1 MGKMTADELR
11 RAGEAYR
18 SENNGAQKSPVTVS
32 ANTEGSGNKMT
43 ASELRQA
50 GEAYRKANGLSDPI
64 YMKSPATVVDKYSTP
79 STQPTQAAPST
90 QPTQAAPAGA
100 SSRKQS
106 EVMQEQVGALKKQR
120 DDAAIKAGAYMR
132 AGNMQ
137 QQAKEQQKIANKA
150 AIEYENAYTQW
161 KNQRNAEAVED
172 YNPDENKFKAG
183 DAALSGV
190 QNAFQSMG
198 QYAAAASSYLSGNQE
213 AQAWEAKRLMDS
225 GVSGT
230 EAVKRAGL
238 ADKREIPITDYKTQA
253 ELRHE
258 KNVASVGAVEGGALQ
273 LVNTISNMVPSLV
286 ANAVLPGSGLPVMA
300 ASVAGNKYADS
311 YEKYGNTDTAFV
323 LGSAAGG
330 ASMLTEQFGGL
341 YGSLGKSAAGQAV
354 AKKLMAEAPGLYN
367 LANSVGGKW
376 LRDALSEGI
385 EEGAEDVINYAIEK
399 SLTGDS
405 DEMDNFGYDMLLGAL
420 AGGVFGGGN
429 AAMRSV
435 TYSRVGKALNAS
447 PSAVAQQV
455 QEGLEKGAGTAPAIY
470 AAEVQKNPSN
480 QMVGRLYEANRTFD
494 RESGL
499 SKIQGDITQIS
510 AKEIKA
516 MVSDAQ
522 ALAQAAQKLNVEAT
536 PQAVATAIT
545 EAQRTESIKT
555 AEDSVGRAFAPT
567 VDNPVNEGEKA
578 YNSAL
583 AGVAANQGVAAR
595 INNDPAARQA
605 FSQLTGVQFSGNTA
619 QDIAAIEVATQNI
632 AKSGKQAV
640 SQAEYAQRVAAAGEQ
655 AAAQFDADMQA
666 QAEQMQRE
674 SEERWLSVE
683 QNTIT
688 DVDGKRRIK
697 EITNTDVRGNTEI
710 GYKKA
715 EIPGSKKKAV
725 ADVNNA
731 AKYLGKT
738 IVWYEGALQVNG
750 QYRLAN
756 GFRAPDGTIYVNINS
771 RDPLMVT
778 FGHEMFHDLVAD
790 GKYSGMIDTLVE
802 NPDYADMVK
811 GMMNAKTEL
820 YERNGIEL
828 DPNAAAEE
836 VAADISGDL
845 LGSRDMLEYIG
856 ARNTEAATGIKG
868 FLNRILKKLK
878 GKPSAQEAYNRLSES
893 QKALLDGMEGR
904 TESTNSAEDASVKHS
919 LMDIPAM
926 DSTGRELSAE
936 QREYF
941 FGSKVVDAE
950 GRLKPVYHGSPAVF
964 TEFSPDF
971 MSQHGSSE
979 GQGFYFT
986 DYKPMAEG
994 YQKDGGQLLE
1004 GYLDIKK
1011 PLSDSEITLT
1021 RAEVKKL
1028 LQAVDPTGDEVIL
1041 NYDPSG
1047 GIGYP
1052 SKTWYNRALD
1062 ATVKAAMEY
1071 SDSDS
1076 EILAEI
1082 ANGGAGAGAVLE
1094 AARNTLGYDGYIV
1107 EGKYDNATV
1116 YVAFDSSQFKNIDN
1130 TAPTESKDIRYSLMD
1145 IPAMD
1150 SEYSAA
1156 VESGNMQE
1164 AQRLVDEAA
1173 KAAGAILDA
1182 SGRRPLHLYHGT
1194 NTFGYTKF
1202 RDGVI
1207 YATPNQSVAAGYGRT
1222 GYAKPRLVS
1231 DMYVPDDG
1239 TMETLIKN
1247 AKNVLDWELQETTV
1261 NDRQEAMDAV
1271 KKDADSIA
1279 ALVDKVW
1286 TSDAVDAMELT
1297 EEQENALYNVLSLP
1311 SYISEVIDDIGTYTT
1326 VDEVAYWISRF
1337 NDGLPIIRSYIDE
1350 NRDSLKSSPAW
1361 DMARLILGYDLGDF
1375 AIDAEYRLLKSYE
1388 EDLLTNTNGSFVSA
1402 DVVREEVEKAK
1413 DIGSYTLYGF
1423 AGDRPLVIDGGG
1435 AFWANVPVD
1444 VWGGTYTTDDIV
1456 KRAKDEGYTSVLIKN
1471 INDVAMNNYSANIK
1485 ADIYAF
1491 FSPEQ
1496 VKSADPVTYD
1506 DKGNVI
1512 PLSERFNPDNPDI
1525 RYSLMD
1531 DVYLDAVKRGDMTTV
1546 QQMVDE
1552 AAKAAGYETRLLHGT
1567 SKKFTKFEATGSK
1580 TESPSAKLGIWLSDS
1595 KRTAE
1600 SYSTPQSTDY
1610 NDSNRSEWTRIFNAA
1625 EEVDKKIPNAV
1636 LGDNNDERFFAA
1648 SEGYWNL
1655 AELGKLFKEYL
1666 PNDYKELKERGV
1678 FKDGEKHIR
1687 LTRETFDKG
1696 DNYAVYKDVIDRQG
1710 ELLEWV
1716 NDLGRVRIYPSQL
1729 FSIIRNQIYDG
1740 VLRTLAKGDIEPR
1753 IVDAYVD
1760 TRNFAKASP
1769 PYHEDTQ
1776 KVKKIRAARSSGKD
1790 GIVFEGMFDGG
1801 ERSNHYVVFD
1811 PARIKSA
1818 APVTYDD
1825 NGNVIPLS
1833 ERFNRKNEDIRYSLM
1848 EDAKY
1853 MADIDKAVAD
1863 AAQKANDE
1871 LKAAQAQVKDLR
1883 KQLLEMRNRAEYA
1896 ELQTKVTERLTVD
1909 PIKAKRDIGR
1919 FLRKNGITNDEA
1931 IKTLTAEIEDAFNS
1945 VYRGEKT
1952 DIDSVAKK
1960 VADTILKEA
1969 TIADPLKAEKADIRK
1984 SLSQR
1989 TFVIGEQLRGDIVHK
2004 YGSLTNFRKK
2014 YGNIIRIKTREN
2026 ANVGDGVAFD
2036 VAYSELQSEF
2046 PGIFRDAE
2054 TEWET
2059 FENTVEVADYAK
2071 DSERIP
2077 LSYAVDE
2084 EEFARSITNQLTDL
2098 FWIQKGLVTEADK
2111 AKAKADAA
2119 TENAVAAAVEAERQ
2133 RGQKE
2138 IAANDRWRDAETKLL
2153 TEIAAAKER
2162 EKAAKARAEFMAK
2175 YDALAKQYRA
2185 DLRANNQQAQEKYNE
2200 KLTEAKDEFNRRRTQ
2215 DRIDRVVREDQAK
2228 SKARLRAAEQKST
2241 TTDDVAKVLTEMP
2254 KKDKETFKAKIAES
2268 WRTFKRQWINTKDE
2282 LERFGNEVGD
2292 SRIMYAAN
2300 NVGQA
2305 SAAAQYSIGGAGQYD
2320 LNGKKIGN
2328 KNLMQVFDPAEKAG
2342 LTKEFYTYLLHEHN
2356 VDRMSV
2362 REKAQKVLSAFR
2374 EELNK
2379 KVKGFVEMTDENIA
2393 TAAGK
2398 DASLTKTY
2406 TMEQIDAAKRY
2417 KQLQAWAEKQF
2428 DKPVFGSSVTA
2439 SDSRAAADKLLKEHP
2454 EFEKWAKDVY
2464 AYLDGLMEVRK
2475 QGGLVSADMAQRMK
2489 ELYPHY
2495 VPTYRDM
2502 PSTSGGYSNP
2512 NSVAVNSTIKSA
2524 KGGNQDIMPLIDS
2537 IARQTLQTFSAAKK
2551 NILGNMLYEDA
2562 MDTTRDISEYIQS
2575 VTEEGDLVDLDADS
2589 AENLKNTLRIWVDG
2603 KPVTLHMSEAMA
2615 DGFRPIEQSNSF
2627 GMKALRSINSTFKKL
2642 VTQWNPV
2649 FIVRNFVRDAQSALY
2664 FTHYSNATF
2673 IKNYGKA
2680 VKEIATNGKYW
2691 QLYQAM
2697 GGKGTTY
2704 YDPKTG
2710 LSDRHHFKNGAV
2722 DKVAGGLN
2730 RVIDILS
2737 FANEAV
2743 EQYPRL
2749 AEFISTMEDTGDVQK
2764 ALYNAADI
2772 TTNFG
2777 RGGFAARKLNASL
2790 VPFFNPGMQGLSK
2803 NIRNVIDRRGWK
2815 EIGQLISRLLI
2826 NGVAPGIIMGLLYD
2840 GLKEDDDYKE
2850 LSNYIKDSNILI
2862 KIGDDKFIKVP
2873 MGREPSVIT
2882 AFTNR
2887 MWRWLK
2893 GEPASSAFADY
2904 PSFAIE
2910 QLAPNNP
2917 LTNNIFAGITAMSTN
2932 KNWYGGDIV
2941 SSYMEEKPDYLQ
2953 YDEST
2958 DAFSIWLGEITRHG
2972 KNGIEGL
2979 SPKKVNYLIDQ
2990 YSGFIGDWVLP
3001 ALSKKAD
3008 VPTVV
3013 KAFVVDS
3020 VRQNRLGSD
3029 FYDALDEAKQVKET
3043 EFATAADDATYSY
3056 LYKQSKAASE
3066 ITKQIKEI
3074 YNSGEKTRKEKM
3086 SEARDLLELRNE
3098 IYRNALLTVGTYE
3111 ETAKSIDSADSDVVK
3126 REANRKAF
3134 GAEYALKTY
3143 NKDVGE
3149 KAAEYVAQGVTYDQY
3164 YAAYFAT
3171 RGITG
3176 DKDEN
3181 GKTITNSASRKK
3193 KEAIDKAVPNATTK
3207 QKHLLYEAI
3216 CVSEKVW

>member
-1 MGKMTADELR
+1 MDRKTLEQN
-11 RAGEAYR
+11 Y
-18 SENNGAQKSPVTVS
+18 QKSFG
-32 ANTEGSGNKMT
+32 A
-43 ASELRQA
+43 
-50 GEAYRKANGLSDPI
+50 
-64 YMKSPATVVDKYSTP
+64 SPAAELEQNYQRSGIDSLVQSVKKATQYNP
-79 STQPTQAAPST
+79 SAPST

-106 EVMQEQVGALKKQR
+106 DAMKEQLDAIKKQR

-132 AGNMQ
+132 AGNMP

-183 DAALSGV
+183 DAVLSGV
-190 QNAFQSMG
+190 QNAFQSMR
-198 QYAAAASSYLSGNQE
+198 QYAAAASSYLSGNPE
-213 AQAWEAKRLMDS
+213 AQAWEAKRLMES

-286 ANAVLPGSGLPVMA
+286 ANAALPGSGLLVMA
-300 ASVAGNKYADS
+300 ASVAGNKYADA

-354 AKKLMAEAPGLYN
+354 AKKLMTEAPGLYN

-376 LRDALSEGI
+376 LRDAISEGV

-399 SLTGDS
+399 ALTGDS

-447 PSAVAQQV
+447 PAAVAQQV
-455 QEGLEKGAGTAPAIY
+455 QEGMEKGAGTAPAIY

-480 QMVGRLYEANRTFD
+480 QMVGRLYEANLTYD
-494 RESGL
+494 AESGL
-499 SKIQGDITQIS
+499 SKIQNDITQVSIN
-510 AKEIKA
+510 EIKA
-516 MVSDAQ
+516 MVSKAD

-545 EAQRTESIKT
+545 DAQRTQSIKT
-555 AEDSVGRAFAPT
+555 AEDSVGQAFAPT
-567 VDNPVNEGEKA
+567 VDNPANAGEKA

-632 AKSGKQAV
+632 AKSGKQAI

-674 SEERWLSVE
+674 SDERWLSVE

-715 EIPGSKKKAV
+715 EIPGSKKKTV
-725 ADVNNA
+725 AEVNNA

-738 IVWYEGALQVNG
+738 IVWFEGAVQVNG
-750 QYRLAN
+750 QYRLTN
-756 GFRAPDGTIYVNINS
+756 GYRAPDGTIYVNINS

-790 GKYSGMIDTLVE
+790 SKYSGMIDTLVE

-811 GMMNAKTEL
+811 GMMDAKTEL

-845 LGSRDMLEYIG
+845 LDSRDMLEYIG

-878 GKPSAQEAYNRLSES
+878 GKPSAQEAYNRLSEA
-893 QKALLDGMEGR
+893 QKALLDGMEARSDAEEAGKISYSVMDAAVKGNNRPFAEQFADYKAGKMRPTDLFYLNNTSEYLQAAGLANEPIVMAQSVVTKAQRKATVDTHGHELSDDVILKLPEMIEKPVLLLKSDTVPASVVVVTSVSDSSGNPVVVALHLSRNNGFDVVTRIASLYGR
-904 TESTNSAEDASVKHS
+904 KNSRNFIADQLLRGNLIGYSKKEANRLLHRDGLQLPRRNPAVDFDIISVAQDTDAVNTHSMQNSAEDASGKYS

-1028 LQAVDPTGDEVIL
+1028 LQAVDPTGDEVL
-1041 NYDPSG
+1041 VNYDPAG

-1082 ANGGAGAGAVLE
+1082 ANGGAGSGTVLE

-1130 TAPTESKDIRYSLMD
+1130 TAPTESKDIRYSLM
-1145 IPAMD
+1145 
-1150 SEYSAA
+1150 
-1156 VESGNMQE
+1156 
-1164 AQRLVDEAA
+1164 
-1173 KAAGAILDA
+1173 
-1182 SGRRPLHLYHGT
+1182 
-1194 NTFGYTKF
+1194 
-1202 RDGVI
+1202 
-1207 YATPNQSVAAGYGRT
+1207 
-1222 GYAKPRLVS
+1222 
-1231 DMYVPDDG
+1231 
-1239 TMETLIKN
+1239 
-1247 AKNVLDWELQETTV
+1247 
-1261 NDRQEAMDAV
+1261 
-1271 KKDADSIA
+1271 
-1279 ALVDKVW
+1279 
-1286 TSDAVDAMELT
+1286 
-1297 EEQENALYNVLSLP
+1297 
-1311 SYISEVIDDIGTYTT
+1311 
-1326 VDEVAYWISRF
+1326 
-1337 NDGLPIIRSYIDE
+1337 
-1350 NRDSLKSSPAW
+1350 
-1361 DMARLILGYDLGDF
+1361 
-1375 AIDAEYRLLKSYE
+1375 
-1388 EDLLTNTNGSFVSA
+1388 
-1402 DVVREEVEKAK
+1402 
-1413 DIGSYTLYGF
+1413 
-1423 AGDRPLVIDGGG
+1423 
-1435 AFWANVPVD
+1435 
-1444 VWGGTYTTDDIV
+1444 
-1456 KRAKDEGYTSVLIKN
+1456 
-1471 INDVAMNNYSANIK
+1471 
-1485 ADIYAF
+1485 
-1491 FSPEQ
+1491 
-1496 VKSADPVTYD
+1496 
-1506 DKGNVI
+1506 
-1512 PLSERFNPDNPDI
+1512 
-1525 RYSLMD
+1525 
-1531 DVYLDAVKRGDMTTV
+1531 
-1546 QQMVDE
+1546 
-1552 AAKAAGYETRLLHGT
+1552 
-1567 SKKFTKFEATGSK
+1567 
-1580 TESPSAKLGIWLSDS
+1580 
-1595 KRTAE
+1595 
-1600 SYSTPQSTDY
+1600 
-1610 NDSNRSEWTRIFNAA
+1610 
-1625 EEVDKKIPNAV
+1625 
-1636 LGDNNDERFFAA
+1636 
-1648 SEGYWNL
+1648 
-1655 AELGKLFKEYL
+1655 
-1666 PNDYKELKERGV
+1666 
-1678 FKDGEKHIR
+1678 
-1687 LTRETFDKG
+1687 
-1696 DNYAVYKDVIDRQG
+1696 
-1710 ELLEWV
+1710 
-1716 NDLGRVRIYPSQL
+1716 
-1729 FSIIRNQIYDG
+1729 
-1740 VLRTLAKGDIEPR
+1740 
-1753 IVDAYVD
+1753 
-1760 TRNFAKASP
+1760 
-1769 PYHEDTQ
+1769 
-1776 KVKKIRAARSSGKD
+1776 
-1790 GIVFEGMFDGG
+1790 
-1801 ERSNHYVVFD
+1801 
-1811 PARIKSA
+1811 
-1818 APVTYDD
+1818 
-1825 NGNVIPLS
+1825 
-1833 ERFNRKNEDIRYSLM
+1833 
-1848 EDAKY
+1848 EDAQY
-1853 MADIDKAVAD
+1853 MADIDRAVSEATAKA
-1863 AAQKANDE
+1863 DE
-1871 LKAAQAQVKDLR
+1871 ALKAAQSEVKNLR
-1883 KQLLEMRNRAEYA
+1883 QQLAGYRQQA
-1896 ELQTKVTERLTVD
+1896 
-1909 PIKAKRDIGR
+1909 
-1919 FLRKNGITNDEA
+1919 
-1931 IKTLTAEIEDAFNS
+1931 TAE
-1945 VYRGEKT
+1945 
-1952 DIDSVAKK
+1952 AKM
-1960 VADTILKEA
+1960 
-1969 TIADPLKAEKADIRK
+1969 
-1984 SLSQR
+1984 
-1989 TFVIGEQLRGDIVHK
+1989 
-2004 YGSLTNFRKK
+2004 
-2014 YGNIIRIKTREN
+2014 
-2026 ANVGDGVAFD
+2026 
-2036 VAYSELQSEF
+2036 
-2046 PGIFRDAE
+2046 
-2054 TEWET
+2054 
-2059 FENTVEVADYAK
+2059 
-2071 DSERIP
+2071 
-2077 LSYAVDE
+2077 
-2084 EEFARSITNQLTDL
+2084 
-2098 FWIQKGLVTEADK
+2098 
-2111 AKAKADAA
+2111 
-2119 TENAVAAAVEAERQ
+2119 
-2133 RGQKE
+2133 
-2138 IAANDRWRDAETKLL
+2138 NDRWREAETKLL
-2153 TEIAAAKER
+2153 ADMAAAKER
-2162 EKAAKARAEFMAK
+2162 EKAAKARAEFMQK
-2175 YDALAKQYRA
+2175 YDSLSKQYRA

-2200 KLTEAKDEFNRRRTQ
+2200 KLTEAKDEFNRRRAQ
-2215 DRIDRVVREDQAK
+2215 DRIDRVVREDRAK
-2228 SKARLRAAEQKST
+2228 SKARLRTAEQKST
-2241 TTDDVAKVLTEMP
+2241 TTEDVAKVLTEMP
-2254 KKDKETFKAKIAES
+2254 KKDKETFKAKAAKDL
-2268 WRTFKRQWINTKDE
+2268 RTFKRQWINTKDE

-2320 LNGKKIGN
+2320 LNGVKISD
-2328 KNLMQVFDPAEKAG
+2328 KNLMQVFEPAKKAG
-2342 LTKEFYTYLLHEHN
+2342 LTDEFYTYLLHEHN

-2362 REKAQKVLSAFR
+2362 RENAQRQLAELRAK
-2374 EELNK
+2374 LNK
-2379 KVKGFVEMTDENIA
+2379 EVNGFAEMTDENIA

-2398 DASLTKTY
+2398 DTTLTKAY
-2406 TMEQIDAAKRY
+2406 TEAQIAAAKQY
-2417 KQLQAWAEKQF
+2417 KQFQAWAEKQF

-2439 SDSRAAADKLLKEHP
+2439 DDSRAAAADLLDAHP

-2475 QGGLVSADMAQRMK
+2475 QGGLVSADMAQYMK

-2749 AEFISTMEDTGDVQK
+2749 AEFISTTEDTGDVQQ

-2862 KIGDDKFIKVP
+2862 KIGDNKFIKVP

-2893 GEPASSAFADY
+2893 GEPASSAFAGY

-2910 QLAPNNP
+2910 QIAPNNP

-2932 KNWYGGDIV
+2932 KTWYGGDIV

-2990 YSGFIGDWVLP
+2990 YSGFIGDWLLP

-3008 VPTVV
+3008 VPAVV

-3066 ITKQIKEI
+3066 ITKQLKEI

-3086 SEARDLLELRNE
+3086 SEARDLLGLRNE
-3098 IYRNALLTVGTYE
+3098 IYRKALLTVGTYE
-3111 ETAKSIDSADSDVVK
+3111 ETAKSIGSADSDVVK

-3134 GAEYALKTY
+3134 GAEYALKNY

-3149 KAAEYVAQGVTYDQY
+3149 KAAEYVAHGVTYDQY
-3164 YAAYFAT
+3164 YAAYFAA

-3193 KEAIDKAVPNATTK
+3193 KDAIDKAVPNATTK

-3216 CVSEKVW
+3216 GISEKVW

>member
-1 MGKMTADELR
+1 MDRKTLEQN
-11 RAGEAYR
+11 Y
-18 SENNGAQKSPVTVS
+18 QKSFG
-32 ANTEGSGNKMT
+32 A
-43 ASELRQA
+43 
-50 GEAYRKANGLSDPI
+50 
-64 YMKSPATVVDKYSTP
+64 SPAAELEQNYQRSGIDSLVQSVKKATQYNP
-79 STQPTQAAPST
+79 SAPST

-100 SSRKQS
+100 SSSKQS
-106 EVMQEQVGALKKQR
+106 DVMKEQLDAIKKQR

-132 AGNMQ
+132 AGNMP

-183 DAALSGV
+183 DAVLSGV
-190 QNAFQSMG
+190 QNAFQSMR
-198 QYAAAASSYLSGNQE
+198 QYAAAASSYLSGNPE
-213 AQAWEAKRLMDS
+213 AQAWEAKRLMES

-286 ANAVLPGSGLPVMA
+286 ANAILPGSGLPVMA
-300 ASVAGNKYADS
+300 ASVAGNKYADA

-354 AKKLMAEAPGLYN
+354 AKKLMAETPGLYN

-399 SLTGDS
+399 ALTGDS

-420 AGGVFGGGN
+420 AGGVLGGGN

-447 PSAVAQQV
+447 PAAVAQQV
-455 QEGLEKGAGTAPAIY
+455 QEGMEKGAGTAPAIY

-480 QMVGRLYEANRTFD
+480 QMVGRLYEANLTYD
-494 RESGL
+494 AESGL
-499 SKIQGDITQIS
+499 SKIQNDITQVSIN
-510 AKEIKA
+510 EIKA
-516 MVSDAQ
+516 MVSKAD
-522 ALAQAAQKLNVEAT
+522 ALAQAAQKLNAEAT

-545 EAQRTESIKT
+545 DAQRTQSIKT
-555 AEDSVGRAFAPT
+555 AEDSVGQAFAPT
-567 VDNPVNEGEKA
+567 VDNPANAGEKA

-632 AKSGKQAV
+632 AKSGKQAI
-640 SQAEYAQRVAAAGEQ
+640 SQAEYAQCVAAAGEQ
-655 AAAQFDADMQA
+655 AAAQFDVDMQA

-715 EIPGSKKKAV
+715 EIPGSKKKTV
-725 ADVNNA
+725 AEVNNA

-738 IVWYEGALQVNG
+738 IVWFEGAVQVNG
-750 QYRLAN
+750 QYRLTN
-756 GFRAPDGTIYVNINS
+756 GYRAPDGTIYVNINS

-790 GKYSGMIDTLVE
+790 SKYSGMIDTLVE

-811 GMMNAKTEL
+811 GMMDAKTEL

-893 QKALLDGMEGR
+893 QKALLDGMEGKAE
-904 TESTNSAEDASVKHS
+904 TGVNGSESFSLIDVAPNGMEIYETSLATQQLSESQKKKQYLDLIKNQYRGKTARLERDSHVVYVRPDIQEAGKPIYGDRRSTANGAKALRNSLADGDVFDLLENAEYDRSSRDTKNHKNADYFDYYVKTVQIDGKVYDLVADVKRAYGNSDGLYYTLYLVDNATKKAVVSQRPQTLGSSEPITASEMGSNSFSSDMVPQSDAAVNNYSMQNSAEDASGKHS

-941 FGSKVVDAE
+941 FGSKVVDSE

-1028 LQAVDPTGDEVIL
+1028 LQAVDPTGDEVL
-1041 NYDPSG
+1041 VNYDPAG

-1052 SKTWYNRALD
+1052 SKTWYNRAMD

-1082 ANGGAGAGAVLE
+1082 ANGGAGTGAVLK

-1130 TAPTESKDIRYSLMD
+1130 TAPTESKDIRYSLM
-1145 IPAMD
+1145 
-1150 SEYSAA
+1150 
-1156 VESGNMQE
+1156 
-1164 AQRLVDEAA
+1164 
-1173 KAAGAILDA
+1173 
-1182 SGRRPLHLYHGT
+1182 
-1194 NTFGYTKF
+1194 
-1202 RDGVI
+1202 
-1207 YATPNQSVAAGYGRT
+1207 
-1222 GYAKPRLVS
+1222 
-1231 DMYVPDDG
+1231 
-1239 TMETLIKN
+1239 
-1247 AKNVLDWELQETTV
+1247 
-1261 NDRQEAMDAV
+1261 
-1271 KKDADSIA
+1271 
-1279 ALVDKVW
+1279 
-1286 TSDAVDAMELT
+1286 
-1297 EEQENALYNVLSLP
+1297 
-1311 SYISEVIDDIGTYTT
+1311 
-1326 VDEVAYWISRF
+1326 
-1337 NDGLPIIRSYIDE
+1337 
-1350 NRDSLKSSPAW
+1350 
-1361 DMARLILGYDLGDF
+1361 
-1375 AIDAEYRLLKSYE
+1375 
-1388 EDLLTNTNGSFVSA
+1388 
-1402 DVVREEVEKAK
+1402 
-1413 DIGSYTLYGF
+1413 
-1423 AGDRPLVIDGGG
+1423 
-1435 AFWANVPVD
+1435 
-1444 VWGGTYTTDDIV
+1444 
-1456 KRAKDEGYTSVLIKN
+1456 
-1471 INDVAMNNYSANIK
+1471 
-1485 ADIYAF
+1485 
-1491 FSPEQ
+1491 
-1496 VKSADPVTYD
+1496 
-1506 DKGNVI
+1506 
-1512 PLSERFNPDNPDI
+1512 
-1525 RYSLMD
+1525 
-1531 DVYLDAVKRGDMTTV
+1531 
-1546 QQMVDE
+1546 
-1552 AAKAAGYETRLLHGT
+1552 
-1567 SKKFTKFEATGSK
+1567 
-1580 TESPSAKLGIWLSDS
+1580 
-1595 KRTAE
+1595 
-1600 SYSTPQSTDY
+1600 
-1610 NDSNRSEWTRIFNAA
+1610 
-1625 EEVDKKIPNAV
+1625 
-1636 LGDNNDERFFAA
+1636 
-1648 SEGYWNL
+1648 
-1655 AELGKLFKEYL
+1655 
-1666 PNDYKELKERGV
+1666 
-1678 FKDGEKHIR
+1678 
-1687 LTRETFDKG
+1687 
-1696 DNYAVYKDVIDRQG
+1696 
-1710 ELLEWV
+1710 
-1716 NDLGRVRIYPSQL
+1716 
-1729 FSIIRNQIYDG
+1729 
-1740 VLRTLAKGDIEPR
+1740 
-1753 IVDAYVD
+1753 
-1760 TRNFAKASP
+1760 
-1769 PYHEDTQ
+1769 
-1776 KVKKIRAARSSGKD
+1776 
-1790 GIVFEGMFDGG
+1790 
-1801 ERSNHYVVFD
+1801 
-1811 PARIKSA
+1811 
-1818 APVTYDD
+1818 
-1825 NGNVIPLS
+1825 
-1833 ERFNRKNEDIRYSLM
+1833 
-1848 EDAKY
+1848 EDAQY
-1853 MADIDKAVAD
+1853 MADIDRVVSEATE
-1863 AAQKANDE
+1863 KANDE
-1871 LKAAQAQVKDLR
+1871 LKAAQAEVKDIR
-1883 KQLLEMRNRAEYA
+1883 QQLADYRQQA
-1896 ELQTKVTERLTVD
+1896 
-1909 PIKAKRDIGR
+1909 
-1919 FLRKNGITNDEA
+1919 
-1931 IKTLTAEIEDAFNS
+1931 TAE
-1945 VYRGEKT
+1945 
-1952 DIDSVAKK
+1952 AKM
-1960 VADTILKEA
+1960 
-1969 TIADPLKAEKADIRK
+1969 
-1984 SLSQR
+1984 
-1989 TFVIGEQLRGDIVHK
+1989 
-2004 YGSLTNFRKK
+2004 
-2014 YGNIIRIKTREN
+2014 
-2026 ANVGDGVAFD
+2026 
-2036 VAYSELQSEF
+2036 
-2046 PGIFRDAE
+2046 
-2054 TEWET
+2054 
-2059 FENTVEVADYAK
+2059 
-2071 DSERIP
+2071 
-2077 LSYAVDE
+2077 
-2084 EEFARSITNQLTDL
+2084 
-2098 FWIQKGLVTEADK
+2098 
-2111 AKAKADAA
+2111 
-2119 TENAVAAAVEAERQ
+2119 
-2133 RGQKE
+2133 
-2138 IAANDRWRDAETKLL
+2138 NDRWRDAETKLL

-2175 YDALAKQYRA
+2175 YDALSKQYRA
-2185 DLRANNQQAQEKYNE
+2185 DLRANNRQVRDKYNE
-2200 KLTEAKDEFNRRRTQ
+2200 KLSEAKDELNRRRTQ
-2215 DRIDRVVREDQAK
+2215 DRIDRVVREDRAK
-2228 SKARLRAAEQKST
+2228 SKARLRTAEQKST
-2241 TTDDVAKVLTEMP
+2241 TTEDVAKVLTEMP
-2254 KKDKETFKAKIAES
+2254 KKDKETFKAKAAKD

-2320 LNGKKIGN
+2320 LNGKKIGD
-2328 KNLMQVFDPAEKAG
+2328 KNLMQVFEPAKKAG
-2342 LTKEFYTYLLHEHN
+2342 LTDEFYTYLLHEHN

-2362 REKAQKVLSAFR
+2362 RENAQRQLAELRAKLNR
-2374 EELNK
+2374 EVN
-2379 KVKGFVEMTDENIA
+2379 GFAEMTDENIA

-2398 DASLTKTY
+2398 DTTLTKAY
-2406 TMEQIDAAKRY
+2406 TEAQIAAAKQY
-2417 KQLQAWAEKQF
+2417 KQFQAWAEKQF

-2439 SDSRAAADKLLKEHP
+2439 DDSRAAAADLLDAHP

-2475 QGGLVSADMAQRMK
+2475 QGGLVSADMAQYMK

-2749 AEFISTMEDTGDVQK
+2749 AEFISTMEDTGDVQQ

-2840 GLKEDDDYKE
+2840 GLKGDDDYKE

-2862 KIGDDKFIKVP
+2862 KIGDSKFIKVP

-2893 GEPASSAFADY
+2893 GEPASSAFAGY

-2910 QLAPNNP
+2910 QIAPNNP

-2932 KNWYGGDIV
+2932 KTWYGGDIV

-2990 YSGFIGDWVLP
+2990 YSGFIGDWLLP
-3001 ALSKKAD
+3001 TLSKKAD
-3008 VPTVV
+3008 VPAVV

-3043 EFATAADDATYSY
+3043 ELATAADDATYSY

-3066 ITKQIKEI
+3066 ITKQLKEI
-3074 YNSGEKTRKEKM
+3074 YNSGEKTRKEKRE
-3086 SEARDLLELRNE
+3086 EARDLLELRNE
-3098 IYRNALLTVGTYE
+3098 IYRKAMLTVGAYE
-3111 ETAKSIDSADSDVVK
+3111 ETAKSIGSADSDVVK

-3164 YAAYFAT
+3164 YAAYFAA

-3176 DKDEN
+3176 EKDEN

-3193 KEAIDKAVPNATTK
+3193 KEAIDKAVPGASTK
-3207 QKHLLYEAI
+3207 QKHLLYEALG
-3216 CVSEKVW
+3216 VSEKVW

>member
-1 MGKMTADELR
+1 MGKVTAEEMQGLMYGNSNNTAR
-11 RAGEAYR
+11 IGGSSPEKVSASEMENLMAPYR
-18 SENNGAQKSPVTVS
+18 SQEIKHTVIS
-32 ANTEGSGNKMT
+32 
-43 ASELRQA
+43 
-50 GEAYRKANGLSDPI
+50 
-64 YMKSPATVVDKYSTP
+64 
-79 STQPTQAAPST
+79 PST

-106 EVMQEQVGALKKQR
+106 DAMKQNVDTLKKQR

-150 AIEYENAYTQW
+150 AIDYENAYTQW

-198 QYAAAASSYLSGNQE
+198 QYAAAASSYLSGNPE

-273 LVNTISNMVPSLV
+273 LVNTISNMVTSIV
-286 ANAVLPGSGLPVMA
+286 ANKLLPGSGLPMMA
-300 ASVAGNKYADS
+300 ASAAGNKYADA
-311 YEKYGNTDTAFV
+311 YEKYGNTDKAFV

-330 ASMLTEQFGGL
+330 AAMLTEQFGGL

-399 SLTGDS
+399 ALTGDS
-405 DEMDNFGYDMLLGAL
+405 DEMDNFGYDILLGAL
-420 AGGVFGGGN
+420 AGGVLGGGN
-429 AAMRSV
+429 AATRSV

-447 PSAVAQQV
+447 PVSVAQQV

-480 QMVGRLYEANRTFD
+480 QMVGRLFEANRTFD
-494 RESGL
+494 LESGL

-545 EAQRTESIKT
+545 EEQRTESIKT
-555 AEDSVGRAFAPT
+555 AEDSVGQAFAPT

-583 AGVAANQGVAAR
+583 AGVEANQGVAAR
-595 INNDPAARQA
+595 INNDPAARQS
-605 FSQLTGVQFSGNTA
+605 FSRLTGVQFTGNTA
-619 QDIAAIEVATQNI
+619 QDIAAIEVATRNI

-715 EIPGSKKKAV
+715 EITKQKKKAV
-725 ADVNNA
+725 DAVNNA
-731 AKYLGKT
+731 AKYLRKT

-790 GKYSGMIDTLVE
+790 SKYSGLIDTLVE
-802 NPDYADMVK
+802 NPDYADMVN

-828 DPNAAAEE
+828 DPNEAVEE

-845 LGSRDMLEYIG
+845 LDSRDMLEYIG

-868 FLNRILKKLK
+868 FLNRILKKLE
-878 GKPSAQEAYNRLSES
+878 GKPSAQESYNRLSEA

-904 TESTNSAEDASVKHS
+904 TGSSSSGTKYSIIDIVGENGKNYGKGVRLDSELLTGLTDSERIQMVKEYVKELGGSTFTAYDQNGKAVPVSIAEGGQKFRNSGGKNVPVNHDLVTKYRKNKTKQEAVALIDELVTTSQQSGKAPAKHPHGWLDDNGKNDWEAWTTYLKDKNNTIWEATLHVATTANGDKYLYDISPIKMVEQSGNSDTSTTTDMVPQSDPAVNTNSMQNSAEDASGKH
-919 LMDIPAM
+919 
-926 DSTGRELSAE
+926 
-936 QREYF
+936 
-941 FGSKVVDAE
+941 
-950 GRLKPVYHGSPAVF
+950 
-964 TEFSPDF
+964 
-971 MSQHGSSE
+971 
-979 GQGFYFT
+979 
-986 DYKPMAEG
+986 
-994 YQKDGGQLLE
+994 
-1004 GYLDIKK
+1004 
-1011 PLSDSEITLT
+1011 
-1021 RAEVKKL
+1021 
-1028 LQAVDPTGDEVIL
+1028 
-1041 NYDPSG
+1041 
-1047 GIGYP
+1047 
-1052 SKTWYNRALD
+1052 
-1062 ATVKAAMEY
+1062 
-1071 SDSDS
+1071 
-1076 EILAEI
+1076 
-1082 ANGGAGAGAVLE
+1082 
-1094 AARNTLGYDGYIV
+1094 
-1107 EGKYDNATV
+1107 
-1116 YVAFDSSQFKNIDN
+1116 
-1130 TAPTESKDIRYSLMD
+1130 
-1145 IPAMD
+1145 
-1150 SEYSAA
+1150 
-1156 VESGNMQE
+1156 
-1164 AQRLVDEAA
+1164 
-1173 KAAGAILDA
+1173 
-1182 SGRRPLHLYHGT
+1182 
-1194 NTFGYTKF
+1194 
-1202 RDGVI
+1202 
-1207 YATPNQSVAAGYGRT
+1207 
-1222 GYAKPRLVS
+1222 
-1231 DMYVPDDG
+1231 
-1239 TMETLIKN
+1239 
-1247 AKNVLDWELQETTV
+1247 
-1261 NDRQEAMDAV
+1261 
-1271 KKDADSIA
+1271 
-1279 ALVDKVW
+1279 
-1286 TSDAVDAMELT
+1286 
-1297 EEQENALYNVLSLP
+1297 
-1311 SYISEVIDDIGTYTT
+1311 
-1326 VDEVAYWISRF
+1326 
-1337 NDGLPIIRSYIDE
+1337 
-1350 NRDSLKSSPAW
+1350 
-1361 DMARLILGYDLGDF
+1361 
-1375 AIDAEYRLLKSYE
+1375 
-1388 EDLLTNTNGSFVSA
+1388 
-1402 DVVREEVEKAK
+1402 
-1413 DIGSYTLYGF
+1413 
-1423 AGDRPLVIDGGG
+1423 
-1435 AFWANVPVD
+1435 
-1444 VWGGTYTTDDIV
+1444 
-1456 KRAKDEGYTSVLIKN
+1456 
-1471 INDVAMNNYSANIK
+1471 
-1485 ADIYAF
+1485 
-1491 FSPEQ
+1491 
-1496 VKSADPVTYD
+1496 
-1506 DKGNVI
+1506 
-1512 PLSERFNPDNPDI
+1512 
-1525 RYSLMD
+1525 
-1531 DVYLDAVKRGDMTTV
+1531 
-1546 QQMVDE
+1546 
-1552 AAKAAGYETRLLHGT
+1552 
-1567 SKKFTKFEATGSK
+1567 
-1580 TESPSAKLGIWLSDS
+1580 
-1595 KRTAE
+1595 
-1600 SYSTPQSTDY
+1600 
-1610 NDSNRSEWTRIFNAA
+1610 
-1625 EEVDKKIPNAV
+1625 
-1636 LGDNNDERFFAA
+1636 
-1648 SEGYWNL
+1648 
-1655 AELGKLFKEYL
+1655 
-1666 PNDYKELKERGV
+1666 
-1678 FKDGEKHIR
+1678 
-1687 LTRETFDKG
+1687 
-1696 DNYAVYKDVIDRQG
+1696 
-1710 ELLEWV
+1710 
-1716 NDLGRVRIYPSQL
+1716 
-1729 FSIIRNQIYDG
+1729 
-1740 VLRTLAKGDIEPR
+1740 
-1753 IVDAYVD
+1753 
-1760 TRNFAKASP
+1760 
-1769 PYHEDTQ
+1769 
-1776 KVKKIRAARSSGKD
+1776 
-1790 GIVFEGMFDGG
+1790 
-1801 ERSNHYVVFD
+1801 
-1811 PARIKSA
+1811 
-1818 APVTYDD
+1818 
-1825 NGNVIPLS
+1825 
-1833 ERFNRKNEDIRYSLM
+1833 SLM
-1848 EDAKY
+1848 EDAQY
-1853 MADIDKAVAD
+1853 MADIDKAVSEAT
-1863 AAQKANDE
+1863 QKANDE
-1871 LKAAQAQVKDLR
+1871 LKAAQAEVKELR
-1883 KQLLEMRNRAEYA
+1883 QQLL
-1896 ELQTKVTERLTVD
+1896 D
-1909 PIKAKRDIGR
+1909 
-1919 FLRKNGITNDEA
+1919 
-1931 IKTLTAEIEDAFNS
+1931 
-1945 VYRGEKT
+1945 YR
-1952 DIDSVAKK
+1952 
-1960 VADTILKEA
+1960 
-1969 TIADPLKAEKADIRK
+1969 
-1984 SLSQR
+1984 Q
-1989 TFVIGEQLRGDIVHK
+1989 
-2004 YGSLTNFRKK
+2004 
-2014 YGNIIRIKTREN
+2014 
-2026 ANVGDGVAFD
+2026 
-2036 VAYSELQSEF
+2036 
-2046 PGIFRDAE
+2046 
-2054 TEWET
+2054 
-2059 FENTVEVADYAK
+2059 
-2071 DSERIP
+2071 
-2077 LSYAVDE
+2077 
-2084 EEFARSITNQLTDL
+2084 
-2098 FWIQKGLVTEADK
+2098 
-2111 AKAKADAA
+2111 KADA
-2119 TENAVAAAVEAERQ
+2119 EAKMNEL
-2133 RGQKE
+2133 
-2138 IAANDRWRDAETKLL
+2138 WRDAETKLVADL
-2153 TEIAAAKER
+2153 AAAKER

-2200 KLTEAKDEFNRRRTQ
+2200 KLAEAKDEFNRRRTQ

-2254 KKDKETFKAKIAES
+2254 KKDKETFKEKAAKD
-2268 WRTFKRQWINTKDE
+2268 WHTFKRQWINTKDE

-2292 SRIMYAAN
+2292 NRIMYAAN

-2320 LNGKKIGN
+2320 LNGKKIGD
-2328 KNLMQVFDPAEKAG
+2328 KNLMQVFEPAKKAG
-2342 LTKEFYTYLLHEHN
+2342 LTDEFYTYLLHEHN

-2362 REKAQKVLSAFR
+2362 REKAQRQLAELR
-2374 EELNK
+2374 EKLNRE
-2379 KVKGFVEMTDENIA
+2379 VKGFAEMTDENIA

-2398 DASLTKTY
+2398 DTTLTKSY
-2406 TMEQIDAAKRY
+2406 TEEQIAAAKQY
-2417 KQLQAWAEKQF
+2417 KQFQAWAEKQF

-2454 EFEKWAKDVY
+2454 EFEEWAKDVY

-2475 QGGLVSADMAQRMK
+2475 QGGLVSDDMVQRMK

-2512 NSVAVNSTIKSA
+2512 NSVAVNSTIKAA

-2589 AENLKNTLRIWVDG
+2589 AENLNNTLRIWVDG

-2710 LSDRHHFKNGAV
+2710 LSDRHHFKNGEV

-2749 AEFISTMEDTGDVQK
+2749 AEFISTMEDTGDVQQ

-2840 GLKEDDDYKE
+2840 GLKEDEDYKE

-3008 VPTVV
+3008 VPAVV

-3066 ITKQIKEI
+3066 ITKQLKEI
-3074 YNSGEKTRKEKM
+3074 YNSGEKTRKEKLE
-3086 SEARDLLELRNE
+3086 EARDLLELRNE
-3098 IYRNALLTVGTYE
+3098 IYRNALMTVGTYE

-3216 CVSEKVW
+3216 GVSEKVW

>member
-1 MGKMTADELR
+1 MDRKTLEQN
-11 RAGEAYR
+11 Y
-18 SENNGAQKSPVTVS
+18 QKSFG
-32 ANTEGSGNKMT
+32 A
-43 ASELRQA
+43 
-50 GEAYRKANGLSDPI
+50 
-64 YMKSPATVVDKYSTP
+64 SPAAELEQNYQRSGIDSLVQSVKKATQYNP
-79 STQPTQAAPST
+79 SAPST

-106 EVMQEQVGALKKQR
+106 DAMKEQLDTIKKQR

-172 YNPDENKFKAG
+172 YNPDENNFKAG
-183 DAALSGV
+183 DAALAGV
-190 QNAFQSMG
+190 QNAFQNMR
-198 QYAAAASSYLSGNQE
+198 QYAAAASSYLSGNPE
-213 AQAWEAKRLMDS
+213 AQAWEAKRLMES

-300 ASVAGNKYADS
+300 ASAAGNKYADA

-354 AKKLMAEAPGLYN
+354 AKKLMAEALGLYN

-399 SLTGDS
+399 ALTGDS
-405 DEMDNFGYDMLLGAL
+405 DEMDNFGYDILLGAL
-420 AGGVFGGGN
+420 AGGVLGGGN

-447 PSAVAQQV
+447 PAAVAQQV
-455 QEGLEKGAGTAPAIY
+455 QEGMEKGAGTAPAIY
-470 AAEVQKNPSN
+470 AAEVQKNPSS
-480 QMVGRLYEANRTFD
+480 QMVGRLYEANLTYD
-494 RESGL
+494 AESGL
-499 SKIQGDITQIS
+499 SKIQNDITQVSIN
-510 AKEIKA
+510 EIKA
-516 MVSDAQ
+516 MVSKAD

-545 EAQRTESIKT
+545 DAQRTQSIKT
-555 AEDSVGRAFAPT
+555 AEGSVGQAFAPT
-567 VDNPVNEGEKA
+567 VDNPANAGEKA

-632 AKSGKQAV
+632 AKSGKQAI

-674 SEERWLSVE
+674 SDERWLSVE

-715 EIPGSKKKAV
+715 EILGSKKKAV
-725 ADVNNA
+725 AEVNNA

-738 IVWYEGALQVNG
+738 IVWFEGAVQVNG
-750 QYRLAN
+750 QYRLTN
-756 GFRAPDGTIYVNINS
+756 GYRAPDGTIYVNINS

-790 GKYSGMIDTLVE
+790 SKYSGLIDTLVE

-820 YERNGIEL
+820 YERNGIDL
-828 DPNAAAEE
+828 DPDAAAEE

-878 GKPSAQEAYNRLSES
+878 GKPSAQEAYNRLSEA
-893 QKALLDGMEGR
+893 QRALIDGIEGR
-904 TESTNSAEDASVKHS
+904 TEAEEAGKISYSLMREAVEKNNRPFAEQFADYKAGKMKPTELFALGNTSQYLQAAGIGNEPIVMAQSVVAKAQRKAKVDTHGHNLSDNVLLKLPEMLDKPVLLLKSDTVPNAAVIVTSTADSDGNPIVVALHLSRSEGFDIVTRVASLYGKENSRDFLAEQMLRGNLLGYSKKEANRLLHRDGLQLPRRNTAVDFDTISVAQDTDAVNNYSMQNSAEDVSGKHS

-926 DSTGRELSAE
+926 DSTGRELTAE

-1028 LQAVDPTGDEVIL
+1028 LQAVDPTGDEVL
-1041 NYDPSG
+1041 VNYDPAG

-1062 ATVKAAMEY
+1062 STVKAAMDY
-1071 SDSDS
+1071 SSSDS

-1082 ANGGAGAGAVLE
+1082 ANGGAGSGTVLE

-1145 IPAMD
+1145 TD
-1150 SEYSAA
+1150 STGRKLSTEQKKFFAGSK
-1156 VESGNMQE
+1156 VIDGNGNL
-1164 AQRLVDEAA
+1164 LVM
-1173 KAAGAILDA
+1173 
-1182 SGRRPLHLYHGT
+1182 YHGT
-1194 NTFGYTKF
+1194 TAFGYITEFKRGKKGWLGPGIYLTSKRSDAQRYADAMGEGNGRLYEMYANITKPLVVT
-1202 RDGVI
+1202 DGNPVPGI
-1207 YATPNQSVAAGYGRT
+1207 LKAAYGRDSVYKSRSEKQANDPSIVT
-1222 GYAKPRLVS
+1222 QADINKLRAK
-1231 DMYVPDDG
+1231 
-1239 TMETLIKN
+1239 
-1247 AKNVLDWELQETTV
+1247 
-1261 NDRQEAMDAV
+1261 
-1271 KKDADSIA
+1271 
-1279 ALVDKVW
+1279 
-1286 TSDAVDAMELT
+1286 
-1297 EEQENALYNVLSLP
+1297 
-1311 SYISEVIDDIGTYTT
+1311 
-1326 VDEVAYWISRF
+1326 
-1337 NDGLPIIRSYIDE
+1337 
-1350 NRDSLKSSPAW
+1350 
-1361 DMARLILGYDLGDF
+1361 GYDGIMWDF
-1375 AIDAEYRLLKSYE
+1375 G
-1388 EDLLTNTNGSFVSA
+1388 GSKEVS
-1402 DVVREEVEKAK
+1402 V
-1413 DIGSYTLYGF
+1413 
-1423 AGDRPLVIDGGG
+1423 
-1435 AFWANVPVD
+1435 
-1444 VWGGTYTTDDIV
+1444 
-1456 KRAKDEGYTSVLIKN
+1456 
-1471 INDVAMNNYSANIK
+1471 
-1485 ADIYAF
+1485 

-1496 VKSADPVTYD
+1496 VKLAD
-1506 DKGNVI
+1506 NVD
-1512 PLSERFNPDNPDI
+1512 P
-1525 RYSLMD
+1525 
-1531 DVYLDAVKRGDMTTV
+1531 
-1546 QQMVDE
+1546 
-1552 AAKAAGYETRLLHGT
+1552 T
-1567 SKKFTKFEATGSK
+1567 SSK
-1580 TESPSAKLGIWLSDS
+1580 
-1595 KRTAE
+1595 
-1600 SYSTPQSTDY
+1600 
-1610 NDSNRSEWTRIFNAA
+1610 
-1625 EEVDKKIPNAV
+1625 
-1636 LGDNNDERFFAA
+1636 
-1648 SEGYWNL
+1648 
-1655 AELGKLFKEYL
+1655 
-1666 PNDYKELKERGV
+1666 
-1678 FKDGEKHIR
+1678 
-1687 LTRETFDKG
+1687 
-1696 DNYAVYKDVIDRQG
+1696 
-1710 ELLEWV
+1710 
-1716 NDLGRVRIYPSQL
+1716 
-1729 FSIIRNQIYDG
+1729 
-1740 VLRTLAKGDIEPR
+1740 
-1753 IVDAYVD
+1753 
-1760 TRNFAKASP
+1760 
-1769 PYHEDTQ
+1769 
-1776 KVKKIRAARSSGKD
+1776 
-1790 GIVFEGMFDGG
+1790 
-1801 ERSNHYVVFD
+1801 
-1811 PARIKSA
+1811 
-1818 APVTYDD
+1818 
-1825 NGNVIPLS
+1825 
-1833 ERFNRKNEDIRYSLM
+1833 DIRYSLM
-1848 EDAKY
+1848 EDAQY

-1871 LKAAQAQVKDLR
+1871 LKAAQAEVKNIR
-1883 KQLLEMRNRAEYA
+1883 QQLADYRQQA
-1896 ELQTKVTERLTVD
+1896 
-1909 PIKAKRDIGR
+1909 
-1919 FLRKNGITNDEA
+1919 
-1931 IKTLTAEIEDAFNS
+1931 TAE
-1945 VYRGEKT
+1945 
-1952 DIDSVAKK
+1952 AKM
-1960 VADTILKEA
+1960 
-1969 TIADPLKAEKADIRK
+1969 
-1984 SLSQR
+1984 
-1989 TFVIGEQLRGDIVHK
+1989 
-2004 YGSLTNFRKK
+2004 
-2014 YGNIIRIKTREN
+2014 
-2026 ANVGDGVAFD
+2026 
-2036 VAYSELQSEF
+2036 
-2046 PGIFRDAE
+2046 
-2054 TEWET
+2054 
-2059 FENTVEVADYAK
+2059 
-2071 DSERIP
+2071 
-2077 LSYAVDE
+2077 
-2084 EEFARSITNQLTDL
+2084 
-2098 FWIQKGLVTEADK
+2098 
-2111 AKAKADAA
+2111 
-2119 TENAVAAAVEAERQ
+2119 
-2133 RGQKE
+2133 
-2138 IAANDRWRDAETKLL
+2138 NDRWRDAETKLL

-2175 YDALAKQYRA
+2175 YDALSKQYRA
-2185 DLRANNQQAQEKYNE
+2185 DLRANNRQVRDKYNE
-2200 KLTEAKDEFNRRRTQ
+2200 KLSEAKDEFNRRRTQ
-2215 DRIDRVVREDQAK
+2215 DRIDRVVREDRAK
-2228 SKARLRAAEQKST
+2228 SKARLRTAEQKST
-2241 TTDDVAKVLTEMP
+2241 TTEDVAKVLTEMP
-2254 KKDKETFKAKIAES
+2254 KKDKETFKAKAAKD

-2320 LNGKKIGN
+2320 LNGKKIGD
-2328 KNLMQVFDPAEKAG
+2328 KNLMQVFEPAKKAG
-2342 LTKEFYTYLLHEHN
+2342 LTDEFYTYLLHEHN

-2362 REKAQKVLSAFR
+2362 RENAQRQLAELRAKLNR
-2374 EELNK
+2374 EVN
-2379 KVKGFVEMTDENIA
+2379 GFAEMTDENIA

-2398 DASLTKTY
+2398 DTTLTKAY
-2406 TMEQIDAAKRY
+2406 TEAQISAAKQY
-2417 KQLQAWAEKQF
+2417 KQFQAWAEKQF

-2439 SDSRAAADKLLKEHP
+2439 DDSRAAAADLLDAHP

-2475 QGGLVSADMAQRMK
+2475 QGGLVSADMAQYMK

-2704 YDPKTG
+2704 YDPKSG
-2710 LSDRHHFKNGAV
+2710 LSDRYHFKNGAV

-2749 AEFISTMEDTGDVQK
+2749 AEFISTMEDTGDVQQ

-2862 KIGDDKFIKVP
+2862 KIGDNKFIKVP

-2893 GEPASSAFADY
+2893 GEPASSAFAGY

-2910 QLAPNNP
+2910 QIAPNNP

-2932 KNWYGGDIV
+2932 KTWYGGDIV

-2990 YSGFIGDWVLP
+2990 YSGFIGDWLLP

-3008 VPTVV
+3008 VPAVV

-3043 EFATAADDATYSY
+3043 ELATAADDATYSY

-3066 ITKQIKEI
+3066 ITKQLKEI

-3098 IYRNALLTVGTYE
+3098 IYRKALLTVGTYE
-3111 ETAKSIDSADSDVVK
+3111 ETAKSIGSADSDVVK

-3134 GAEYALKTY
+3134 GAEYALKNY

-3149 KAAEYVAQGVTYDQY
+3149 KAAEYVAHGVTYDQY
-3164 YAAYFAT
+3164 YAAYFAA

-3193 KEAIDKAVPNATTK
+3193 KDAIDKAVPNATTK

-3216 CVSEKVW
+3216 GVSEKVW

>member
-1 MGKMTADELR
+1 MDRKTLEQN
-11 RAGEAYR
+11 Y
-18 SENNGAQKSPVTVS
+18 QKSFG
-32 ANTEGSGNKMT
+32 A
-43 ASELRQA
+43 
-50 GEAYRKANGLSDPI
+50 
-64 YMKSPATVVDKYSTP
+64 SPAAELEQNYQRSGIDSLVQSVKKATQYNP
-79 STQPTQAAPST
+79 SAPST

-100 SSRKQS
+100 SSSKQS
-106 EVMQEQVGALKKQR
+106 DVMKEQLDAIKKQR

-132 AGNMQ
+132 AGNMP

-183 DAALSGV
+183 DAVLSGV
-190 QNAFQSMG
+190 QNAFQSMR
-198 QYAAAASSYLSGNQE
+198 QYAAAASSYLSGNPE
-213 AQAWEAKRLMDS
+213 AQAWEAKRLMES

-300 ASVAGNKYADS
+300 ASAAGNKYADA

-399 SLTGDS
+399 ALTGDS
-405 DEMDNFGYDMLLGAL
+405 DEMDNFGYDILLGAL

-447 PSAVAQQV
+447 PAAVAQQV
-455 QEGLEKGAGTAPAIY
+455 QEGMEKGAGTAPAIY

-480 QMVGRLYEANRTFD
+480 QMVGRLYEANLTYD
-494 RESGL
+494 AESGL
-499 SKIQGDITQIS
+499 SKIQNDITQVSIN
-510 AKEIKA
+510 EIKA
-516 MVSDAQ
+516 MASKAD

-545 EAQRTESIKT
+545 DAQRTQSIKT
-555 AEDSVGRAFAPT
+555 AEDSVGQAFAPT
-567 VDNPVNEGEKA
+567 VDNPANAGEKA

-632 AKSGKQAV
+632 AKSGKQAI

-715 EIPGSKKKAV
+715 EIPGSKKKTV
-725 ADVNNA
+725 AEVNNA

-738 IVWYEGALQVNG
+738 IVWFEGAVQVNG
-750 QYRLAN
+750 QYRLTN
-756 GFRAPDGTIYVNINS
+756 GYRAPDGTIYVNINS

-790 GKYSGMIDTLVE
+790 SKYSGMIDTLVE

-811 GMMNAKTEL
+811 GMMDAKTEL

-828 DPNAAAEE
+828 DQNAAAEE

-893 QKALLDGMEGR
+893 QRALIDGMEARSDAEEAGKISYSVMDAAVKGNNR
-904 TESTNSAEDASVKHS
+904 PFAEQFADYKAGKMRPTDLFYLNNTSEYLQAAGLANEPIVMAQSVVTKAQRKATVDIHGHELSDDVILKLPEMIEKPVLLLKSDTVPNSSVVVTAVSDSSGNPVVVALHLSRNNGFDVVTRIASLYGKENSRNFIADQLIRGNLIGYSKKEANRLLHRDGLQLPRRNTAVDFDIISVAQDTDAVNNYSMQNSAEDANGKHS

-1028 LQAVDPTGDEVIL
+1028 LQAVDPTGDEVL
-1041 NYDPSG
+1041 VNYDPAG

-1052 SKTWYNRALD
+1052 SKTWYNRAMD

-1082 ANGGAGAGAVLE
+1082 ANGGAGTGAVLK

-1130 TAPTESKDIRYSLMD
+1130 TAPTESKDIRYSLM
-1145 IPAMD
+1145 
-1150 SEYSAA
+1150 
-1156 VESGNMQE
+1156 
-1164 AQRLVDEAA
+1164 
-1173 KAAGAILDA
+1173 
-1182 SGRRPLHLYHGT
+1182 
-1194 NTFGYTKF
+1194 
-1202 RDGVI
+1202 
-1207 YATPNQSVAAGYGRT
+1207 
-1222 GYAKPRLVS
+1222 
-1231 DMYVPDDG
+1231 
-1239 TMETLIKN
+1239 
-1247 AKNVLDWELQETTV
+1247 
-1261 NDRQEAMDAV
+1261 
-1271 KKDADSIA
+1271 
-1279 ALVDKVW
+1279 
-1286 TSDAVDAMELT
+1286 
-1297 EEQENALYNVLSLP
+1297 
-1311 SYISEVIDDIGTYTT
+1311 
-1326 VDEVAYWISRF
+1326 
-1337 NDGLPIIRSYIDE
+1337 
-1350 NRDSLKSSPAW
+1350 
-1361 DMARLILGYDLGDF
+1361 
-1375 AIDAEYRLLKSYE
+1375 
-1388 EDLLTNTNGSFVSA
+1388 
-1402 DVVREEVEKAK
+1402 
-1413 DIGSYTLYGF
+1413 
-1423 AGDRPLVIDGGG
+1423 
-1435 AFWANVPVD
+1435 
-1444 VWGGTYTTDDIV
+1444 
-1456 KRAKDEGYTSVLIKN
+1456 
-1471 INDVAMNNYSANIK
+1471 
-1485 ADIYAF
+1485 
-1491 FSPEQ
+1491 
-1496 VKSADPVTYD
+1496 
-1506 DKGNVI
+1506 
-1512 PLSERFNPDNPDI
+1512 
-1525 RYSLMD
+1525 
-1531 DVYLDAVKRGDMTTV
+1531 
-1546 QQMVDE
+1546 
-1552 AAKAAGYETRLLHGT
+1552 
-1567 SKKFTKFEATGSK
+1567 
-1580 TESPSAKLGIWLSDS
+1580 
-1595 KRTAE
+1595 
-1600 SYSTPQSTDY
+1600 
-1610 NDSNRSEWTRIFNAA
+1610 
-1625 EEVDKKIPNAV
+1625 
-1636 LGDNNDERFFAA
+1636 
-1648 SEGYWNL
+1648 
-1655 AELGKLFKEYL
+1655 
-1666 PNDYKELKERGV
+1666 
-1678 FKDGEKHIR
+1678 
-1687 LTRETFDKG
+1687 
-1696 DNYAVYKDVIDRQG
+1696 
-1710 ELLEWV
+1710 
-1716 NDLGRVRIYPSQL
+1716 
-1729 FSIIRNQIYDG
+1729 
-1740 VLRTLAKGDIEPR
+1740 
-1753 IVDAYVD
+1753 
-1760 TRNFAKASP
+1760 
-1769 PYHEDTQ
+1769 
-1776 KVKKIRAARSSGKD
+1776 
-1790 GIVFEGMFDGG
+1790 
-1801 ERSNHYVVFD
+1801 
-1811 PARIKSA
+1811 
-1818 APVTYDD
+1818 
-1825 NGNVIPLS
+1825 
-1833 ERFNRKNEDIRYSLM
+1833 
-1848 EDAKY
+1848 EDAQY
-1853 MADIDKAVAD
+1853 MADIDRVVSEATE
-1863 AAQKANDE
+1863 KANDE
-1871 LKAAQAQVKDLR
+1871 LKAAQAEVKDIR
-1883 KQLLEMRNRAEYA
+1883 QQLADYRQQA
-1896 ELQTKVTERLTVD
+1896 
-1909 PIKAKRDIGR
+1909 
-1919 FLRKNGITNDEA
+1919 
-1931 IKTLTAEIEDAFNS
+1931 TAE
-1945 VYRGEKT
+1945 
-1952 DIDSVAKK
+1952 AKM
-1960 VADTILKEA
+1960 
-1969 TIADPLKAEKADIRK
+1969 
-1984 SLSQR
+1984 
-1989 TFVIGEQLRGDIVHK
+1989 
-2004 YGSLTNFRKK
+2004 
-2014 YGNIIRIKTREN
+2014 
-2026 ANVGDGVAFD
+2026 
-2036 VAYSELQSEF
+2036 
-2046 PGIFRDAE
+2046 
-2054 TEWET
+2054 
-2059 FENTVEVADYAK
+2059 
-2071 DSERIP
+2071 
-2077 LSYAVDE
+2077 
-2084 EEFARSITNQLTDL
+2084 
-2098 FWIQKGLVTEADK
+2098 
-2111 AKAKADAA
+2111 
-2119 TENAVAAAVEAERQ
+2119 
-2133 RGQKE
+2133 
-2138 IAANDRWRDAETKLL
+2138 NDRWRDAETKLL

-2175 YDALAKQYRA
+2175 YDALSKQYRA
-2185 DLRANNQQAQEKYNE
+2185 DLRANNRQVRDKYNE
-2200 KLTEAKDEFNRRRTQ
+2200 KLSEAKDEFNRRRTQ
-2215 DRIDRVVREDQAK
+2215 DRIDRVVREDRAK
-2228 SKARLRAAEQKST
+2228 SKARLRTAEQKST
-2241 TTDDVAKVLTEMP
+2241 TTEDVAKVLTEMP
-2254 KKDKETFKAKIAES
+2254 KKDKETFKAKAAKD

-2320 LNGKKIGN
+2320 LNGKKIGD
-2328 KNLMQVFDPAEKAG
+2328 KNLMQVFEPAKKAG
-2342 LTKEFYTYLLHEHN
+2342 LTDEFYTYLLHEHN

-2362 REKAQKVLSAFR
+2362 RENAQRQLAELRAKLNR
-2374 EELNK
+2374 EVN
-2379 KVKGFVEMTDENIA
+2379 GFAEMTDENIA

-2398 DASLTKTY
+2398 DTTLTKAY
-2406 TMEQIDAAKRY
+2406 TEAQIAAAKQY
-2417 KQLQAWAEKQF
+2417 KQFQAWAEKQF

-2439 SDSRAAADKLLKEHP
+2439 DDSRAAAADLLDAHP

-2475 QGGLVSADMAQRMK
+2475 QGGLVSADMAQYMK

-2524 KGGNQDIMPLIDS
+2524 KGGNQNIMPLIDS

-2615 DGFRPIEQSNSF
+2615 DGFRPIEQSKSF
-2627 GMKALRSINSTFKKL
+2627 GMRALRSINSTFKKL

-2749 AEFISTMEDTGDVQK
+2749 AEFISTMEDTGDVQQ

-2862 KIGDDKFIKVP
+2862 KIGDNKFIKVP

-2893 GEPASSAFADY
+2893 GEPASSAFAGY

-2910 QLAPNNP
+2910 QIAPNNP

-2932 KNWYGGDIV
+2932 KTWYGGDIV

-2990 YSGFIGDWVLP
+2990 YSGFIGDWLLP
-3001 ALSKKAD
+3001 TLSKKAD
-3008 VPTVV
+3008 VPAVV

-3043 EFATAADDATYSY
+3043 ELATAADDATYSY

-3066 ITKQIKEI
+3066 ITKQLKEI

-3098 IYRNALLTVGTYE
+3098 IYRKALLTVGTYE
-3111 ETAKSIDSADSDVVK
+3111 ETAKSIGSADSDVVK

-3164 YAAYFAT
+3164 YAAYFAA
-3171 RGITG
+3171 RGIVG
-3176 DKDEN
+3176 DKGDN
-3181 GKTITNSASRKK
+3181 GKTISGSASRKK
-3193 KEAIDKAVPNATTK
+3193 KAAIDKAVPGASTK
-3207 QKHLLYEAI
+3207 QKHLLYEALG
-3216 CVSEKVW
+3216 VSEKVW

>member
-1 MGKMTADELR
+1 MDRKTLEQNYQNSIAKSAELEQNYR
-11 RAGEAYR
+11 RGVGDLAR
-18 SENNGAQKSPVTVS
+18 SVK
-32 ANTEGSGNKMT
+32 
-43 ASELRQA
+43 QA
-50 GEAYRKANGLSDPI
+50 TQYN
-64 YMKSPATVVDKYSTP
+64 P
-79 STQPTQAAPST
+79 SAPST

-106 EVMQEQVGALKKQR
+106 DTMKPEIDALVKQR
-120 DDAAIKAGAYMR
+120 NDALIKAGAYHR
-132 AGNMQ
+132 AGMK
-137 QQAKEQQKIANKA
+137 KEEAEQLGIASRVYA
-150 AIEYENAYTQW
+150 DSV
-161 KNQRNAEAVED
+161 NAETEYKTQKNIEATED
-172 YNPDENKFKAG
+172 YDPSKNKFKAG
-183 DAALSGV
+183 TAALAAVQDFGQSFMQGAGV
-190 QNAFQSMG
+190 LSHYLG
-198 QYAAAASSYLSGNQE
+198 GGEAAYRQAASNAKNLIDKGASPEE
-213 AQAWEAKRLMDS
+213 ALKTA
-225 GVSGT
+225 GV
-230 EAVKRAGL
+230 VKTGA
-238 ADKREIPITDYKTQA
+238 APITDYKTIT
-253 ELRHE
+253 ELKHE
-258 KNVASVGAVEGGALQ
+258 KNRASVGAIEGLGLDS
-273 LVNTISNMVPSLV
+273 VNT
-286 ANAVLPGSGLPVMA
+286 
-300 ASVAGNKYADS
+300 VAGMGIPGAVSALDPSHTAGLVMMGVSSLGHKYADA
-311 YEKYGNTDTAFV
+311 YEKYGNADLAFI
-323 LGSAAGG
+323 LGLGAGAATITTEQIGGVYGKLGETAAG
-330 ASMLTEQFGGL
+330 
-341 YGSLGKSAAGQAV
+341 KAV
-354 AKKLMAEAPGLYN
+354 AKKLVTEAPGLYS

-376 LRDALSEGI
+376 LWDALSEGI

-399 SLTGDS
+399 TLTGDS
-405 DEMDNFGYDMLLGAL
+405 DEMDNFGYDILLGAL
-420 AGGVFGGGN
+420 AGGVLGGGN
-429 AAMRSV
+429 AAMRSI
-435 TYSRVGKALNAS
+435 TYNRVGKALNAS
-447 PSAVAQQV
+447 PTAVAQQV
-455 QEGLEKGAGTAPAIY
+455 QEGMEKGAGTAPAIY

-480 QMVGRLYEANRTFD
+480 QMVGRLYEANLTYD
-494 RESGL
+494 AESGL
-499 SKIQGDITQIS
+499 SKIQNDITQVS
-510 AKEIKA
+510 VKEIKA
-516 MVSDAQ
+516 MASKAD
-522 ALAQAAQKLNVEAT
+522 ALAQAAQRLNVEAT

-545 EAQRTESIKT
+545 DAQRTQSIKT
-555 AEDSVGRAFAPT
+555 AEDSVGQTFAAAI
-567 VDNPVNEGEKA
+567 DNPANAGEKA

-605 FSQLTGVQFSGNTA
+605 FSQLTGVQFTGNTA

-632 AKSGKQAV
+632 AKSGKQAI

-666 QAEQMQRE
+666 QAEQMRQE
-674 SEERWLSVE
+674 SQDRWLSVE

-688 DVDGKRRIK
+688 DVDGKRHIK

-710 GYKKA
+710 VYKKA
-715 EIPGSKKKAV
+715 EIPSSKKKAV
-725 ADVNNA
+725 AEVDNA

-750 QYRLAN
+750 QYRLSN
-756 GFRAPDGTIYVNINS
+756 GFRAPDGTIYVNINAQN
-771 RDPLMVT
+771 PLMVT

-802 NPDYADMVK
+802 NPDYANMVK

-828 DPNAAAEE
+828 DQSAAAEE
-836 VAADISGDL
+836 VAADISGDIL
-845 LGSRDMLEYIG
+845 NSRDMLEYIG

-878 GKPSAQEAYNRLSES
+878 GKPSAQEAYNRLSEA
-893 QKALLDGMEGR
+893 QRALIDGMEGR
-904 TESTNSAEDASVKHS
+904 VQDATAEANARYSIYESYADDISQWVRDGKPNGMVFVLGNTGPVLQGLGAVESDIYLTSDKLNVIQKDHQEVSDSTIKRIPQILEDPVLVLRSKGHGKSGSNSRMVVIGAVKADNGQPLLTILDLRPYEKGFLVDDMQKVNSAYTKKNPENFIRGSEIVYADKNRTVPLLRRIGLTIASRELQQSGSIGRITYNGNGVNISGVPFSDIVSTNNYSMQNSAEDAGGKHS
-919 LMDIPAM
+919 LMDIPAT
-926 DSTGRELSAE
+926 DSSGRELSAE
-936 QREYF
+936 QQEYF
-941 FGSKVVDAE
+941 SGSKVVDAE

-1028 LQAVDPTGDEVIL
+1028 LRAVDPTGDEVL
-1041 NYDPSG
+1041 VNYDPAG
-1047 GIGYP
+1047 GMGYP
-1052 SKTWYNRALD
+1052 SKAWYNRALD
-1062 ATVKAAMEY
+1062 AAVKAAMDY

-1116 YVAFDSSQFKNIDN
+1116 YVAFDSSQFKNLDN
-1130 TAPTESKDIRYSLMD
+1130 TTPTESKDIRYSLM
-1145 IPAMD
+1145 
-1150 SEYSAA
+1150 
-1156 VESGNMQE
+1156 
-1164 AQRLVDEAA
+1164 
-1173 KAAGAILDA
+1173 
-1182 SGRRPLHLYHGT
+1182 
-1194 NTFGYTKF
+1194 
-1202 RDGVI
+1202 
-1207 YATPNQSVAAGYGRT
+1207 
-1222 GYAKPRLVS
+1222 
-1231 DMYVPDDG
+1231 
-1239 TMETLIKN
+1239 
-1247 AKNVLDWELQETTV
+1247 
-1261 NDRQEAMDAV
+1261 
-1271 KKDADSIA
+1271 
-1279 ALVDKVW
+1279 
-1286 TSDAVDAMELT
+1286 
-1297 EEQENALYNVLSLP
+1297 
-1311 SYISEVIDDIGTYTT
+1311 
-1326 VDEVAYWISRF
+1326 
-1337 NDGLPIIRSYIDE
+1337 
-1350 NRDSLKSSPAW
+1350 
-1361 DMARLILGYDLGDF
+1361 
-1375 AIDAEYRLLKSYE
+1375 
-1388 EDLLTNTNGSFVSA
+1388 
-1402 DVVREEVEKAK
+1402 
-1413 DIGSYTLYGF
+1413 
-1423 AGDRPLVIDGGG
+1423 
-1435 AFWANVPVD
+1435 
-1444 VWGGTYTTDDIV
+1444 
-1456 KRAKDEGYTSVLIKN
+1456 
-1471 INDVAMNNYSANIK
+1471 
-1485 ADIYAF
+1485 
-1491 FSPEQ
+1491 
-1496 VKSADPVTYD
+1496 
-1506 DKGNVI
+1506 
-1512 PLSERFNPDNPDI
+1512 
-1525 RYSLMD
+1525 
-1531 DVYLDAVKRGDMTTV
+1531 
-1546 QQMVDE
+1546 
-1552 AAKAAGYETRLLHGT
+1552 
-1567 SKKFTKFEATGSK
+1567 
-1580 TESPSAKLGIWLSDS
+1580 
-1595 KRTAE
+1595 
-1600 SYSTPQSTDY
+1600 
-1610 NDSNRSEWTRIFNAA
+1610 
-1625 EEVDKKIPNAV
+1625 
-1636 LGDNNDERFFAA
+1636 
-1648 SEGYWNL
+1648 
-1655 AELGKLFKEYL
+1655 
-1666 PNDYKELKERGV
+1666 
-1678 FKDGEKHIR
+1678 
-1687 LTRETFDKG
+1687 
-1696 DNYAVYKDVIDRQG
+1696 
-1710 ELLEWV
+1710 
-1716 NDLGRVRIYPSQL
+1716 
-1729 FSIIRNQIYDG
+1729 
-1740 VLRTLAKGDIEPR
+1740 
-1753 IVDAYVD
+1753 
-1760 TRNFAKASP
+1760 
-1769 PYHEDTQ
+1769 
-1776 KVKKIRAARSSGKD
+1776 
-1790 GIVFEGMFDGG
+1790 
-1801 ERSNHYVVFD
+1801 
-1811 PARIKSA
+1811 
-1818 APVTYDD
+1818 
-1825 NGNVIPLS
+1825 
-1833 ERFNRKNEDIRYSLM
+1833 
-1848 EDAKY
+1848 EDAQY
-1853 MADIDKAVAD
+1853 MADIDKAVSEATAKAD
-1863 AAQKANDE
+1863 EE

-1896 ELQTKVTERLTVD
+1896 ELQTKVTEKPTID
-1909 PIKAKRDIGR
+1909 PIKAKKDISQ
-1919 FLRKNGITNDEA
+1919 FLRKNGITNEDT
-1931 IKTLTAEIEDAFNS
+1931 INTLTAEIEGAFNS
-1945 VYRGEKT
+1945 VYRWEKT
-1952 DIDSVAKK
+1952 DIDAAAKK
-1960 VADTILKEA
+1960 TADAILKEA
-1969 TIADPLKAEKADIRK
+1969 TVADPLKAEKADIRK

-1989 TFVIGEQLRGDIVHK
+1989 TFVIGEQLRGDIVRK
-2004 YGSLTNFRKK
+2004 YGSLSNFRKK

-2026 ANVGDGVAFD
+2026 AKAGEGVAFD
-2036 VAYSELQSEF
+2036 VTYSELQSEF
-2046 PGIFRDAE
+2046 PGIFREAA

-2059 FENTVEVADYAK
+2059 FANTVAAADYAMRSEPVPLADMV
-2071 DSERIP
+2071 DSE
-2077 LSYAVDE
+2077 
-2084 EEFARSITNQLTDL
+2084 EFTDSVSNQLAEML
-2098 FWIQKGLVTEADK
+2098 WNQKNLVTEADK

-2119 TENAVAAAVEAERQ
+2119 TEKAVNAAVEAERQ
-2133 RGQKE
+2133 RAQKE
-2138 IAANDRWRDAETKLL
+2138 TAANDRWREAETKLL
-2153 TEIAAAKER
+2153 ADMAAAKER
-2162 EKAAKARAEFMAK
+2162 EKAAKARAEFMQK
-2175 YDALAKQYRA
+2175 YDTLSKQYRA
-2185 DLRANNQQAQEKYNE
+2185 DLRASNQQARAQYDE
-2200 KLTEAKDEFNRRRTQ
+2200 KLAEAKDEFNRRRTQ

-2228 SKARLRAAEQKST
+2228 SKARLRAADQKST
-2241 TTDDVAKVLTEMP
+2241 TTEDVAKVLTEMP
-2254 KKDKETFKAKIAES
+2254 KKDKEAFKTKAAES

-2282 LERFGNEVGD
+2282 LERFGNAVGD
-2292 SRIMYAAN
+2292 NRITYAAN

-2320 LNGKKIGN
+2320 LNGKKISD
-2328 KNLMQVFDPAEKAG
+2328 KNLTQVFEPAKKAG
-2342 LTKEFYTYLLHEHN
+2342 LTEEFYTYLLHEHN

-2362 REKAQKVLSAFR
+2362 REKARQQLAELRSK
-2374 EELNK
+2374 LNK
-2379 KVKGFVEMTDENIA
+2379 EVKGFAEMTDENIFA
-2393 TAAGK
+2393 AAGK
-2398 DASLTKTY
+2398 DAAIAKAYTK
-2406 TMEQIDAAKRY
+2406 EQIAAAKQY
-2417 KQLQAWAEKQF
+2417 KQFQAWAEKQF

-2439 SDSRAAADKLLKEHP
+2439 DDSRAAAADLLDAHP

-2475 QGGLVSADMAQRMK
+2475 QGDLVSEEMAQRMK

-2524 KGGNQDIMPLIDS
+2524 KGGNQNIMPLIDS

-2562 MDTTRDISEYIQS
+2562 MDTTRDVSEYIQN
-2575 VTEEGDLVDLDADS
+2575 VTEDGDLVDLDADS

-2627 GMKALRSINSTFKKL
+2627 GMKALRSVNSTFKKL

-2649 FIVRNFVRDAQSALY
+2649 FIVRNFIRDAQSALY

-2673 IKNYGKA
+2673 VKNYGKA

-2710 LSDRHHFKNGAV
+2710 LADRRHFKNATA
-2722 DKVAGGLN
+2722 DKLLGGLN
-2730 RVIDILS
+2730 KAIDILS

-2749 AEFISTMEDTGDVQK
+2749 AEFISTMEATGDVQQ

-2815 EIGQLISRLLI
+2815 EIGQLVSRLLI

-2850 LSNYIKDSNILI
+2850 LSDYIKDSNILI
-2862 KIGDDKFIKVP
+2862 KIGDNKFIKVP

-2893 GEPASSAFADY
+2893 GEPASSAFAGY

-2910 QLAPNNP
+2910 QIAPNNP

-2932 KNWYGGDIV
+2932 KTWYGGDIV

-3008 VPTVV
+3008 VPAVV

-3029 FYDALDEAKQVKET
+3029 FYDALDEAKQVKDT
-3043 EFATAADDATYSY
+3043 EMATAADDATYSY

-3066 ITKQIKEI
+3066 ITKQLKEI

-3098 IYRNALLTVGTYE
+3098 IYRKALLTVGTYE
-3111 ETAKSIDSADSDVVK
+3111 ETAKSIGSADSDVVK

-3134 GAEYALKTY
+3134 GAEYALKNY

-3164 YAAYFAT
+3164 YAAYFAA

-3193 KEAIDKAVPNATTK
+3193 KDAIDKAVPNATTK

-3216 CVSEKVW
+3216 GVSEKVW

>member
-1 MGKMTADELR
+1 MDRKTLEQN
-11 RAGEAYR
+11 Y
-18 SENNGAQKSPVTVS
+18 QKSFG
-32 ANTEGSGNKMT
+32 A
-43 ASELRQA
+43 
-50 GEAYRKANGLSDPI
+50 
-64 YMKSPATVVDKYSTP
+64 SPAAELEQNYQRSGIDSLVQSVKKATQYNP
-79 STQPTQAAPST
+79 SAPST

-100 SSRKQS
+100 SSSKQS
-106 EVMQEQVGALKKQR
+106 DVMKEQLDAIKKQR

-132 AGNMQ
+132 AGNMP

-183 DAALSGV
+183 DAVLSGV
-190 QNAFQSMG
+190 QNAFQSMR
-198 QYAAAASSYLSGNQE
+198 QYAAAASSYLSGNPE
-213 AQAWEAKRLMDS
+213 AQAWEAKRLMES

-286 ANAVLPGSGLPVMA
+286 ANAALPGSGLPVMA
-300 ASVAGNKYADS
+300 ASVAGNKYADA

-354 AKKLMAEAPGLYN
+354 AKKLMTEAPGLYN

-376 LRDALSEGI
+376 LRDAISEGV

-399 SLTGDS
+399 ALTGDS

-420 AGGVFGGGN
+420 AGGVLGGGN
-429 AAMRSV
+429 AAMRSA

-447 PSAVAQQV
+447 PAAVAQQV
-455 QEGLEKGAGTAPAIY
+455 QEGMEKGSGTAPAIY

-480 QMVGRLYEANRTFD
+480 QMVGRLYEANLTYD
-494 RESGL
+494 AESGL
-499 SKIQGDITQIS
+499 SKIQNDITQVSIN
-510 AKEIKA
+510 EIKA
-516 MVSDAQ
+516 MVSKAD

-545 EAQRTESIKT
+545 DAQRTQSIKT
-555 AEDSVGRAFAPT
+555 AEDSVGQAFAPT
-567 VDNPVNEGEKA
+567 VDNPANAGEKA

-619 QDIAAIEVATQNI
+619 QDIAAIEVATQNL
-632 AKSGKQAV
+632 AKSGKQAI
-640 SQAEYAQRVAAAGEQ
+640 SQTEYAQRVAAAGEQ
-655 AAAQFDADMQA
+655 AAAQFDTDMQA

-674 SEERWLSVE
+674 SDERWLSVE

-688 DVDGKRRIK
+688 DVDGKHRIK

-715 EIPGSKKKAV
+715 EIPNSKKRAV
-725 ADVNNA
+725 AEVDNA

-738 IVWYEGALQVNG
+738 IVWFEGAVQVNG
-750 QYRLAN
+750 QYRLTN
-756 GFRAPDGTIYVNINS
+756 GYRAPDGTIYVNINS

-790 GKYSGMIDTLVE
+790 SKYSGLIDTLVE

-893 QKALLDGMEGR
+893 QRALIDGMEARSDAEEAGKISYSVMDAAVKGNNR
-904 TESTNSAEDASVKHS
+904 PFAEQFADYKAGKMRPTDLFYLNNTSEYLQAAGLANEPIVMAQSVVTKAQRKATVDTHGHELSDDVILKLPEMIEKPVLLLKSDTVPNSSVVVTSVSDSSGNPVVVALHLSRNNGFDVVTRIASLYGKENSRNFIADQLIRGNLIGYSKKEANRLLHRDGLQLPRRNTAVDFDIISVAQDTDAVNNYSMQNSAEDANGKHS

-1028 LQAVDPTGDEVIL
+1028 LQAVDPTGDEVL
-1041 NYDPSG
+1041 VNYDPAG

-1062 ATVKAAMEY
+1062 ATVKAAMDY
-1071 SDSDS
+1071 SSSDS

-1145 IPAMD
+1145 TD
-1150 SEYSAA
+1150 STGRKLSAEQKKFFA
-1156 VESGNMQE
+1156 GSKVRDEDGNL
-1164 AQRLVDEAA
+1164 LVV
-1173 KAAGAILDA
+1173 
-1182 SGRRPLHLYHGT
+1182 YHGT
-1194 NTFGYTKF
+1194 DADFTVFDASKGRANMDIQGMFF
-1202 RDGVI
+1202 SPWELD
-1207 YATPNQSVAAGYGRT
+1207 AQGYG
-1222 GYAKPRLVS
+1222 
-1231 DMYVPDDG
+1231 
-1239 TMETLIKN
+1239 
-1247 AKNVLDWELQETTV
+1247 KNVSAYYLNITNPASEALGYKALNMFKGENNAGVKAQEYLQ
-1261 NDRQEAMDAV
+1261 
-1271 KKDADSIA
+1271 S
-1279 ALVDKVW
+1279 
-1286 TSDAVDAMELT
+1286 
-1297 EEQENALYNVLSLP
+1297 
-1311 SYISEVIDDIGTYTT
+1311 
-1326 VDEVAYWISRF
+1326 
-1337 NDGLPIIRSYIDE
+1337 
-1350 NRDSLKSSPAW
+1350 
-1361 DMARLILGYDLGDF
+1361 LGYDGVNNGDE
-1375 AIDAEYRLLKSYE
+1375 EY
-1388 EDLLTNTNGSFVSA
+1388 
-1402 DVVREEVEKAK
+1402 
-1413 DIGSYTLYGF
+1413 I
-1423 AGDRPLVIDGGG
+1423 
-1435 AFWANVPVD
+1435 AF
-1444 VWGGTYTTDDIV
+1444 Y
-1456 KRAKDEGYTSVLIKN
+1456 
-1471 INDVAMNNYSANIK
+1471 
-1485 ADIYAF
+1485 
-1491 FSPEQ
+1491 PEQ
-1496 VKSADPVTYD
+1496 IKLV
-1506 DKGNVI
+1506 
-1512 PLSERFNPDNPDI
+1512 DN
-1525 RYSLMD
+1525 
-1531 DVYLDAVKRGDMTTV
+1531 
-1546 QQMVDE
+1546 
-1552 AAKAAGYETRLLHGT
+1552 T
-1567 SKKFTKFEATGSK
+1567 SPTS
-1580 TESPSAKLGIWLSDS
+1580 
-1595 KRTAE
+1595 
-1600 SYSTPQSTDY
+1600 
-1610 NDSNRSEWTRIFNAA
+1610 
-1625 EEVDKKIPNAV
+1625 
-1636 LGDNNDERFFAA
+1636 
-1648 SEGYWNL
+1648 
-1655 AELGKLFKEYL
+1655 
-1666 PNDYKELKERGV
+1666 
-1678 FKDGEKHIR
+1678 
-1687 LTRETFDKG
+1687 
-1696 DNYAVYKDVIDRQG
+1696 
-1710 ELLEWV
+1710 
-1716 NDLGRVRIYPSQL
+1716 SQ
-1729 FSIIRNQIYDG
+1729 
-1740 VLRTLAKGDIEPR
+1740 
-1753 IVDAYVD
+1753 
-1760 TRNFAKASP
+1760 
-1769 PYHEDTQ
+1769 
-1776 KVKKIRAARSSGKD
+1776 
-1790 GIVFEGMFDGG
+1790 
-1801 ERSNHYVVFD
+1801 
-1811 PARIKSA
+1811 
-1818 APVTYDD
+1818 
-1825 NGNVIPLS
+1825 
-1833 ERFNRKNEDIRYSLM
+1833 DIRYSLM
-1848 EDAKY
+1848 EDAQY
-1853 MADIDKAVAD
+1853 MADIDKAVSEATAKAD
-1863 AAQKANDE
+1863 EA
-1871 LKAAQAQVKDLR
+1871 LKAAQAEVKNLR
-1883 KQLLEMRNRAEYA
+1883 QQLADYRQQA
-1896 ELQTKVTERLTVD
+1896 
-1909 PIKAKRDIGR
+1909 
-1919 FLRKNGITNDEA
+1919 
-1931 IKTLTAEIEDAFNS
+1931 TAE
-1945 VYRGEKT
+1945 
-1952 DIDSVAKK
+1952 AKM
-1960 VADTILKEA
+1960 
-1969 TIADPLKAEKADIRK
+1969 
-1984 SLSQR
+1984 
-1989 TFVIGEQLRGDIVHK
+1989 
-2004 YGSLTNFRKK
+2004 
-2014 YGNIIRIKTREN
+2014 
-2026 ANVGDGVAFD
+2026 
-2036 VAYSELQSEF
+2036 
-2046 PGIFRDAE
+2046 
-2054 TEWET
+2054 
-2059 FENTVEVADYAK
+2059 
-2071 DSERIP
+2071 
-2077 LSYAVDE
+2077 
-2084 EEFARSITNQLTDL
+2084 
-2098 FWIQKGLVTEADK
+2098 
-2111 AKAKADAA
+2111 
-2119 TENAVAAAVEAERQ
+2119 
-2133 RGQKE
+2133 
-2138 IAANDRWRDAETKLL
+2138 NDRWREAETKLL
-2153 TEIAAAKER
+2153 ADMAAAKER
-2162 EKAAKARAEFMAK
+2162 EKAAKARSEFMQK
-2175 YDALAKQYRA
+2175 YDSLSKQFRA

-2215 DRIDRVVREDQAK
+2215 DRIDRVVREDRAK
-2228 SKARLRAAEQKST
+2228 SKARLRTAEQKST
-2241 TTDDVAKVLTEMP
+2241 TTEAVAKVLTEMP
-2254 KKDKETFKAKIAES
+2254 KKDKETFKAKAAKD

-2320 LNGKKIGN
+2320 LNGKKIGD
-2328 KNLMQVFDPAEKAG
+2328 KNLMQVFEPAKKAG
-2342 LTKEFYTYLLHEHN
+2342 LTDEFYTYLLHEHN

-2362 REKAQKVLSAFR
+2362 REKAQQQLAELRAKLNR
-2374 EELNK
+2374 EVN
-2379 KVKGFVEMTDENIA
+2379 GFAEMTDENIA

-2398 DASLTKTY
+2398 DTTLTKAY
-2406 TMEQIDAAKRY
+2406 PEAQIAAAKQY
-2417 KQLQAWAEKQF
+2417 KQFQAWAEKQF

-2439 SDSRAAADKLLKEHP
+2439 DDSRAAAADLLDAHP

-2475 QGGLVSADMAQRMK
+2475 QGGLVSADMAKYMK

-2615 DGFRPIEQSNSF
+2615 DGFRPIEQSISF

-2749 AEFISTMEDTGDVQK
+2749 AEFISTMEDTGDVQQ

-2862 KIGDDKFIKVP
+2862 KIGDNKFIKVP

-2893 GEPASSAFADY
+2893 GEPASSAFAGY

-2910 QLAPNNP
+2910 QIAPNNP

-2932 KNWYGGDIV
+2932 KTWYGGDIV

-2990 YSGFIGDWVLP
+2990 YSGFIGDWLLP
-3001 ALSKKAD
+3001 TLSKKAD
-3008 VPTVV
+3008 VPAVV

-3043 EFATAADDATYSY
+3043 EFATAADDATFSY

-3066 ITKQIKEI
+3066 ITKQLKEI

-3098 IYRNALLTVGTYE
+3098 IYRKALLTVGTYE
-3111 ETAKSIDSADSDVVK
+3111 ETAKSIGSADSDVVK

-3164 YAAYFAT
+3164 YAAYFAA

-3207 QKHLLYEAI
+3207 QKHLLYEALG
-3216 CVSEKVW
+3216 VSEKVW

>member
-1 MGKMTADELR
+1 MDRKTLEQN
-11 RAGEAYR
+11 Y
-18 SENNGAQKSPVTVS
+18 QKSFG
-32 ANTEGSGNKMT
+32 A
-43 ASELRQA
+43 
-50 GEAYRKANGLSDPI
+50 
-64 YMKSPATVVDKYSTP
+64 SPAAELEQNYQRSGIDSLVQSVKKATQYNP
-79 STQPTQAAPST
+79 SAPST

-106 EVMQEQVGALKKQR
+106 DAMKEQLDTIKKQR

-132 AGNMQ
+132 AGNMP
-137 QQAKEQQKIANKA
+137 QQAKEQQKIADKA
-150 AIEYENAYTQW
+150 SIEYENAYTQW
-161 KNQRNAEAVED
+161 KNQRNAEAVEG

-183 DAALSGV
+183 DAALAGV
-190 QNAFQSMG
+190 QNAFQSMR
-198 QYAAAASSYLSGNQE
+198 QYAAAASSYLSGNPE
-213 AQAWEAKRLMDS
+213 AQAWEAKRLMES

-286 ANAVLPGSGLPVMA
+286 ANAALPGSGLPVMA
-300 ASVAGNKYADS
+300 ASAAGNKYADA

-354 AKKLMAEAPGLYN
+354 AKKLVAEAPGLYN

-399 SLTGDS
+399 ALTGDS

-420 AGGVFGGGN
+420 AGGVLGGGN

-447 PSAVAQQV
+447 PAAVAQQV
-455 QEGLEKGAGTAPAIY
+455 QEGMEKGAGTAPAIY
-470 AAEVQKNPSN
+470 AAEVQKNPSS
-480 QMVGRLYEANRTFD
+480 QMVGRLYEANLTYD
-494 RESGL
+494 AESGL
-499 SKIQGDITQIS
+499 SKIQNDITQVSIN
-510 AKEIKA
+510 EIKA
-516 MVSDAQ
+516 MVSKAD

-545 EAQRTESIKT
+545 DAQRTQSIKT
-555 AEDSVGRAFAPT
+555 AEDSVGQAFAPT
-567 VDNPVNEGEKA
+567 VDNPANAGEKA

-632 AKSGKQAV
+632 AKSGKQAI

-674 SEERWLSVE
+674 SDERWLSVE

-715 EIPGSKKKAV
+715 EILGSKKKAV
-725 ADVNNA
+725 AEVNNA

-738 IVWYEGALQVNG
+738 IVWFEGAVQVNG
-750 QYRLAN
+750 QYRLTN
-756 GFRAPDGTIYVNINS
+756 GYRAPDGTIYVNINS

-790 GKYSGMIDTLVE
+790 SKYSGMIDTLVE

-878 GKPSAQEAYNRLSES
+878 GKPSAQEAYNRLSEA
-893 QKALLDGMEGR
+893 QRALLDGMEARSDAEEAGKISYSVMDAAVKGNNRPFAEQFADYKAGKMRPTDLFYLNNTSEYLQAAGLANEPIVMAQSVVTKAQRKAAVDTHGHELSDDVILKLPEMIEKPVLLLKSDTVPVSVVVVTSVSDSSGNPVVVALHLSRNNGFDVVTRIASLYGR
-904 TESTNSAEDASVKHS
+904 KNSRNFIADQLLRGNLIGYSKKEANRLLHRDGLQLPRRNPAVDFDTISVAQDTDAVNNYSMQNSAEDASGKHS

-941 FGSKVVDAE
+941 KDSKVRDEDGNLLV
-950 GRLKPVYHGSPAVF
+950 VYHGTDADFTVF
-964 TEFSPDF
+964 DASKGRANMDIQGMFFSPWELDA
-971 MSQHGSSE
+971 QGYGSNVSA
-979 GQGFYFT
+979 Y
-986 DYKPMAEG
+986 
-994 YQKDGGQLLE
+994 
-1004 GYLDIKK
+1004 YLDIKN
-1011 PLSDSEITLT
+1011 PASE
-1021 RAEVKKL
+1021 
-1028 LQAVDPTGDEVIL
+1028 AVGYKAL
-1041 NYDPSG
+1041 NRFKG
-1047 GIGYP
+1047 QNNAG
-1052 SKTWYNRALD
+1052 
-1062 ATVKAAMEY
+1062 VKAREY
-1071 SDSDS
+1071 
-1076 EILAEI
+1076 LQ
-1082 ANGGAGAGAVLE
+1082 N
-1094 AARNTLGYDGYIV
+1094 LGYDGVNNENEEYIAF
-1107 EGKYDNATV
+1107 EPSQIKRIDNITPT
-1116 YVAFDSSQFKNIDN
+1116 SSQ
-1130 TAPTESKDIRYSLMD
+1130 DIRYSLMD
-1145 IPAMD
+1145 TD
-1150 SEYSAA
+1150 STGRKLSAEQKKFFA
-1156 VESGNMQE
+1156 GSKVVDGNGNL
-1164 AQRLVDEAA
+1164 LVM
-1173 KAAGAILDA
+1173 
-1182 SGRRPLHLYHGT
+1182 YHGT
-1194 NTFGYTKF
+1194 TAFGYITEFKRGKKGWLGPGIYLTSKRSDAQRYADAMGEGNGRLYEMYANITKPLVVT
-1202 RDGVI
+1202 DGNPVPGI
-1207 YATPNQSVAAGYGRT
+1207 LKAAYGRDSVYKSRSEKQANDPSIVT
-1222 GYAKPRLVS
+1222 QADINKLRAK
-1231 DMYVPDDG
+1231 
-1239 TMETLIKN
+1239 
-1247 AKNVLDWELQETTV
+1247 
-1261 NDRQEAMDAV
+1261 
-1271 KKDADSIA
+1271 
-1279 ALVDKVW
+1279 
-1286 TSDAVDAMELT
+1286 
-1297 EEQENALYNVLSLP
+1297 
-1311 SYISEVIDDIGTYTT
+1311 
-1326 VDEVAYWISRF
+1326 
-1337 NDGLPIIRSYIDE
+1337 
-1350 NRDSLKSSPAW
+1350 
-1361 DMARLILGYDLGDF
+1361 GYDGIVWD
-1375 AIDAEYRLLKSYE
+1375 YG
-1388 EDLLTNTNGSFVSA
+1388 GSKEVS
-1402 DVVREEVEKAK
+1402 V
-1413 DIGSYTLYGF
+1413 
-1423 AGDRPLVIDGGG
+1423 
-1435 AFWANVPVD
+1435 
-1444 VWGGTYTTDDIV
+1444 
-1456 KRAKDEGYTSVLIKN
+1456 
-1471 INDVAMNNYSANIK
+1471 
-1485 ADIYAF
+1485 

-1496 VKSADPVTYD
+1496 VKLAD
-1506 DKGNVI
+1506 NVD
-1512 PLSERFNPDNPDI
+1512 P
-1525 RYSLMD
+1525 
-1531 DVYLDAVKRGDMTTV
+1531 
-1546 QQMVDE
+1546 
-1552 AAKAAGYETRLLHGT
+1552 T
-1567 SKKFTKFEATGSK
+1567 SSK
-1580 TESPSAKLGIWLSDS
+1580 
-1595 KRTAE
+1595 
-1600 SYSTPQSTDY
+1600 
-1610 NDSNRSEWTRIFNAA
+1610 
-1625 EEVDKKIPNAV
+1625 
-1636 LGDNNDERFFAA
+1636 
-1648 SEGYWNL
+1648 
-1655 AELGKLFKEYL
+1655 
-1666 PNDYKELKERGV
+1666 
-1678 FKDGEKHIR
+1678 
-1687 LTRETFDKG
+1687 
-1696 DNYAVYKDVIDRQG
+1696 
-1710 ELLEWV
+1710 
-1716 NDLGRVRIYPSQL
+1716 
-1729 FSIIRNQIYDG
+1729 
-1740 VLRTLAKGDIEPR
+1740 
-1753 IVDAYVD
+1753 
-1760 TRNFAKASP
+1760 
-1769 PYHEDTQ
+1769 
-1776 KVKKIRAARSSGKD
+1776 
-1790 GIVFEGMFDGG
+1790 
-1801 ERSNHYVVFD
+1801 
-1811 PARIKSA
+1811 
-1818 APVTYDD
+1818 
-1825 NGNVIPLS
+1825 
-1833 ERFNRKNEDIRYSLM
+1833 DIRYSLM
-1848 EDAKY
+1848 EDAQY

-1871 LKAAQAQVKDLR
+1871 LKVAQAEVKNIR
-1883 KQLLEMRNRAEYA
+1883 QQLADYRQQA
-1896 ELQTKVTERLTVD
+1896 
-1909 PIKAKRDIGR
+1909 
-1919 FLRKNGITNDEA
+1919 
-1931 IKTLTAEIEDAFNS
+1931 TAE
-1945 VYRGEKT
+1945 
-1952 DIDSVAKK
+1952 AKM
-1960 VADTILKEA
+1960 
-1969 TIADPLKAEKADIRK
+1969 
-1984 SLSQR
+1984 
-1989 TFVIGEQLRGDIVHK
+1989 
-2004 YGSLTNFRKK
+2004 
-2014 YGNIIRIKTREN
+2014 
-2026 ANVGDGVAFD
+2026 
-2036 VAYSELQSEF
+2036 
-2046 PGIFRDAE
+2046 
-2054 TEWET
+2054 
-2059 FENTVEVADYAK
+2059 
-2071 DSERIP
+2071 
-2077 LSYAVDE
+2077 
-2084 EEFARSITNQLTDL
+2084 
-2098 FWIQKGLVTEADK
+2098 
-2111 AKAKADAA
+2111 
-2119 TENAVAAAVEAERQ
+2119 
-2133 RGQKE
+2133 
-2138 IAANDRWRDAETKLL
+2138 NDRWRDAETKLL

-2215 DRIDRVVREDQAK
+2215 DRIDRVVREDRAK
-2228 SKARLRAAEQKST
+2228 SKARLRTAEQKST
-2241 TTDDVAKVLTEMP
+2241 TTEDAAKVLTEMP
-2254 KKDKETFKAKIAES
+2254 KKDKETFKAKAAKD

-2305 SAAAQYSIGGAGQYD
+2305 SAVAQYSIGGAGQYD
-2320 LNGKKIGN
+2320 LNGKKIGD
-2328 KNLMQVFDPAEKAG
+2328 KNLMQVFEPAKKAG
-2342 LTKEFYTYLLHEHN
+2342 LTDEFYTYLLHEHN

-2362 REKAQKVLSAFR
+2362 REKAQRQLAELRAKLNR
-2374 EELNK
+2374 EVN
-2379 KVKGFVEMTDENIA
+2379 GFAEMTDENIA

-2398 DASLTKTY
+2398 DTTLTKAY
-2406 TMEQIDAAKRY
+2406 TEAQISAAKQY
-2417 KQLQAWAEKQF
+2417 KQFQAWAEKQF

-2439 SDSRAAADKLLKEHP
+2439 DDSRAAAADLLDAHP

-2475 QGGLVSADMAQRMK
+2475 QGGLVSADMAQYMK

-2673 IKNYGKA
+2673 VKNYGKA

-2749 AEFISTMEDTGDVQK
+2749 AEFISTMEDTGDVQQ

-2777 RGGFAARKLNASL
+2777 RGGFTARKLNASL

-2862 KIGDDKFIKVP
+2862 KIGDNKFIKVP

-2893 GEPASSAFADY
+2893 GEPASSAFAGY

-2910 QLAPNNP
+2910 QIAPNNP

-2932 KNWYGGDIV
+2932 KTWYGGDIV

-2990 YSGFIGDWVLP
+2990 YSGFIGDWLLP

-3008 VPTVV
+3008 VPAVV

-3043 EFATAADDATYSY
+3043 ELATAADDATYSY

-3066 ITKQIKEI
+3066 ITKQLKEI

-3098 IYRNALLTVGTYE
+3098 IYRKALLTVGTYE
-3111 ETAKSIDSADSDVVK
+3111 ETAKSIGSADSDVVK

-3134 GAEYALKTY
+3134 GAEYALKNY

-3149 KAAEYVAQGVTYDQY
+3149 KAAEYVAHGVTYDQY
-3164 YAAYFAT
+3164 YAAYFAA

-3193 KEAIDKAVPNATTK
+3193 KDAIDKAVPNATTK

-3216 CVSEKVW
+3216 GVSEKVW

>member
-1 MGKMTADELR
+1 MDRKTLEQN
-11 RAGEAYR
+11 Y
-18 SENNGAQKSPVTVS
+18 QKSFG
-32 ANTEGSGNKMT
+32 A
-43 ASELRQA
+43 
-50 GEAYRKANGLSDPI
+50 
-64 YMKSPATVVDKYSTP
+64 SPAAELEQNYQRSGIDSLVQSVKKATQYNP
-79 STQPTQAAPST
+79 SAPST

-106 EVMQEQVGALKKQR
+106 DAMKEQLDTIKKQR

-132 AGNMQ
+132 AGNMP

-183 DAALSGV
+183 DAVLSGV
-190 QNAFQSMG
+190 QNAFQSMR
-198 QYAAAASSYLSGNQE
+198 QYAAAASSYLSGNPE
-213 AQAWEAKRLMDS
+213 AQAWEAKRLMES

-300 ASVAGNKYADS
+300 ASAAGNKYADA

-354 AKKLMAEAPGLYN
+354 AKKLMAEALGLYN

-399 SLTGDS
+399 ALTGDS
-405 DEMDNFGYDMLLGAL
+405 DEMDNFGYDILLGAL
-420 AGGVFGGGN
+420 AGGVLGGGN

-447 PSAVAQQV
+447 PAAVAQQV
-455 QEGLEKGAGTAPAIY
+455 QEGMEKGAGTAPAIY
-470 AAEVQKNPSN
+470 AAEVQKNPSS
-480 QMVGRLYEANRTFD
+480 QMVGRLYEANLTYD
-494 RESGL
+494 AESGL
-499 SKIQGDITQIS
+499 SKIQNDITQVSIN
-510 AKEIKA
+510 EIKA
-516 MVSDAQ
+516 MVSKAD

-545 EAQRTESIKT
+545 DAQRTQSIKT
-555 AEDSVGRAFAPT
+555 AEGSVGQAFAPT
-567 VDNPVNEGEKA
+567 VDNPANAGEKA

-632 AKSGKQAV
+632 AKSGKQAI

-674 SEERWLSVE
+674 SDERWLSVE

-715 EIPGSKKKAV
+715 EILGSKKKAV
-725 ADVNNA
+725 AEVNNA

-738 IVWYEGALQVNG
+738 IVWFEGAVQVNG
-750 QYRLAN
+750 QYRLTN
-756 GFRAPDGTIYVNINS
+756 GYRAPDGTIYVNINS

-790 GKYSGMIDTLVE
+790 SKYSGLIDTLVE

-820 YERNGIEL
+820 YERNGIDL
-828 DPNAAAEE
+828 DPDAAAEE

-878 GKPSAQEAYNRLSES
+878 GKPSAQEAYNRLSEA
-893 QKALLDGMEGR
+893 QRALIDGIEGR
-904 TESTNSAEDASVKHS
+904 TEAEEAGKISYS
-919 LMDIPAM
+919 LMREAVEKNNRPFAEQFADYKAGKMKPTELFALGNTSQYLQAAGIGNEPIVMAQSVVAKAQRKAKVDTHGHNLSDNVLLKLPEMLDKPVLLLKSDTVPNAAVIVTSTADSDGNPIVVALHLSRSEGFDIVTRVASLYGKENSRDFLAEQMLRGNLLGYSKKEANRLLHRDGLQLPRRNTAVDFDTINIPQDTDVVNSHSM
-926 DSTGRELSAE
+926 QTGAKNAQEKLSLMEMPTTDSTG
-936 QREYF
+936 
-941 FGSKVVDAE
+941 SK
-950 GRLKPVYHGSPAVF
+950 
-964 TEFSPDF
+964 
-971 MSQHGSSE
+971 
-979 GQGFYFT
+979 
-986 DYKPMAEG
+986 
-994 YQKDGGQLLE
+994 
-1004 GYLDIKK
+1004 
-1011 PLSDSEITLT
+1011 
-1021 RAEVKKL
+1021 
-1028 LQAVDPTGDEVIL
+1028 
-1041 NYDPSG
+1041 
-1047 GIGYP
+1047 
-1052 SKTWYNRALD
+1052 
-1062 ATVKAAMEY
+1062 
-1071 SDSDS
+1071 
-1076 EILAEI
+1076 
-1082 ANGGAGAGAVLE
+1082 
-1094 AARNTLGYDGYIV
+1094 
-1107 EGKYDNATV
+1107 
-1116 YVAFDSSQFKNIDN
+1116 
-1130 TAPTESKDIRYSLMD
+1130 
-1145 IPAMD
+1145 
-1150 SEYSAA
+1150 
-1156 VESGNMQE
+1156 
-1164 AQRLVDEAA
+1164 
-1173 KAAGAILDA
+1173 
-1182 SGRRPLHLYHGT
+1182 
-1194 NTFGYTKF
+1194 
-1202 RDGVI
+1202 
-1207 YATPNQSVAAGYGRT
+1207 
-1222 GYAKPRLVS
+1222 
-1231 DMYVPDDG
+1231 
-1239 TMETLIKN
+1239 
-1247 AKNVLDWELQETTV
+1247 
-1261 NDRQEAMDAV
+1261 
-1271 KKDADSIA
+1271 
-1279 ALVDKVW
+1279 
-1286 TSDAVDAMELT
+1286 
-1297 EEQENALYNVLSLP
+1297 
-1311 SYISEVIDDIGTYTT
+1311 
-1326 VDEVAYWISRF
+1326 
-1337 NDGLPIIRSYIDE
+1337 
-1350 NRDSLKSSPAW
+1350 
-1361 DMARLILGYDLGDF
+1361 
-1375 AIDAEYRLLKSYE
+1375 
-1388 EDLLTNTNGSFVSA
+1388 
-1402 DVVREEVEKAK
+1402 
-1413 DIGSYTLYGF
+1413 
-1423 AGDRPLVIDGGG
+1423 
-1435 AFWANVPVD
+1435 
-1444 VWGGTYTTDDIV
+1444 
-1456 KRAKDEGYTSVLIKN
+1456 
-1471 INDVAMNNYSANIK
+1471 
-1485 ADIYAF
+1485 
-1491 FSPEQ
+1491 
-1496 VKSADPVTYD
+1496 
-1506 DKGNVI
+1506 
-1512 PLSERFNPDNPDI
+1512 
-1525 RYSLMD
+1525 
-1531 DVYLDAVKRGDMTTV
+1531 
-1546 QQMVDE
+1546 
-1552 AAKAAGYETRLLHGT
+1552 
-1567 SKKFTKFEATGSK
+1567 
-1580 TESPSAKLGIWLSDS
+1580 
-1595 KRTAE
+1595 
-1600 SYSTPQSTDY
+1600 
-1610 NDSNRSEWTRIFNAA
+1610 
-1625 EEVDKKIPNAV
+1625 
-1636 LGDNNDERFFAA
+1636 
-1648 SEGYWNL
+1648 
-1655 AELGKLFKEYL
+1655 
-1666 PNDYKELKERGV
+1666 
-1678 FKDGEKHIR
+1678 
-1687 LTRETFDKG
+1687 
-1696 DNYAVYKDVIDRQG
+1696 
-1710 ELLEWV
+1710 
-1716 NDLGRVRIYPSQL
+1716 
-1729 FSIIRNQIYDG
+1729 
-1740 VLRTLAKGDIEPR
+1740 
-1753 IVDAYVD
+1753 
-1760 TRNFAKASP
+1760 
-1769 PYHEDTQ
+1769 
-1776 KVKKIRAARSSGKD
+1776 
-1790 GIVFEGMFDGG
+1790 
-1801 ERSNHYVVFD
+1801 
-1811 PARIKSA
+1811 
-1818 APVTYDD
+1818 
-1825 NGNVIPLS
+1825 
-1833 ERFNRKNEDIRYSLM
+1833 DIRYSLM
-1848 EDAKY
+1848 EDAQY

-1896 ELQTKVTERLTVD
+1896 ELQTKVTERPTVD
-1909 PIKAKRDIGR
+1909 PIKAKRDISR
-1919 FLRKNGITNDEA
+1919 FLRKNGITNDET
-1931 IKTLTAEIEDAFNS
+1931 IKTLTVEIEDAFNS
-1945 VYRGEKT
+1945 VYRWEKT
-1952 DIDSVAKK
+1952 DIDSAAKK

-2026 ANVGDGVAFD
+2026 ANAGEGVAFD
-2036 VAYSELQSEF
+2036 AAYSELQSEF

-2098 FWIQKGLVTEADK
+2098 LWSQKELVTEADK

-2119 TENAVAAAVEAERQ
+2119 TEKAVDAAVEAERQ

-2138 IAANDRWRDAETKLL
+2138 TAANDRWRDAETKLL

-2175 YDALAKQYRA
+2175 YDALSKQYRA

-2215 DRIDRVVREDQAK
+2215 DRIDRVVREDRAK
-2228 SKARLRAAEQKST
+2228 SKARLRTAEQKST
-2241 TTDDVAKVLTEMP
+2241 TTEDVAKVLTEMP
-2254 KKDKETFKAKIAES
+2254 KKDKETFKAKAAKD

-2320 LNGKKIGN
+2320 LNGKKIGE
-2328 KNLMQVFDPAEKAG
+2328 KNLMQVFEPAKKAG
-2342 LTKEFYTYLLHEHN
+2342 LTYEFYTYLLHEHN

-2362 REKAQKVLSAFR
+2362 RENAQRQLAELRAKLNR
-2374 EELNK
+2374 EVN
-2379 KVKGFVEMTDENIA
+2379 GFAEMTDENIA

-2398 DASLTKTY
+2398 DTTLTKAY
-2406 TMEQIDAAKRY
+2406 TEAQISAAKQY
-2417 KQLQAWAEKQF
+2417 KQFQAWAEKQF

-2439 SDSRAAADKLLKEHP
+2439 DDSRAAAADLLDAHP
-2454 EFEKWAKDVY
+2454 EFEKWVKDVY

-2475 QGGLVSADMAQRMK
+2475 QGGLVSADMAQYMK

-2704 YDPKTG
+2704 YDPKSG
-2710 LSDRHHFKNGAV
+2710 LSDRYHFKNGAV

-2749 AEFISTMEDTGDVQK
+2749 AEFISTMEDTGDVQQ

-2803 NIRNVIDRRGWK
+2803 NIRIVIDRRGWK

-2862 KIGDDKFIKVP
+2862 KIGDNKFIKVP

-2893 GEPASSAFADY
+2893 GEPASSAFAGY

-2910 QLAPNNP
+2910 QIAPNNP

-2932 KNWYGGDIV
+2932 KTWYGGDIV

-2990 YSGFIGDWVLP
+2990 YSGFIGDWLLP

-3008 VPTVV
+3008 VPAVV

-3043 EFATAADDATYSY
+3043 ELATAADDATYSY

-3066 ITKQIKEI
+3066 ITKQLKEI

-3098 IYRNALLTVGTYE
+3098 IYRKALLTVGTYE
-3111 ETAKSIDSADSDVVK
+3111 ETAKSIGSADSDVVK

-3134 GAEYALKTY
+3134 GAEYALKNY

-3149 KAAEYVAQGVTYDQY
+3149 KAAEYVAHGVTYDQY
-3164 YAAYFAT
+3164 YAAYFAA

-3193 KEAIDKAVPNATTK
+3193 KDAIDKAVPNATTK

-3216 CVSEKVW
+3216 GVSEKVW

>member
-1 MGKMTADELR
+1 MDRKTLEQN
-11 RAGEAYR
+11 Y
-18 SENNGAQKSPVTVS
+18 QKSFG
-32 ANTEGSGNKMT
+32 A
-43 ASELRQA
+43 
-50 GEAYRKANGLSDPI
+50 
-64 YMKSPATVVDKYSTP
+64 SPAAELEQNYQRSGIDSLVQSVKKATQYNP
-79 STQPTQAAPST
+79 SAPST

-100 SSRKQS
+100 SSSKQS
-106 EVMQEQVGALKKQR
+106 DVMKEQLDAIKKQR

-132 AGNMQ
+132 AGNMP

-183 DAALSGV
+183 DAVLSGV
-190 QNAFQSMG
+190 QNAFQSMR
-198 QYAAAASSYLSGNQE
+198 QYAAAASSYLSGNPE
-213 AQAWEAKRLMDS
+213 AQAWEAKRLMES

-300 ASVAGNKYADS
+300 ASAAGNKYADA

-399 SLTGDS
+399 ALTGDS
-405 DEMDNFGYDMLLGAL
+405 DEMDNFGYDILLGAL

-447 PSAVAQQV
+447 PAAVAQQV
-455 QEGLEKGAGTAPAIY
+455 QEGMEKGAGTAPAIY

-480 QMVGRLYEANRTFD
+480 QMVGRLYEANLTYD
-494 RESGL
+494 AESGL
-499 SKIQGDITQIS
+499 SKIQNDITQVSIN
-510 AKEIKA
+510 EIKA
-516 MVSDAQ
+516 MASKAD

-545 EAQRTESIKT
+545 DAQRTQSIKT
-555 AEDSVGRAFAPT
+555 AEDSVGQAFAPT
-567 VDNPVNEGEKA
+567 VDNPANAGEKA

-632 AKSGKQAV
+632 AKSGKQAI

-715 EIPGSKKKAV
+715 EIPGSKKKTV
-725 ADVNNA
+725 AEVNNA

-738 IVWYEGALQVNG
+738 IVWFEGAVQVNG
-750 QYRLAN
+750 QYRLTN
-756 GFRAPDGTIYVNINS
+756 GYRAPDGTIYVNINS

-790 GKYSGMIDTLVE
+790 SKYSGMIDTLVE

-811 GMMNAKTEL
+811 GMMDAKTEL

-828 DPNAAAEE
+828 DQNAAAEE

-893 QKALLDGMEGR
+893 QRALIDGMEARSDAEEAGKISYSVMDAAVKGNNR
-904 TESTNSAEDASVKHS
+904 PFAEQFADYKAGKMRPTDLFYLNNTSEYLQAAGLANEPIVMAQSVVTKAQRKATVDIHGHELSDDVILKLPEMIEKPVLLLKSDTVPNSSVVVTAVSDSSGNPVVVALHLSRNNGFDVVTRIASLYGKENSRNFIADQLIRGNLIGYSKKEANRLLHRDGLQLPRRNTAVDFDIISVAQDTDAVNNYSMQNSAEDANGKHS

-1028 LQAVDPTGDEVIL
+1028 LQAVDPTGDEVL
-1041 NYDPSG
+1041 VNYDPAG

-1052 SKTWYNRALD
+1052 SKTWYNRAMD

-1082 ANGGAGAGAVLE
+1082 ANGGAGTGAVLK

-1130 TAPTESKDIRYSLMD
+1130 TAPTESKDIRYSLM
-1145 IPAMD
+1145 
-1150 SEYSAA
+1150 
-1156 VESGNMQE
+1156 
-1164 AQRLVDEAA
+1164 
-1173 KAAGAILDA
+1173 
-1182 SGRRPLHLYHGT
+1182 
-1194 NTFGYTKF
+1194 
-1202 RDGVI
+1202 
-1207 YATPNQSVAAGYGRT
+1207 
-1222 GYAKPRLVS
+1222 
-1231 DMYVPDDG
+1231 
-1239 TMETLIKN
+1239 
-1247 AKNVLDWELQETTV
+1247 
-1261 NDRQEAMDAV
+1261 
-1271 KKDADSIA
+1271 
-1279 ALVDKVW
+1279 
-1286 TSDAVDAMELT
+1286 
-1297 EEQENALYNVLSLP
+1297 
-1311 SYISEVIDDIGTYTT
+1311 
-1326 VDEVAYWISRF
+1326 
-1337 NDGLPIIRSYIDE
+1337 
-1350 NRDSLKSSPAW
+1350 
-1361 DMARLILGYDLGDF
+1361 
-1375 AIDAEYRLLKSYE
+1375 
-1388 EDLLTNTNGSFVSA
+1388 
-1402 DVVREEVEKAK
+1402 
-1413 DIGSYTLYGF
+1413 
-1423 AGDRPLVIDGGG
+1423 
-1435 AFWANVPVD
+1435 
-1444 VWGGTYTTDDIV
+1444 
-1456 KRAKDEGYTSVLIKN
+1456 
-1471 INDVAMNNYSANIK
+1471 
-1485 ADIYAF
+1485 
-1491 FSPEQ
+1491 
-1496 VKSADPVTYD
+1496 
-1506 DKGNVI
+1506 
-1512 PLSERFNPDNPDI
+1512 
-1525 RYSLMD
+1525 
-1531 DVYLDAVKRGDMTTV
+1531 
-1546 QQMVDE
+1546 
-1552 AAKAAGYETRLLHGT
+1552 
-1567 SKKFTKFEATGSK
+1567 
-1580 TESPSAKLGIWLSDS
+1580 
-1595 KRTAE
+1595 
-1600 SYSTPQSTDY
+1600 
-1610 NDSNRSEWTRIFNAA
+1610 
-1625 EEVDKKIPNAV
+1625 
-1636 LGDNNDERFFAA
+1636 
-1648 SEGYWNL
+1648 
-1655 AELGKLFKEYL
+1655 
-1666 PNDYKELKERGV
+1666 
-1678 FKDGEKHIR
+1678 
-1687 LTRETFDKG
+1687 
-1696 DNYAVYKDVIDRQG
+1696 
-1710 ELLEWV
+1710 
-1716 NDLGRVRIYPSQL
+1716 
-1729 FSIIRNQIYDG
+1729 
-1740 VLRTLAKGDIEPR
+1740 
-1753 IVDAYVD
+1753 
-1760 TRNFAKASP
+1760 
-1769 PYHEDTQ
+1769 
-1776 KVKKIRAARSSGKD
+1776 
-1790 GIVFEGMFDGG
+1790 
-1801 ERSNHYVVFD
+1801 
-1811 PARIKSA
+1811 
-1818 APVTYDD
+1818 
-1825 NGNVIPLS
+1825 
-1833 ERFNRKNEDIRYSLM
+1833 
-1848 EDAKY
+1848 EDAQY
-1853 MADIDKAVAD
+1853 MADIDRVVSEATE
-1863 AAQKANDE
+1863 KANDE
-1871 LKAAQAQVKDLR
+1871 LKAAQAEVKDIR
-1883 KQLLEMRNRAEYA
+1883 QQLADYRQQA
-1896 ELQTKVTERLTVD
+1896 
-1909 PIKAKRDIGR
+1909 
-1919 FLRKNGITNDEA
+1919 
-1931 IKTLTAEIEDAFNS
+1931 TAE
-1945 VYRGEKT
+1945 
-1952 DIDSVAKK
+1952 AKM
-1960 VADTILKEA
+1960 
-1969 TIADPLKAEKADIRK
+1969 
-1984 SLSQR
+1984 
-1989 TFVIGEQLRGDIVHK
+1989 
-2004 YGSLTNFRKK
+2004 
-2014 YGNIIRIKTREN
+2014 
-2026 ANVGDGVAFD
+2026 
-2036 VAYSELQSEF
+2036 
-2046 PGIFRDAE
+2046 
-2054 TEWET
+2054 
-2059 FENTVEVADYAK
+2059 
-2071 DSERIP
+2071 
-2077 LSYAVDE
+2077 
-2084 EEFARSITNQLTDL
+2084 
-2098 FWIQKGLVTEADK
+2098 
-2111 AKAKADAA
+2111 
-2119 TENAVAAAVEAERQ
+2119 
-2133 RGQKE
+2133 
-2138 IAANDRWRDAETKLL
+2138 NDRWRDAETKLL

-2175 YDALAKQYRA
+2175 YDALSKQYRA
-2185 DLRANNQQAQEKYNE
+2185 DLRANNRQVRDKYNE
-2200 KLTEAKDEFNRRRTQ
+2200 KLSEAKDEFNRRRTQ
-2215 DRIDRVVREDQAK
+2215 DRIDRVVREDRAK
-2228 SKARLRAAEQKST
+2228 SKARLRTAEQKST
-2241 TTDDVAKVLTEMP
+2241 TTEDVAKVLTEMP
-2254 KKDKETFKAKIAES
+2254 KKDKETFKAKAAKD

-2320 LNGKKIGN
+2320 LNGKKIGD
-2328 KNLMQVFDPAEKAG
+2328 KNLMQVFEPAKKAG
-2342 LTKEFYTYLLHEHN
+2342 LTDEFYTYLLHEHN

-2362 REKAQKVLSAFR
+2362 RENAQRQLAELRAKLNR
-2374 EELNK
+2374 EVN
-2379 KVKGFVEMTDENIA
+2379 GFAEMTDENIA

-2398 DASLTKTY
+2398 DTTLTKAY
-2406 TMEQIDAAKRY
+2406 TEAQIAAAKQY
-2417 KQLQAWAEKQF
+2417 KQFQAWAEKQF

-2439 SDSRAAADKLLKEHP
+2439 DDSRAAAADLLDAHP

-2475 QGGLVSADMAQRMK
+2475 QGGLVSADMAQYMK

-2524 KGGNQDIMPLIDS
+2524 KGGNQNIMPLIDS

-2615 DGFRPIEQSNSF
+2615 DGFRPIEQSKSF
-2627 GMKALRSINSTFKKL
+2627 GMRALRSINSTFKKL

-2749 AEFISTMEDTGDVQK
+2749 AEFISTMEDTGDVQQ

-2862 KIGDDKFIKVP
+2862 KIGDNKFIKVP

-2893 GEPASSAFADY
+2893 GEPASSAFAGY

-2910 QLAPNNP
+2910 QIAPNNP

-2932 KNWYGGDIV
+2932 RTWYGGDIV

-2990 YSGFIGDWVLP
+2990 YSGFIGDWLLP
-3001 ALSKKAD
+3001 TLSKKAD
-3008 VPTVV
+3008 VPAVV

-3043 EFATAADDATYSY
+3043 ELATAADDATYSY

-3066 ITKQIKEI
+3066 ITKQLKEI

-3098 IYRNALLTVGTYE
+3098 IYRKALLTVGTYE
-3111 ETAKSIDSADSDVVK
+3111 ETAKSIGSADSDVVK

-3164 YAAYFAT
+3164 YAAYFAA

-3193 KEAIDKAVPNATTK
+3193 KEAIDKAVPGASTK
-3207 QKHLLYEAI
+3207 QKHLLYEALG
-3216 CVSEKVW
+3216 VSEKVW

>member
-1 MGKMTADELR
+1 MDRKTLEQN
-11 RAGEAYR
+11 Y
-18 SENNGAQKSPVTVS
+18 QKSFG
-32 ANTEGSGNKMT
+32 A
-43 ASELRQA
+43 
-50 GEAYRKANGLSDPI
+50 
-64 YMKSPATVVDKYSTP
+64 SPAAELEQNYQRSGIDSLVQSVKKATQYNP
-79 STQPTQAAPST
+79 SSPST

-106 EVMQEQVGALKKQR
+106 EVMQEQVNALKKQR

-161 KNQRNAEAVED
+161 KNQRNAEAVD
-172 YNPDENKFKAG
+172 GYNPDENKFKVG

-198 QYAAAASSYLSGNQE
+198 QYAAAASSYLSGNPE
-213 AQAWEAKRLMDS
+213 AQAWEAKRLMES

-286 ANAVLPGSGLPVMA
+286 ANAVLPGSGLPMMA
-300 ASVAGNKYADS
+300 ASAAGNKYADA
-311 YEKYGNTDTAFV
+311 YEKYGNTDKAFV

-399 SLTGDS
+399 ALTGDS
-405 DEMDNFGYDMLLGAL
+405 DEMDNFGYDILLGAL
-420 AGGVFGGGN
+420 AGGVLGGGN
-429 AAMRSV
+429 AATRSV

-447 PSAVAQQV
+447 PVSVAQQV

-480 QMVGRLYEANRTFD
+480 QMVGRLFEANRTFD

-545 EAQRTESIKT
+545 EEQRTESIKT
-555 AEDSVGRAFAPT
+555 AEDSVGQAFAPT

-583 AGVAANQGVAAR
+583 AGVEANQGVAAR
-595 INNDPAARQA
+595 INNDPAARQS
-605 FSQLTGVQFSGNTA
+605 FSRLTGVQFTGNTA
-619 QDIAAIEVATQNI
+619 QDIAAIEVATRNI

-715 EIPGSKKKAV
+715 EITKQKKKAV
-725 ADVNNA
+725 DAVNNA

-778 FGHEMFHDLVAD
+778 FGHELFHDLVAD
-790 GKYSGMIDTLVE
+790 SKYSGLIDTLVE
-802 NPDYADMVK
+802 NPDYADMVN

-878 GKPSAQEAYNRLSES
+878 GKPSAQEAYNRLSEA

-904 TESTNSAEDASVKHS
+904 TGSSSSGTKYSIIDIVGENGKNYGKGVRLDSELLTGLTDSERIQMVKEYVKELGGSTFTAYDQNGKAVPVSIAEDGQKFRNSGGKNVPVNHDLVTKYRKNKTKQEAVALIDELVTTSQQSGKAPAKHPHGWLDDNGKNDWEAWTTYLKDKNNTIWEATLHVATTANGDKYLYDISPIKMVEQSGNSDTSTTTDMVPQSDPAVNTHSMQNSAEDASGKHS

-926 DSTGRELSAE
+926 DS
-936 QREYF
+936 EY
-941 FGSKVVDAE
+941 
-950 GRLKPVYHGSPAVF
+950 Y
-964 TEFSPDF
+964 
-971 MSQHGSSE
+971 
-979 GQGFYFT
+979 
-986 DYKPMAEG
+986 
-994 YQKDGGQLLE
+994 
-1004 GYLDIKK
+1004 
-1011 PLSDSEITLT
+1011 
-1021 RAEVKKL
+1021 
-1028 LQAVDPTGDEVIL
+1028 
-1041 NYDPSG
+1041 
-1047 GIGYP
+1047 
-1052 SKTWYNRALD
+1052 
-1062 ATVKAAMEY
+1062 
-1071 SDSDS
+1071 
-1076 EILAEI
+1076 
-1082 ANGGAGAGAVLE
+1082 
-1094 AARNTLGYDGYIV
+1094 
-1107 EGKYDNATV
+1107 
-1116 YVAFDSSQFKNIDN
+1116 
-1130 TAPTESKDIRYSLMD
+1130 
-1145 IPAMD
+1145 
-1150 SEYSAA
+1150 AA

-1173 KAAGAILDA
+1173 KAAGYD
-1182 SGRRPLHLYHGT
+1182 SPKLYHGT
-1194 NTFGYTKF
+1194 PLKMQSASKGKLTTEEYAELDEKYDDKLFPFVVFNTERNHSKLSYAATSRRAAENFAYPKPGTVFGL
-1202 RDGVI
+1202 
-1207 YATPNQSVAAGYGRT
+1207 
-1222 GYAKPRLVS
+1222 YAKFENPLVVNEHIF
-1231 DMYVPDDG
+1231 DKVPFYYEVPTPSVMRKAG
-1239 TMETLIKN
+1239 VSKETL
-1247 AKNVLDWELQETTV
+1247 
-1261 NDRQEAMDAV
+1261 
-1271 KKDADSIA
+1271 S
-1279 ALVDKVW
+1279 
-1286 TSDAVDAMELT
+1286 T
-1297 EEQENALYNVLSLP
+1297 EEIAHWAKANGY
-1311 SYISEVIDDIGTYTT
+1311 
-1326 VDEVAYWISRF
+1326 
-1337 NDGLPIIRSYIDE
+1337 DGLIVE
-1350 NRDSLKSSPAW
+1350 
-1361 DMARLILGYDLGDF
+1361 G
-1375 AIDAEYRLLKSYE
+1375 
-1388 EDLLTNTNGSFVSA
+1388 
-1402 DVVREEVEKAK
+1402 VRE
-1413 DIGSYTLYGF
+1413 
-1423 AGDRPLVIDGGG
+1423 GGG
-1435 AFWANVPVD
+1435 E
-1444 VWGGTYTTDDIV
+1444 YTDDYIV
-1456 KRAKDEGYTSVLIKN
+1456 
-1471 INDVAMNNYSANIK
+1471 
-1485 ADIYAF
+1485 
-1491 FSPEQ
+1491 FSSNQ
-1496 VKSADPVTYD
+1496 LKSADPVVYD

-1512 PLSERFNPDNPDI
+1512 PLSERFNPDN
-1525 RYSLMD
+1525 
-1531 DVYLDAVKRGDMTTV
+1531 T
-1546 QQMVDE
+1546 
-1552 AAKAAGYETRLLHGT
+1552 
-1567 SKKFTKFEATGSK
+1567 
-1580 TESPSAKLGIWLSDS
+1580 
-1595 KRTAE
+1595 
-1600 SYSTPQSTDY
+1600 
-1610 NDSNRSEWTRIFNAA
+1610 
-1625 EEVDKKIPNAV
+1625 
-1636 LGDNNDERFFAA
+1636 
-1648 SEGYWNL
+1648 
-1655 AELGKLFKEYL
+1655 
-1666 PNDYKELKERGV
+1666 
-1678 FKDGEKHIR
+1678 
-1687 LTRETFDKG
+1687 
-1696 DNYAVYKDVIDRQG
+1696 
-1710 ELLEWV
+1710 
-1716 NDLGRVRIYPSQL
+1716 
-1729 FSIIRNQIYDG
+1729 
-1740 VLRTLAKGDIEPR
+1740 
-1753 IVDAYVD
+1753 
-1760 TRNFAKASP
+1760 
-1769 PYHEDTQ
+1769 
-1776 KVKKIRAARSSGKD
+1776 
-1790 GIVFEGMFDGG
+1790 
-1801 ERSNHYVVFD
+1801 
-1811 PARIKSA
+1811 
-1818 APVTYDD
+1818 
-1825 NGNVIPLS
+1825 
-1833 ERFNRKNEDIRYSLM
+1833 DIRYSLM
-1848 EDAKY
+1848 EDAQY
-1853 MADIDKAVAD
+1853 MADIDKAVSEAT
-1863 AAQKANDE
+1863 QKANDE
-1871 LKAAQAQVKDLR
+1871 LKTAQAQVKDLR

-1896 ELQTKVTERLTVD
+1896 ELQTKVTEKPTID
-1909 PIKAKRDIGR
+1909 PIKAKKDIGR
-1919 FLRKNGITNDEA
+1919 FLRKNGITSEETINA
-1931 IKTLTAEIEDAFNS
+1931 LTAEIEDAFNS
-1945 VYRGEKT
+1945 VYRWEKT
-1952 DIDSVAKK
+1952 DIDAAAKK
-1960 VADTILKEA
+1960 AADAILKEA
-1969 TIADPLKAEKADIRK
+1969 TVADPLKTEKADIRK
-1984 SLSQR
+1984 SLSKR
-1989 TFVIGEQLRGDIVHK
+1989 TFVIGDQLRGDIVRK

-2026 ANVGDGVAFD
+2026 AKAGEGVAFD
-2036 VAYSELQSEF
+2036 VAYPELQSEF
-2046 PGIFRDAE
+2046 PGIFRDAA

-2059 FENTVEVADYAK
+2059 FSNTVEAADYAMRSGPVMLADMV
-2071 DSERIP
+2071 DSQ
-2077 LSYAVDE
+2077 
-2084 EEFARSITNQLTDL
+2084 EFADSVSNQLAEIL
-2098 FWIQKGLVTEADK
+2098 WNQKNLVTEADK

-2119 TENAVAAAVEAERQ
+2119 TEKAVSAAVEAER
-2133 RGQKE
+2133 RRAEKE
-2138 IAANDRWRDAETKLL
+2138 TAANERWREAETKLL
-2153 TEIAAAKER
+2153 ADMAAAKER

-2185 DLRANNQQAQEKYNE
+2185 DLRANNQHAQEKYNE

-2241 TTDDVAKVLTEMP
+2241 TTEDVAKVLTEMP

-2320 LNGKKIGN
+2320 LNGKKIGD
-2328 KNLMQVFDPAEKAG
+2328 KNLMQVFEPAKNAG
-2342 LTKEFYTYLLHEHN
+2342 LTDEFYTYLLHEHN

-2362 REKAQKVLSAFR
+2362 REKAQRQLAELR
-2374 EELNK
+2374 EKLNRE
-2379 KVKGFVEMTDENIA
+2379 VKGFAEMTDENIA

-2398 DASLTKTY
+2398 DTTLTKSY
-2406 TMEQIDAAKRY
+2406 TEAQIAAAKQY
-2417 KQLQAWAEKQF
+2417 KQFQAWAEKQF

-2439 SDSRAAADKLLKEHP
+2439 DDSRAAAAALLEAHP

-2475 QGGLVSADMAQRMK
+2475 QGGLVSEDMVQRMK

-2589 AENLKNTLRIWVDG
+2589 AENLKDTLRIWVDG

-2710 LSDRHHFKNGAV
+2710 LSDRHHFKNGEV

-2749 AEFISTMEDTGDVQK
+2749 AEFISTMEDTGDVQQ

-2840 GLKEDDDYKE
+2840 GLKEDEDYKE

-3008 VPTVV
+3008 VPAVV

-3029 FYDALDEAKQVKET
+3029 FYDALDEAKQVKDT

-3066 ITKQIKEI
+3066 ITKQLKEI
-3074 YNSGEKTRKEKM
+3074 YNSGEKTRKEKLE
-3086 SEARDLLELRNE
+3086 EARDLLELRNE
-3098 IYRNALLTVGTYE
+3098 IYRNALMTVGTYE

-3216 CVSEKVW
+3216 GVSEKVW

>member
-1 MGKMTADELR
+1 MDRKTLEQN
-11 RAGEAYR
+11 Y
-18 SENNGAQKSPVTVS
+18 QKSFG
-32 ANTEGSGNKMT
+32 A
-43 ASELRQA
+43 
-50 GEAYRKANGLSDPI
+50 
-64 YMKSPATVVDKYSTP
+64 SPAAELEQNYQRSGIDSLVQSVKKATQYNP
-79 STQPTQAAPST
+79 SAPST

-106 EVMQEQVGALKKQR
+106 DAMKEQLDTIKKQR

-132 AGNMQ
+132 AGNMP

-183 DAALSGV
+183 DAVLSGV
-190 QNAFQSMG
+190 QNAFQSMR
-198 QYAAAASSYLSGNQE
+198 QYAAAASSYLSGNPE
-213 AQAWEAKRLMDS
+213 AQAWEAKRLMES

-300 ASVAGNKYADS
+300 ASAAGNKYADA

-354 AKKLMAEAPGLYN
+354 AKKLMAEALGLYN

-399 SLTGDS
+399 ALTGDS
-405 DEMDNFGYDMLLGAL
+405 DEMDNFGYDILLGAL
-420 AGGVFGGGN
+420 AGGVLGGGN

-447 PSAVAQQV
+447 PAAVAQQV
-455 QEGLEKGAGTAPAIY
+455 QEGMEKGAGTAPAIY
-470 AAEVQKNPSN
+470 AAEVQKNPSS
-480 QMVGRLYEANRTFD
+480 QMVGRLYEANLTYD
-494 RESGL
+494 AESGL
-499 SKIQGDITQIS
+499 SKIQNDITQVSIN
-510 AKEIKA
+510 EIKA
-516 MVSDAQ
+516 MVSKAD

-545 EAQRTESIKT
+545 DAQRTQSIKT
-555 AEDSVGRAFAPT
+555 AEGSVGQAFAPT
-567 VDNPVNEGEKA
+567 VDNPANAGEKA

-632 AKSGKQAV
+632 AKSGKQAI

-674 SEERWLSVE
+674 SDERWLSVE

-715 EIPGSKKKAV
+715 EILGSKKKAV
-725 ADVNNA
+725 AEVNNA

-738 IVWYEGALQVNG
+738 IVWFEGAVQVNG
-750 QYRLAN
+750 QYRLTN
-756 GFRAPDGTIYVNINS
+756 GYRAPDGTIYVNINS

-790 GKYSGMIDTLVE
+790 SKYSGLIDTLVE

-828 DPNAAAEE
+828 DPDAAAEE

-878 GKPSAQEAYNRLSES
+878 GKPSAQEAYNRLSEA
-893 QKALLDGMEGR
+893 QKALLDGMEGKAETGVNGSESFSLIDVAPNGMEIYETSLATQQLSESQKKKQYLALIKNQYRGR
-904 TESTNSAEDASVKHS
+904 TARLERNGHVVYVRPDIQEAGKPIYGDRRSTANGAKALRNSLAEGDVFDLLENAEYDRSSRDTKNHKNADYFDYYVKTVQIDGKVYDLVADVKRAYGNSDGLYYTLYLVDNATKKAVVSQRPQTLGSSEPITASEMGSNSFSADMVPQSDTAVNNYSMQNSAEDASGKHS

-926 DSTGRELSAE
+926 DSTGRELS
-936 QREYF
+936 QQQQEYF
-941 FGSKVVDAE
+941 KDSKVRDEDGNLLV
-950 GRLKPVYHGSPAVF
+950 VYHGTDADFTVF
-964 TEFSPDF
+964 DASKGRANMDIQGMFFSPWELDA
-971 MSQHGSSE
+971 QGYGSNVSA
-979 GQGFYFT
+979 Y
-986 DYKPMAEG
+986 
-994 YQKDGGQLLE
+994 
-1004 GYLDIKK
+1004 YLDIKN
-1011 PLSDSEITLT
+1011 PASE
-1021 RAEVKKL
+1021 
-1028 LQAVDPTGDEVIL
+1028 AVGYKAL
-1041 NYDPSG
+1041 NRFKG
-1047 GIGYP
+1047 QNNAG
-1052 SKTWYNRALD
+1052 
-1062 ATVKAAMEY
+1062 VKAREY
-1071 SDSDS
+1071 LQS
-1076 EILAEI
+1076 
-1082 ANGGAGAGAVLE
+1082 
-1094 AARNTLGYDGYIV
+1094 LGYDGVNNGNEEYI
-1107 EGKYDNATV
+1107 
-1116 YVAFDSSQFKNIDN
+1116 AFEPSQIKRIDN
-1130 TAPTESKDIRYSLMD
+1130 I
-1145 IPAMD
+1145 
-1150 SEYSAA
+1150 
-1156 VESGNMQE
+1156 
-1164 AQRLVDEAA
+1164 
-1173 KAAGAILDA
+1173 
-1182 SGRRPLHLYHGT
+1182 
-1194 NTFGYTKF
+1194 
-1202 RDGVI
+1202 
-1207 YATPNQSVAAGYGRT
+1207 TP
-1222 GYAKPRLVS
+1222 
-1231 DMYVPDDG
+1231 
-1239 TMETLIKN
+1239 
-1247 AKNVLDWELQETTV
+1247 
-1261 NDRQEAMDAV
+1261 
-1271 KKDADSIA
+1271 
-1279 ALVDKVW
+1279 
-1286 TSDAVDAMELT
+1286 
-1297 EEQENALYNVLSLP
+1297 
-1311 SYISEVIDDIGTYTT
+1311 
-1326 VDEVAYWISRF
+1326 
-1337 NDGLPIIRSYIDE
+1337 
-1350 NRDSLKSSPAW
+1350 
-1361 DMARLILGYDLGDF
+1361 
-1375 AIDAEYRLLKSYE
+1375 
-1388 EDLLTNTNGSFVSA
+1388 
-1402 DVVREEVEKAK
+1402 
-1413 DIGSYTLYGF
+1413 
-1423 AGDRPLVIDGGG
+1423 
-1435 AFWANVPVD
+1435 
-1444 VWGGTYTTDDIV
+1444 
-1456 KRAKDEGYTSVLIKN
+1456 
-1471 INDVAMNNYSANIK
+1471 
-1485 ADIYAF
+1485 
-1491 FSPEQ
+1491 
-1496 VKSADPVTYD
+1496 
-1506 DKGNVI
+1506 
-1512 PLSERFNPDNPDI
+1512 
-1525 RYSLMD
+1525 
-1531 DVYLDAVKRGDMTTV
+1531 
-1546 QQMVDE
+1546 
-1552 AAKAAGYETRLLHGT
+1552 
-1567 SKKFTKFEATGSK
+1567 TGSK
-1580 TESPSAKLGIWLSDS
+1580 
-1595 KRTAE
+1595 
-1600 SYSTPQSTDY
+1600 
-1610 NDSNRSEWTRIFNAA
+1610 
-1625 EEVDKKIPNAV
+1625 
-1636 LGDNNDERFFAA
+1636 
-1648 SEGYWNL
+1648 
-1655 AELGKLFKEYL
+1655 
-1666 PNDYKELKERGV
+1666 
-1678 FKDGEKHIR
+1678 
-1687 LTRETFDKG
+1687 
-1696 DNYAVYKDVIDRQG
+1696 
-1710 ELLEWV
+1710 
-1716 NDLGRVRIYPSQL
+1716 
-1729 FSIIRNQIYDG
+1729 
-1740 VLRTLAKGDIEPR
+1740 
-1753 IVDAYVD
+1753 
-1760 TRNFAKASP
+1760 
-1769 PYHEDTQ
+1769 
-1776 KVKKIRAARSSGKD
+1776 
-1790 GIVFEGMFDGG
+1790 
-1801 ERSNHYVVFD
+1801 
-1811 PARIKSA
+1811 
-1818 APVTYDD
+1818 
-1825 NGNVIPLS
+1825 
-1833 ERFNRKNEDIRYSLM
+1833 DIRYSLM
-1848 EDAKY
+1848 EDAQY
-1853 MADIDKAVAD
+1853 MADIDRVVSEATE
-1863 AAQKANDE
+1863 KANDE
-1871 LKAAQAQVKDLR
+1871 LKAAQAEVKDIRQKLADYR
-1883 KQLLEMRNRAEYA
+1883 QQA
-1896 ELQTKVTERLTVD
+1896 
-1909 PIKAKRDIGR
+1909 
-1919 FLRKNGITNDEA
+1919 
-1931 IKTLTAEIEDAFNS
+1931 TAE
-1945 VYRGEKT
+1945 
-1952 DIDSVAKK
+1952 AKM
-1960 VADTILKEA
+1960 
-1969 TIADPLKAEKADIRK
+1969 
-1984 SLSQR
+1984 
-1989 TFVIGEQLRGDIVHK
+1989 
-2004 YGSLTNFRKK
+2004 
-2014 YGNIIRIKTREN
+2014 
-2026 ANVGDGVAFD
+2026 
-2036 VAYSELQSEF
+2036 
-2046 PGIFRDAE
+2046 
-2054 TEWET
+2054 
-2059 FENTVEVADYAK
+2059 
-2071 DSERIP
+2071 
-2077 LSYAVDE
+2077 
-2084 EEFARSITNQLTDL
+2084 
-2098 FWIQKGLVTEADK
+2098 
-2111 AKAKADAA
+2111 
-2119 TENAVAAAVEAERQ
+2119 
-2133 RGQKE
+2133 
-2138 IAANDRWRDAETKLL
+2138 NDRWRDAETKLL

-2200 KLTEAKDEFNRRRTQ
+2200 KLSEAKDEFNRRRTQ
-2215 DRIDRVVREDQAK
+2215 DRIDRVVREDRAK
-2228 SKARLRAAEQKST
+2228 SKARLRTAEQKST
-2241 TTDDVAKVLTEMP
+2241 TTEDVAKVLTEMP
-2254 KKDKETFKAKIAES
+2254 KKDKETFKAKAAKD

-2320 LNGKKIGN
+2320 LNGKKIGD
-2328 KNLMQVFDPAEKAG
+2328 KNLMQVFEPAKKAG
-2342 LTKEFYTYLLHEHN
+2342 LTDEFYTYLLHEHN

-2362 REKAQKVLSAFR
+2362 RENAQRQLAELRAKLNR
-2374 EELNK
+2374 EVN
-2379 KVKGFVEMTDENIA
+2379 GFAEMTDENIA

-2398 DASLTKTY
+2398 DTTLTKAY
-2406 TMEQIDAAKRY
+2406 TEAQISAAKQY
-2417 KQLQAWAEKQF
+2417 KQFQAWAEKQF

-2439 SDSRAAADKLLKEHP
+2439 DDSRAAAADLLDAHP

-2475 QGGLVSADMAQRMK
+2475 QGGLVSADMAQYMK

-2749 AEFISTMEDTGDVQK
+2749 AEFISTMEDTGDVQQ

-2862 KIGDDKFIKVP
+2862 KIGDNKFIKVP

-2893 GEPASSAFADY
+2893 GEPASSAFAGY

-2910 QLAPNNP
+2910 QIAPNNP

-2932 KNWYGGDIV
+2932 KTWYGGDIV

-3008 VPTVV
+3008 VPAVV

-3043 EFATAADDATYSY
+3043 EFATAADDATFSY

-3066 ITKQIKEI
+3066 ITKQLKEI

-3086 SEARDLLELRNE
+3086 SKARDLLELRNE
-3098 IYRNALLTVGTYE
+3098 IYRKALLTVGTYE
-3111 ETAKSIDSADSDVVK
+3111 ETAKSIGSADSDVVK

-3134 GAEYALKTY
+3134 GAEYALKNY

-3149 KAAEYVAQGVTYDQY
+3149 KAAEYVAHGVTYDQY
-3164 YAAYFAT
+3164 YAAYFAA

-3193 KEAIDKAVPNATTK
+3193 KEAINNAVPNATTK

-3216 CVSEKVW
+3216 GVSEKVW

>member
-64 YMKSPATVVDKYSTP
+64 YRESPATVVDKYSTP
-79 STQPTQAAPST
+79 STQPTQAAP
-90 QPTQAAPAGA
+90 AGA

-106 EVMQEQVGALKKQR
+106 DAMKEQLDAIKKQR

-183 DAALSGV
+183 DAALSGL

-213 AQAWEAKRLMDS
+213 AQAWEAKRLMES

-230 EAVKRAGL
+230 EAVKRSGL

-300 ASVAGNKYADS
+300 ASVAGNKYADA
-311 YEKYGNTDTAFV
+311 YKKYGNTDTAFV

-399 SLTGDS
+399 ALTGDS

-429 AAMRSV
+429 AAMRSA

-447 PSAVAQQV
+447 PAAVAQQV
-455 QEGLEKGAGTAPAIY
+455 QEGMEKGAGTAPAIY

-522 ALAQAAQKLNVEAT
+522 ALAQAAQNLNVEAT

-555 AEDSVGRAFAPT
+555 AEDSVGQAFAPT
-567 VDNPVNEGEKA
+567 VDNPANAGEEA

-605 FSQLTGVQFSGNTA
+605 FSRLTGVQFTGNTA
-619 QDIAAIEVATQNI
+619 QDIAAIEVATRNI

-655 AAAQFDADMQA
+655 AAAQFDANMQA

-715 EIPGSKKKAV
+715 EITKPKKKAV
-725 ADVNNA
+725 DAVNNA

-738 IVWYEGALQVNG
+738 IVWYDGALQVNG

-802 NPDYADMVK
+802 NPDYADMVN

-845 LGSRDMLEYIG
+845 LDSRDMLEYIG

-878 GKPSAQEAYNRLSES
+878 GKPSAQEAYNRMSEAQRALIDGIEARSDAEEAGKISYSVMDAAVKGNNRPFAEQFADYKSGKMRPTDLFYLNNTSEYLQAAGLANEPIVMAQSVVTKAQRKATVDTHGHELSDDVILKLPEMIEKPVLLLKS
-893 QKALLDGMEGR
+893 DTVPDSAVVVTSVADGRGNPVVVALHLRRNNGFDVVTRIASLYGKKNSRNFIADQLIRGNLIGYSKKEANRLLHRDGLQLPRRNTAVDFDTISVAQDTNSVNNYSMQ
-904 TESTNSAEDASVKHS
+904 NSAEDASGKH
-919 LMDIPAM
+919 
-926 DSTGRELSAE
+926 
-936 QREYF
+936 
-941 FGSKVVDAE
+941 
-950 GRLKPVYHGSPAVF
+950 
-964 TEFSPDF
+964 
-971 MSQHGSSE
+971 
-979 GQGFYFT
+979 
-986 DYKPMAEG
+986 
-994 YQKDGGQLLE
+994 
-1004 GYLDIKK
+1004 
-1011 PLSDSEITLT
+1011 
-1021 RAEVKKL
+1021 
-1028 LQAVDPTGDEVIL
+1028 
-1041 NYDPSG
+1041 
-1047 GIGYP
+1047 
-1052 SKTWYNRALD
+1052 
-1062 ATVKAAMEY
+1062 
-1071 SDSDS
+1071 
-1076 EILAEI
+1076 
-1082 ANGGAGAGAVLE
+1082 
-1094 AARNTLGYDGYIV
+1094 
-1107 EGKYDNATV
+1107 
-1116 YVAFDSSQFKNIDN
+1116 
-1130 TAPTESKDIRYSLMD
+1130 
-1145 IPAMD
+1145 
-1150 SEYSAA
+1150 
-1156 VESGNMQE
+1156 
-1164 AQRLVDEAA
+1164 
-1173 KAAGAILDA
+1173 
-1182 SGRRPLHLYHGT
+1182 
-1194 NTFGYTKF
+1194 
-1202 RDGVI
+1202 
-1207 YATPNQSVAAGYGRT
+1207 
-1222 GYAKPRLVS
+1222 
-1231 DMYVPDDG
+1231 
-1239 TMETLIKN
+1239 
-1247 AKNVLDWELQETTV
+1247 
-1261 NDRQEAMDAV
+1261 
-1271 KKDADSIA
+1271 
-1279 ALVDKVW
+1279 
-1286 TSDAVDAMELT
+1286 
-1297 EEQENALYNVLSLP
+1297 
-1311 SYISEVIDDIGTYTT
+1311 
-1326 VDEVAYWISRF
+1326 
-1337 NDGLPIIRSYIDE
+1337 
-1350 NRDSLKSSPAW
+1350 
-1361 DMARLILGYDLGDF
+1361 
-1375 AIDAEYRLLKSYE
+1375 
-1388 EDLLTNTNGSFVSA
+1388 
-1402 DVVREEVEKAK
+1402 
-1413 DIGSYTLYGF
+1413 
-1423 AGDRPLVIDGGG
+1423 
-1435 AFWANVPVD
+1435 
-1444 VWGGTYTTDDIV
+1444 
-1456 KRAKDEGYTSVLIKN
+1456 
-1471 INDVAMNNYSANIK
+1471 
-1485 ADIYAF
+1485 
-1491 FSPEQ
+1491 
-1496 VKSADPVTYD
+1496 
-1506 DKGNVI
+1506 
-1512 PLSERFNPDNPDI
+1512 
-1525 RYSLMD
+1525 
-1531 DVYLDAVKRGDMTTV
+1531 
-1546 QQMVDE
+1546 
-1552 AAKAAGYETRLLHGT
+1552 
-1567 SKKFTKFEATGSK
+1567 
-1580 TESPSAKLGIWLSDS
+1580 
-1595 KRTAE
+1595 
-1600 SYSTPQSTDY
+1600 
-1610 NDSNRSEWTRIFNAA
+1610 
-1625 EEVDKKIPNAV
+1625 
-1636 LGDNNDERFFAA
+1636 
-1648 SEGYWNL
+1648 
-1655 AELGKLFKEYL
+1655 
-1666 PNDYKELKERGV
+1666 
-1678 FKDGEKHIR
+1678 
-1687 LTRETFDKG
+1687 
-1696 DNYAVYKDVIDRQG
+1696 
-1710 ELLEWV
+1710 
-1716 NDLGRVRIYPSQL
+1716 
-1729 FSIIRNQIYDG
+1729 
-1740 VLRTLAKGDIEPR
+1740 
-1753 IVDAYVD
+1753 
-1760 TRNFAKASP
+1760 
-1769 PYHEDTQ
+1769 
-1776 KVKKIRAARSSGKD
+1776 
-1790 GIVFEGMFDGG
+1790 
-1801 ERSNHYVVFD
+1801 
-1811 PARIKSA
+1811 
-1818 APVTYDD
+1818 
-1825 NGNVIPLS
+1825 
-1833 ERFNRKNEDIRYSLM
+1833 SLM
-1848 EDAKY
+1848 EDAQY
-1853 MADIDKAVAD
+1853 MADIDKAVSEAT
-1863 AAQKANDE
+1863 QKADDE
-1871 LKAAQAQVKDLR
+1871 LKAAQAEVKELR
-1883 KQLLEMRNRAEYA
+1883 QQLL
-1896 ELQTKVTERLTVD
+1896 D
-1909 PIKAKRDIGR
+1909 
-1919 FLRKNGITNDEA
+1919 
-1931 IKTLTAEIEDAFNS
+1931 
-1945 VYRGEKT
+1945 YRQQ
-1952 DIDSVAKK
+1952 A
-1960 VADTILKEA
+1960 
-1969 TIADPLKAEKADIRK
+1969 
-1984 SLSQR
+1984 
-1989 TFVIGEQLRGDIVHK
+1989 
-2004 YGSLTNFRKK
+2004 
-2014 YGNIIRIKTREN
+2014 
-2026 ANVGDGVAFD
+2026 
-2036 VAYSELQSEF
+2036 
-2046 PGIFRDAE
+2046 DAE
-2054 TEWET
+2054 
-2059 FENTVEVADYAK
+2059 AK
-2071 DSERIP
+2071 MNE
-2077 LSYAVDE
+2077 
-2084 EEFARSITNQLTDL
+2084 
-2098 FWIQKGLVTEADK
+2098 
-2111 AKAKADAA
+2111 
-2119 TENAVAAAVEAERQ
+2119 
-2133 RGQKE
+2133 
-2138 IAANDRWRDAETKLL
+2138 RWRDAETKLVADL
-2153 TEIAAAKER
+2153 AAAKER

-2320 LNGKKIGN
+2320 LNGKKIGD
-2328 KNLMQVFDPAEKAG
+2328 KNLMQVFEPAKKAG
-2342 LTKEFYTYLLHEHN
+2342 LTDEFYTYLLHEHN

-2362 REKAQKVLSAFR
+2362 RKKAQRQLAELRAKLNR
-2374 EELNK
+2374 EVN
-2379 KVKGFVEMTDENIA
+2379 GFAEMTDENIA

-2398 DASLTKTY
+2398 DTTLTKAY
-2406 TMEQIDAAKRY
+2406 TEAQIAAAKQY
-2417 KQLQAWAEKQF
+2417 KQFQAWAEKQF

-2439 SDSRAAADKLLKEHP
+2439 EDSRAAADKLLKEHP

-2475 QGGLVSADMAQRMK
+2475 QGGLVSEDMAQRMK

-2512 NSVAVNSTIKSA
+2512 NSVAVNSTIKAA

-2562 MDTTRDISEYIQS
+2562 MDTTRDISEYIQN
-2575 VTEEGDLVDLDADS
+2575 VTEDGELVDLDADS

-2722 DKVAGGLN
+2722 DKVADGLN

-2749 AEFISTMEDTGDVQK
+2749 AEFISTMEATGDVQQ

-2803 NIRNVIDRRGWK
+2803 NIRNVIDRRGAK
-2815 EIGQLISRLLI
+2815 EIGQLISRLLL
-2826 NGVAPGIIMGLLYD
+2826 NGVMPGIIMSLVYD
-2840 GLKEDDDYKE
+2840 GLKEDEDYKE

-3008 VPTVV
+3008 VPAVV

-3066 ITKQIKEI
+3066 ITKQLKEI
-3074 YNSGEKTRKEKM
+3074 YNSGEKTRKEKL

-3098 IYRNALLTVGTYE
+3098 IYRNALLTVSTYE

-3143 NKDVGE
+3143 DKDVGE
-3149 KAAEYVAQGVTYDQY
+3149 KASEYVAQGVTYDQY
-3164 YAAYFAT
+3164 YAAYFAA

-3181 GKTITNSASRKK
+3181 GNTITYSASRKK

-3216 CVSEKVW
+3216 GVSDKVW

>member
-1 MGKMTADELR
+1 MDRKTLEQN
-11 RAGEAYR
+11 Y
-18 SENNGAQKSPVTVS
+18 QKSFG
-32 ANTEGSGNKMT
+32 A
-43 ASELRQA
+43 
-50 GEAYRKANGLSDPI
+50 
-64 YMKSPATVVDKYSTP
+64 SPAAELEQNYQRSGIDSLVQSVKKATQYNP
-79 STQPTQAAPST
+79 SAPST

-106 EVMQEQVGALKKQR
+106 DAMKEQLDTIKKQR

-132 AGNMQ
+132 AGNMP

-183 DAALSGV
+183 DAVLSGV
-190 QNAFQSMG
+190 QNAFQSMR
-198 QYAAAASSYLSGNQE
+198 QYAAAASSYLSGNPE
-213 AQAWEAKRLMDS
+213 AQAWEAKRLMES

-300 ASVAGNKYADS
+300 ASAAGNKYADA

-354 AKKLMAEAPGLYN
+354 AKKLMAEALGLYN

-399 SLTGDS
+399 ALTGDS
-405 DEMDNFGYDMLLGAL
+405 DEMDNFGYDILLGAL
-420 AGGVFGGGN
+420 AGGVLGGGN

-447 PSAVAQQV
+447 PAAVAQQV
-455 QEGLEKGAGTAPAIY
+455 QEGMEKGAGTAPAIY
-470 AAEVQKNPSN
+470 AAEVQKNPSS
-480 QMVGRLYEANRTFD
+480 QMVGRLYEANLTYD
-494 RESGL
+494 AESGL
-499 SKIQGDITQIS
+499 SKIQNDITQVSIN
-510 AKEIKA
+510 EIKA
-516 MVSDAQ
+516 MVSKAD

-545 EAQRTESIKT
+545 DAQRTQSIKT
-555 AEDSVGRAFAPT
+555 AEGSVGQAFAPT
-567 VDNPVNEGEKA
+567 VDNPANAGEKA

-632 AKSGKQAV
+632 AKSGKQAI

-674 SEERWLSVE
+674 SDERWLSVE

-715 EIPGSKKKAV
+715 EILGSKKKAV
-725 ADVNNA
+725 AEVNNA

-738 IVWYEGALQVNG
+738 IVWFEGAVQVNG
-750 QYRLAN
+750 QYRLTN
-756 GFRAPDGTIYVNINS
+756 GYRAPDGTIYVNINS

-790 GKYSGMIDTLVE
+790 SKYSGLIDTLVE

-820 YERNGIEL
+820 YERNGIDL
-828 DPNAAAEE
+828 DPDAAAEE

-878 GKPSAQEAYNRLSES
+878 GKPSAQEAYNRLSEA
-893 QKALLDGMEGR
+893 QRALIDGIEGR
-904 TESTNSAEDASVKHS
+904 TEAEEAGKISYS
-919 LMDIPAM
+919 LMREAVEKNNRPFAEQFADYKAGKMKPTELFALGNTSQYLQAAGIGNEPIVMAQSVVAKAQRKAKVDTHGHNLSDNVLLKLPEMLDKPVLLLKSDTVPNAAVIVTSTADSDGNPIVVALHLSRSEGFDIVTRVASLYGKENSRDFLAEQMLRGNLLGYSKKEANRLLHRDGLQLPRRNTAVDFDTINIPQDTDVVNSHSM
-926 DSTGRELSAE
+926 QTGAKNAQEKLSLMEMPTTDSTG
-936 QREYF
+936 
-941 FGSKVVDAE
+941 SK
-950 GRLKPVYHGSPAVF
+950 
-964 TEFSPDF
+964 
-971 MSQHGSSE
+971 
-979 GQGFYFT
+979 
-986 DYKPMAEG
+986 
-994 YQKDGGQLLE
+994 
-1004 GYLDIKK
+1004 
-1011 PLSDSEITLT
+1011 
-1021 RAEVKKL
+1021 
-1028 LQAVDPTGDEVIL
+1028 
-1041 NYDPSG
+1041 
-1047 GIGYP
+1047 
-1052 SKTWYNRALD
+1052 
-1062 ATVKAAMEY
+1062 
-1071 SDSDS
+1071 
-1076 EILAEI
+1076 
-1082 ANGGAGAGAVLE
+1082 
-1094 AARNTLGYDGYIV
+1094 
-1107 EGKYDNATV
+1107 
-1116 YVAFDSSQFKNIDN
+1116 
-1130 TAPTESKDIRYSLMD
+1130 
-1145 IPAMD
+1145 
-1150 SEYSAA
+1150 
-1156 VESGNMQE
+1156 
-1164 AQRLVDEAA
+1164 
-1173 KAAGAILDA
+1173 
-1182 SGRRPLHLYHGT
+1182 
-1194 NTFGYTKF
+1194 
-1202 RDGVI
+1202 
-1207 YATPNQSVAAGYGRT
+1207 
-1222 GYAKPRLVS
+1222 
-1231 DMYVPDDG
+1231 
-1239 TMETLIKN
+1239 
-1247 AKNVLDWELQETTV
+1247 
-1261 NDRQEAMDAV
+1261 
-1271 KKDADSIA
+1271 
-1279 ALVDKVW
+1279 
-1286 TSDAVDAMELT
+1286 
-1297 EEQENALYNVLSLP
+1297 
-1311 SYISEVIDDIGTYTT
+1311 
-1326 VDEVAYWISRF
+1326 
-1337 NDGLPIIRSYIDE
+1337 
-1350 NRDSLKSSPAW
+1350 
-1361 DMARLILGYDLGDF
+1361 
-1375 AIDAEYRLLKSYE
+1375 
-1388 EDLLTNTNGSFVSA
+1388 
-1402 DVVREEVEKAK
+1402 
-1413 DIGSYTLYGF
+1413 
-1423 AGDRPLVIDGGG
+1423 
-1435 AFWANVPVD
+1435 
-1444 VWGGTYTTDDIV
+1444 
-1456 KRAKDEGYTSVLIKN
+1456 
-1471 INDVAMNNYSANIK
+1471 
-1485 ADIYAF
+1485 
-1491 FSPEQ
+1491 
-1496 VKSADPVTYD
+1496 
-1506 DKGNVI
+1506 
-1512 PLSERFNPDNPDI
+1512 
-1525 RYSLMD
+1525 
-1531 DVYLDAVKRGDMTTV
+1531 
-1546 QQMVDE
+1546 
-1552 AAKAAGYETRLLHGT
+1552 
-1567 SKKFTKFEATGSK
+1567 
-1580 TESPSAKLGIWLSDS
+1580 
-1595 KRTAE
+1595 
-1600 SYSTPQSTDY
+1600 
-1610 NDSNRSEWTRIFNAA
+1610 
-1625 EEVDKKIPNAV
+1625 
-1636 LGDNNDERFFAA
+1636 
-1648 SEGYWNL
+1648 
-1655 AELGKLFKEYL
+1655 
-1666 PNDYKELKERGV
+1666 
-1678 FKDGEKHIR
+1678 
-1687 LTRETFDKG
+1687 
-1696 DNYAVYKDVIDRQG
+1696 
-1710 ELLEWV
+1710 
-1716 NDLGRVRIYPSQL
+1716 
-1729 FSIIRNQIYDG
+1729 
-1740 VLRTLAKGDIEPR
+1740 
-1753 IVDAYVD
+1753 
-1760 TRNFAKASP
+1760 
-1769 PYHEDTQ
+1769 
-1776 KVKKIRAARSSGKD
+1776 
-1790 GIVFEGMFDGG
+1790 
-1801 ERSNHYVVFD
+1801 
-1811 PARIKSA
+1811 
-1818 APVTYDD
+1818 
-1825 NGNVIPLS
+1825 
-1833 ERFNRKNEDIRYSLM
+1833 DIRYSLM
-1848 EDAKY
+1848 EDAQY

-1896 ELQTKVTERLTVD
+1896 ELQTKVTERPTVD
-1909 PIKAKRDIGR
+1909 PIKAKRDISR
-1919 FLRKNGITNDEA
+1919 FLRKNGITNEET

-1945 VYRGEKT
+1945 VYRWEKT
-1952 DIDSVAKK
+1952 DIDAAAKK
-1960 VADTILKEA
+1960 AADAILKEA
-1969 TIADPLKAEKADIRK
+1969 TVADPLKTEKADIRK

-1989 TFVIGEQLRGDIVHK
+1989 TFVIGEQLRGDIVRK
-2004 YGSLTNFRKK
+2004 YGSLTNFRRK

-2026 ANVGDGVAFD
+2026 AKAGEGVAFD

-2098 FWIQKGLVTEADK
+2098 LWSQKELVTEADK

-2119 TENAVAAAVEAERQ
+2119 TEKAVDAAVEAERQ

-2138 IAANDRWRDAETKLL
+2138 TAANDRWRDAETKLL

-2175 YDALAKQYRA
+2175 YDALSKQYRA
-2185 DLRANNQQAQEKYNE
+2185 DLRANNRQVRDKYNE
-2200 KLTEAKDEFNRRRTQ
+2200 KLSEAKDEFNRRRTQ
-2215 DRIDRVVREDQAK
+2215 DRIDRVVREDRAK
-2228 SKARLRAAEQKST
+2228 SKARLRTAEQKST
-2241 TTDDVAKVLTEMP
+2241 TTEDVAKVLTEMP
-2254 KKDKETFKAKIAES
+2254 KKDKETFKAKSAKD

-2320 LNGKKIGN
+2320 LNGVKISG
-2328 KNLMQVFDPAEKAG
+2328 KNLMQVFEPAKKSG
-2342 LTKEFYTYLLHEHN
+2342 LTNEFYTYLLHEHN

-2362 REKAQKVLSAFR
+2362 RENAQRQLAELRAKLNR
-2374 EELNK
+2374 EVN
-2379 KVKGFVEMTDENIA
+2379 GFSEMTDENIA

-2398 DASLTKTY
+2398 DTTLTKAY
-2406 TMEQIDAAKRY
+2406 TEAQIAAAKQY
-2417 KQLQAWAEKQF
+2417 KQFQAWAEKQF

-2439 SDSRAAADKLLKEHP
+2439 DDSRAAAADLLDAHP

-2475 QGGLVSADMAQRMK
+2475 QGGLVSADMAQYMK

-2704 YDPKTG
+2704 YDPKSG
-2710 LSDRHHFKNGAV
+2710 LSDRYHFKNGAV

-2749 AEFISTMEDTGDVQK
+2749 AEFISTMEDTGDVQQ

-2803 NIRNVIDRRGWK
+2803 NIRIVIDRRGWK

-2862 KIGDDKFIKVP
+2862 KIGDNKFIKVP

-2893 GEPASSAFADY
+2893 GEPASSAFAGY

-2910 QLAPNNP
+2910 QIAPNNP

-2932 KNWYGGDIV
+2932 KTWYGGDIV

-2990 YSGFIGDWVLP
+2990 YSGFIGDWLLP

-3008 VPTVV
+3008 VPAVV

-3043 EFATAADDATYSY
+3043 ELATAADDATYSY

-3066 ITKQIKEI
+3066 ITKQLKEI

-3098 IYRNALLTVGTYE
+3098 IYRKALLTVGTYE
-3111 ETAKSIDSADSDVVK
+3111 ETAKSIGSADSDVVK

-3134 GAEYALKTY
+3134 GAEYALKNY

-3149 KAAEYVAQGVTYDQY
+3149 KAAEYVAHGVTYDQY
-3164 YAAYFAT
+3164 YAAYFAA

-3193 KEAIDKAVPNATTK
+3193 KDAIDKAVPNATTK

-3216 CVSEKVW
+3216 GVSEKVW

>member
-1 MGKMTADELR
+1 MDRKTLEQN
-11 RAGEAYR
+11 Y
-18 SENNGAQKSPVTVS
+18 QKSFG
-32 ANTEGSGNKMT
+32 A
-43 ASELRQA
+43 
-50 GEAYRKANGLSDPI
+50 
-64 YMKSPATVVDKYSTP
+64 SPAAEFEQNYQRSGIDSLVQSVKKATQYNP
-79 STQPTQAAPST
+79 SAPST

-106 EVMQEQVGALKKQR
+106 DAMKEQLDTIKKQR

-132 AGNMQ
+132 AGNMP

-190 QNAFQSMG
+190 QNAFQSMR
-198 QYAAAASSYLSGNQE
+198 QYAAAASSYLSGNPE
-213 AQAWEAKRLMDS
+213 AQAWEAKRLMES

-300 ASVAGNKYADS
+300 ASAAGNKYADA

-354 AKKLMAEAPGLYN
+354 AKKLMAESPGLYN

-376 LRDALSEGI
+376 MRDALSEGI

-399 SLTGDS
+399 ALTGDS
-405 DEMDNFGYDMLLGAL
+405 DEMDNFGYDILLGAL
-420 AGGVFGGGN
+420 AGGVLGGGN

-447 PSAVAQQV
+447 PAAVAQQV
-455 QEGLEKGAGTAPAIY
+455 QEGMEKGAGTAPAIY

-480 QMVGRLYEANRTFD
+480 QMVGRLYEANLTYD
-494 RESGL
+494 AESGL
-499 SKIQGDITQIS
+499 SKIQNDITQVSIN
-510 AKEIKA
+510 EIKA
-516 MVSDAQ
+516 MVSKAD

-545 EAQRTESIKT
+545 DAQRTQSIKT
-555 AEDSVGRAFAPT
+555 AEDSVGQAFAPT
-567 VDNPVNEGEKA
+567 VDNPANAGEKA

-632 AKSGKQAV
+632 VKSGKQAI
-640 SQAEYAQRVAAAGEQ
+640 SQAEYALRVAAAGEQ

-674 SEERWLSVE
+674 SDERWLSVE

-688 DVDGKRRIK
+688 DVDGKRHIK

-715 EIPGSKKKAV
+715 EIPGSKKKTV
-725 ADVNNA
+725 AEVNNA

-738 IVWYEGALQVNG
+738 IVWFEGAVQVNG
-750 QYRLAN
+750 QYRLTN
-756 GFRAPDGTIYVNINS
+756 GYRAPDGTIYVNINS

-790 GKYSGMIDTLVE
+790 SKYSGMIDTLVE

-828 DPNAAAEE
+828 DPDAAAEE

-878 GKPSAQEAYNRLSES
+878 GKPSAQEAYNRLSEA
-893 QKALLDGMEGR
+893 QRALIDGMEARSDAEEAGKISYSVMDAAVKGNNRPFAEQFADYKAGKMRPTDLFYLNNTSEYLQAAGLANEPIVMAQSVVTKAQRKAAVDTHGHELSDDVILKLPEMIEKPVLLLKSDTVPASVVVVTSVSDSSGNPVVVALHLSRNNGFDVVTRIASLYGR
-904 TESTNSAEDASVKHS
+904 KNSRNFIADQLLRGNLIGYSKKEANRLLHRDGLQLPRRNPAVDFDTISVAQDTDAVNNYSMQNSAEDASGKHS

-941 FGSKVVDAE
+941 YGSKVVDAE

-1028 LQAVDPTGDEVIL
+1028 LQAVDPTGDEVL
-1041 NYDPSG
+1041 VNYDPAG

-1052 SKTWYNRALD
+1052 SKTWYNRAMD

-1082 ANGGAGAGAVLE
+1082 ANGGAGSGAVLE

-1130 TAPTESKDIRYSLMD
+1130 TAPTESKDIRYSLM
-1145 IPAMD
+1145 
-1150 SEYSAA
+1150 
-1156 VESGNMQE
+1156 
-1164 AQRLVDEAA
+1164 
-1173 KAAGAILDA
+1173 
-1182 SGRRPLHLYHGT
+1182 
-1194 NTFGYTKF
+1194 
-1202 RDGVI
+1202 
-1207 YATPNQSVAAGYGRT
+1207 
-1222 GYAKPRLVS
+1222 
-1231 DMYVPDDG
+1231 
-1239 TMETLIKN
+1239 
-1247 AKNVLDWELQETTV
+1247 
-1261 NDRQEAMDAV
+1261 
-1271 KKDADSIA
+1271 
-1279 ALVDKVW
+1279 
-1286 TSDAVDAMELT
+1286 
-1297 EEQENALYNVLSLP
+1297 
-1311 SYISEVIDDIGTYTT
+1311 
-1326 VDEVAYWISRF
+1326 
-1337 NDGLPIIRSYIDE
+1337 
-1350 NRDSLKSSPAW
+1350 
-1361 DMARLILGYDLGDF
+1361 
-1375 AIDAEYRLLKSYE
+1375 
-1388 EDLLTNTNGSFVSA
+1388 
-1402 DVVREEVEKAK
+1402 
-1413 DIGSYTLYGF
+1413 
-1423 AGDRPLVIDGGG
+1423 
-1435 AFWANVPVD
+1435 
-1444 VWGGTYTTDDIV
+1444 
-1456 KRAKDEGYTSVLIKN
+1456 
-1471 INDVAMNNYSANIK
+1471 
-1485 ADIYAF
+1485 
-1491 FSPEQ
+1491 
-1496 VKSADPVTYD
+1496 
-1506 DKGNVI
+1506 
-1512 PLSERFNPDNPDI
+1512 
-1525 RYSLMD
+1525 
-1531 DVYLDAVKRGDMTTV
+1531 
-1546 QQMVDE
+1546 
-1552 AAKAAGYETRLLHGT
+1552 
-1567 SKKFTKFEATGSK
+1567 
-1580 TESPSAKLGIWLSDS
+1580 
-1595 KRTAE
+1595 
-1600 SYSTPQSTDY
+1600 
-1610 NDSNRSEWTRIFNAA
+1610 
-1625 EEVDKKIPNAV
+1625 
-1636 LGDNNDERFFAA
+1636 
-1648 SEGYWNL
+1648 
-1655 AELGKLFKEYL
+1655 
-1666 PNDYKELKERGV
+1666 
-1678 FKDGEKHIR
+1678 
-1687 LTRETFDKG
+1687 
-1696 DNYAVYKDVIDRQG
+1696 
-1710 ELLEWV
+1710 
-1716 NDLGRVRIYPSQL
+1716 
-1729 FSIIRNQIYDG
+1729 
-1740 VLRTLAKGDIEPR
+1740 
-1753 IVDAYVD
+1753 
-1760 TRNFAKASP
+1760 
-1769 PYHEDTQ
+1769 
-1776 KVKKIRAARSSGKD
+1776 
-1790 GIVFEGMFDGG
+1790 
-1801 ERSNHYVVFD
+1801 
-1811 PARIKSA
+1811 
-1818 APVTYDD
+1818 
-1825 NGNVIPLS
+1825 
-1833 ERFNRKNEDIRYSLM
+1833 
-1848 EDAKY
+1848 EDAQY
-1853 MADIDKAVAD
+1853 MADIDKAVSEAT
-1863 AAQKANDE
+1863 QKADDE

-1896 ELQTKVTERLTVD
+1896 ELQTKVTEKPTID
-1909 PIKAKRDIGR
+1909 PIKAKKDIGR
-1919 FLRKNGITNDEA
+1919 FLRKNGITNEET
-1931 IKTLTAEIEDAFNS
+1931 IKALTAEIEDAFNS
-1945 VYRGEKT
+1945 VYRWEKT
-1952 DIDSVAKK
+1952 DIDAAAKK
-1960 VADTILKEA
+1960 AADAILKEA
-1969 TIADPLKAEKADIRK
+1969 TVADPLKTEKADIRK
-1984 SLSQR
+1984 RLSQR
-1989 TFVIGEQLRGDIVHK
+1989 TFVIGEQLRGDIVRK
-2004 YGSLTNFRKK
+2004 YGSLTNFRRK

-2026 ANVGDGVAFD
+2026 AKAGEGVAFD

-2046 PGIFRDAE
+2046 PGIFRDAA

-2059 FENTVEVADYAK
+2059 FANTVEAADYAMRSDPVMLADMV
-2071 DSERIP
+2071 DSQ
-2077 LSYAVDE
+2077 
-2084 EEFARSITNQLTDL
+2084 EFADSVSNQLAEML
-2098 FWIQKGLVTEADK
+2098 WNQKNLVTEADK

-2119 TENAVAAAVEAERQ
+2119 TEKAVSAAVEAER
-2133 RGQKE
+2133 RRAEKE
-2138 IAANDRWRDAETKLL
+2138 TAANDRWREAETKLL
-2153 TEIAAAKER
+2153 ADMAAAKER
-2162 EKAAKARAEFMAK
+2162 EKAAKARAEFMQK
-2175 YDALAKQYRA
+2175 YDSLSKQYRA

-2215 DRIDRVVREDQAK
+2215 DRIDRVVREDRAK
-2228 SKARLRAAEQKST
+2228 SKARLRTAEQKST
-2241 TTDDVAKVLTEMP
+2241 TTEDVAKVLTEMP
-2254 KKDKETFKAKIAES
+2254 KKDKETFKAKAAKD

-2320 LNGKKIGN
+2320 LNGKKIGD
-2328 KNLMQVFDPAEKAG
+2328 KNLMQVFEPAKKAG
-2342 LTKEFYTYLLHEHN
+2342 LTDEFYTYLLHEHN

-2362 REKAQKVLSAFR
+2362 REKAQRQLAELR
-2374 EELNK
+2374 EKLNRE
-2379 KVKGFVEMTDENIA
+2379 VNGFAEMTDENIS

-2398 DASLTKTY
+2398 DTTLTKAY
-2406 TMEQIDAAKRY
+2406 TEAQIAAAKQY
-2417 KQLQAWAEKQF
+2417 KQFQAWAEKQF

-2439 SDSRAAADKLLKEHP
+2439 DDSRSAAADLLDAHP

-2475 QGGLVSADMAQRMK
+2475 QGGLVSADMAQYMK

-2710 LSDRHHFKNGAV
+2710 LSDRYHFKNGAV

-2749 AEFISTMEDTGDVQK
+2749 AEFISTMEDTGDVQQ

-2850 LSNYIKDSNILI
+2850 ISNYIKDSNILI
-2862 KIGDDKFIKVP
+2862 KIGDNKFIKVP

-2893 GEPASSAFADY
+2893 GEPASSAFAGY

-2910 QLAPNNP
+2910 QIAPNNP

-2932 KNWYGGDIV
+2932 KTWYGGDIV

-3008 VPTVV
+3008 VPAVV

-3029 FYDALDEAKQVKET
+3029 FYDALDEAKQVKDT
-3043 EFATAADDATYSY
+3043 ELSTAADDATYSY

-3066 ITKQIKEI
+3066 ITKQLKEI
-3074 YNSGEKTRKEKM
+3074 YNSGEKTRKEKLE
-3086 SEARDLLELRNE
+3086 EARDLLELRNE

-3111 ETAKSIDSADSDVVK
+3111 ETAKGIDSADSDVVR

-3134 GAEYALKTY
+3134 GAEYALKNY

-3164 YAAYFAT
+3164 YA
-3171 RGITG
+3171 
-3176 DKDEN
+3176 
-3181 GKTITNSASRKK
+3181 
-3193 KEAIDKAVPNATTK
+3193 VL
-3207 QKHLLYEAI
+3207 Q
-3216 CVSEKVW
+3216 

>member
-1 MGKMTADELR
+1 MDRKTLEQN
-11 RAGEAYR
+11 Y
-18 SENNGAQKSPVTVS
+18 QKSIG
-32 ANTEGSGNKMT
+32 A
-43 ASELRQA
+43 
-50 GEAYRKANGLSDPI
+50 
-64 YMKSPATVVDKYSTP
+64 SPAAELEQNYQRSGIDSLVQSVKKATQYNP
-79 STQPTQAAPST
+79 SAPST

-106 EVMQEQVGALKKQR
+106 DAMKEQLDTIKKQR

-132 AGNMQ
+132 AGNMP

-183 DAALSGV
+183 DAALAGV
-190 QNAFQSMG
+190 QNAFQSMR
-198 QYAAAASSYLSGNQE
+198 QYAAAASSYLSGNPE
-213 AQAWEAKRLMDS
+213 AQAWEAKRLMES
-225 GVSGT
+225 GVSGA

-286 ANAVLPGSGLPVMA
+286 ANAILPGSGLPVMA
-300 ASVAGNKYADS
+300 ASAAGNKYADA

-399 SLTGDS
+399 ALTGDS
-405 DEMDNFGYDMLLGAL
+405 DEMDNFGYDILLGAL
-420 AGGVFGGGN
+420 AGGVLGGGN

-447 PSAVAQQV
+447 PAAVAQQV
-455 QEGLEKGAGTAPAIY
+455 QEGMEKGAGTAPAIY
-470 AAEVQKNPSN
+470 AAEVQKNPSS
-480 QMVGRLYEANRTFD
+480 QMVGRLYEANLTYD
-494 RESGL
+494 AESGL
-499 SKIQGDITQIS
+499 SKIQNDITQVSIN
-510 AKEIKA
+510 EIKA
-516 MVSDAQ
+516 MVSKAD

-545 EAQRTESIKT
+545 DAQRTQSIKT
-555 AEDSVGRAFAPT
+555 AEGSVGQAFAPT
-567 VDNPVNEGEKA
+567 VDNPANAGEKA

-632 AKSGKQAV
+632 AKSGKQAI

-674 SEERWLSVE
+674 SDERWLSVE

-715 EIPGSKKKAV
+715 EILGSKKKAV
-725 ADVNNA
+725 AEVNNA

-738 IVWYEGALQVNG
+738 IVWFEGAVQVNG
-750 QYRLAN
+750 QYRLTN
-756 GFRAPDGTIYVNINS
+756 GYRAPDGAIYVNINS

-790 GKYSGMIDTLVE
+790 SKYSGMIDTLVE

-878 GKPSAQEAYNRLSES
+878 GKPSAQEAYNRLSEA
-893 QKALLDGMEGR
+893 QRALIDGMEARSDAEEAGKISYSVMDAAVKGNNRPFAEQFADYKAGKMRPTDLFYLNNTSEYLQAAGLANEPIVMAQSVVTKAQRKAAVDTHGHELSDNVILKLPEMIEKPVLLLKSDTVPASVVVVTSVSDSSGNPVVVALHLSRNNGFDVVTRIASLYGR
-904 TESTNSAEDASVKHS
+904 KNSRNFIADQLLRGNLIGYSKKEANRLLHRDGLQLPKRNPAVDFDTISVAQDTDAVNNYSMQNSAEDASGKHS

-1028 LQAVDPTGDEVIL
+1028 LQAVDPTGDEVL
-1041 NYDPSG
+1041 VNYDPAG

-1062 ATVKAAMEY
+1062 STVKAAMDY
-1071 SDSDS
+1071 SSSDS

-1082 ANGGAGAGAVLE
+1082 ANGGAGSGTVLE

-1145 IPAMD
+1145 TD
-1150 SEYSAA
+1150 STGRKLSTEQKKFFAGSK
-1156 VESGNMQE
+1156 VIDGNGNL
-1164 AQRLVDEAA
+1164 LVM
-1173 KAAGAILDA
+1173 
-1182 SGRRPLHLYHGT
+1182 YHGT
-1194 NTFGYTKF
+1194 TAFGYITEFKRGKKGWLGPGIYLTSKRSDAQRYADAMGEGNGRLYEMYANITKPLVVT
-1202 RDGVI
+1202 DGNPVPGI
-1207 YATPNQSVAAGYGRT
+1207 LKAAYGRDSVYKSRSEKQANDPSIVT
-1222 GYAKPRLVS
+1222 QADINKLRAK
-1231 DMYVPDDG
+1231 
-1239 TMETLIKN
+1239 
-1247 AKNVLDWELQETTV
+1247 
-1261 NDRQEAMDAV
+1261 
-1271 KKDADSIA
+1271 
-1279 ALVDKVW
+1279 
-1286 TSDAVDAMELT
+1286 
-1297 EEQENALYNVLSLP
+1297 
-1311 SYISEVIDDIGTYTT
+1311 
-1326 VDEVAYWISRF
+1326 
-1337 NDGLPIIRSYIDE
+1337 
-1350 NRDSLKSSPAW
+1350 
-1361 DMARLILGYDLGDF
+1361 GYDGIVWDF
-1375 AIDAEYRLLKSYE
+1375 G
-1388 EDLLTNTNGSFVSA
+1388 GSKEVS
-1402 DVVREEVEKAK
+1402 V
-1413 DIGSYTLYGF
+1413 
-1423 AGDRPLVIDGGG
+1423 
-1435 AFWANVPVD
+1435 
-1444 VWGGTYTTDDIV
+1444 
-1456 KRAKDEGYTSVLIKN
+1456 
-1471 INDVAMNNYSANIK
+1471 
-1485 ADIYAF
+1485 

-1496 VKSADPVTYD
+1496 VKLAD
-1506 DKGNVI
+1506 NVD
-1512 PLSERFNPDNPDI
+1512 P
-1525 RYSLMD
+1525 
-1531 DVYLDAVKRGDMTTV
+1531 
-1546 QQMVDE
+1546 
-1552 AAKAAGYETRLLHGT
+1552 T
-1567 SKKFTKFEATGSK
+1567 SSK
-1580 TESPSAKLGIWLSDS
+1580 
-1595 KRTAE
+1595 
-1600 SYSTPQSTDY
+1600 
-1610 NDSNRSEWTRIFNAA
+1610 
-1625 EEVDKKIPNAV
+1625 
-1636 LGDNNDERFFAA
+1636 
-1648 SEGYWNL
+1648 
-1655 AELGKLFKEYL
+1655 
-1666 PNDYKELKERGV
+1666 
-1678 FKDGEKHIR
+1678 
-1687 LTRETFDKG
+1687 
-1696 DNYAVYKDVIDRQG
+1696 
-1710 ELLEWV
+1710 
-1716 NDLGRVRIYPSQL
+1716 
-1729 FSIIRNQIYDG
+1729 
-1740 VLRTLAKGDIEPR
+1740 
-1753 IVDAYVD
+1753 
-1760 TRNFAKASP
+1760 
-1769 PYHEDTQ
+1769 
-1776 KVKKIRAARSSGKD
+1776 
-1790 GIVFEGMFDGG
+1790 
-1801 ERSNHYVVFD
+1801 
-1811 PARIKSA
+1811 
-1818 APVTYDD
+1818 
-1825 NGNVIPLS
+1825 
-1833 ERFNRKNEDIRYSLM
+1833 DIRYSLM
-1848 EDAKY
+1848 EDAQY

-1871 LKAAQAQVKDLR
+1871 LKAAQAEVKNIR
-1883 KQLLEMRNRAEYA
+1883 QQLADYRQQA
-1896 ELQTKVTERLTVD
+1896 
-1909 PIKAKRDIGR
+1909 
-1919 FLRKNGITNDEA
+1919 
-1931 IKTLTAEIEDAFNS
+1931 TAE
-1945 VYRGEKT
+1945 
-1952 DIDSVAKK
+1952 AKM
-1960 VADTILKEA
+1960 
-1969 TIADPLKAEKADIRK
+1969 
-1984 SLSQR
+1984 
-1989 TFVIGEQLRGDIVHK
+1989 
-2004 YGSLTNFRKK
+2004 
-2014 YGNIIRIKTREN
+2014 
-2026 ANVGDGVAFD
+2026 
-2036 VAYSELQSEF
+2036 
-2046 PGIFRDAE
+2046 
-2054 TEWET
+2054 
-2059 FENTVEVADYAK
+2059 
-2071 DSERIP
+2071 
-2077 LSYAVDE
+2077 
-2084 EEFARSITNQLTDL
+2084 
-2098 FWIQKGLVTEADK
+2098 
-2111 AKAKADAA
+2111 
-2119 TENAVAAAVEAERQ
+2119 
-2133 RGQKE
+2133 
-2138 IAANDRWRDAETKLL
+2138 NDRWRDAETKLL

-2175 YDALAKQYRA
+2175 YDALSKQYRA
-2185 DLRANNQQAQEKYNE
+2185 DLRANNRQVRDKYNE
-2200 KLTEAKDEFNRRRTQ
+2200 KLSEAKDEFNRRRTQ
-2215 DRIDRVVREDQAK
+2215 DRIDRVVREDRAK
-2228 SKARLRAAEQKST
+2228 SKARLRTAEQKST
-2241 TTDDVAKVLTEMP
+2241 TTEDVAKVLTEMP
-2254 KKDKETFKAKIAES
+2254 KKDKETFKAKSAKD

-2320 LNGKKIGN
+2320 LNGVKISG
-2328 KNLMQVFDPAEKAG
+2328 KNLMQVFEPAKKSG
-2342 LTKEFYTYLLHEHN
+2342 LTNEFYTYLLHEHN

-2362 REKAQKVLSAFR
+2362 RENAQRQLAELRAKLNR
-2374 EELNK
+2374 EVN
-2379 KVKGFVEMTDENIA
+2379 GFAEMTDENIA

-2398 DASLTKTY
+2398 DTALTKAY
-2406 TMEQIDAAKRY
+2406 TEAQIAAAKQY
-2417 KQLQAWAEKQF
+2417 KQFQAWAEKQF

-2439 SDSRAAADKLLKEHP
+2439 DDSRAAAADLLDAHP

-2475 QGGLVSADMAQRMK
+2475 QGGLVSADMAQYMK
-2489 ELYPHY
+2489 ELYQHY

-2749 AEFISTMEDTGDVQK
+2749 AEFISTMEDTGDVQQ

-2862 KIGDDKFIKVP
+2862 KIGDNKFIKVP

-2893 GEPASSAFADY
+2893 GEPASSAFAGY

-2910 QLAPNNP
+2910 QIAPNNP

-2932 KNWYGGDIV
+2932 KTWYGGDIV

-2990 YSGFIGDWVLP
+2990 YSGFIGDWLLP

-3008 VPTVV
+3008 VPAVV

-3043 EFATAADDATYSY
+3043 ELATAADDATYSY

-3066 ITKQIKEI
+3066 ITKQLKEI

-3098 IYRNALLTVGTYE
+3098 IYRKALLTVGTYE
-3111 ETAKSIDSADSDVVK
+3111 ETAKSIGSADSDVVK

-3134 GAEYALKTY
+3134 GAEYALKNY

-3149 KAAEYVAQGVTYDQY
+3149 KAAEYVAHGVTYDQY
-3164 YAAYFAT
+3164 YAAYFAA

-3193 KEAIDKAVPNATTK
+3193 KDAIDKAVPNATTK

-3216 CVSEKVW
+3216 GVSEKVW

>member
-1 MGKMTADELR
+1 MDRKTLEQN
-11 RAGEAYR
+11 Y
-18 SENNGAQKSPVTVS
+18 QKSFG
-32 ANTEGSGNKMT
+32 A
-43 ASELRQA
+43 
-50 GEAYRKANGLSDPI
+50 
-64 YMKSPATVVDKYSTP
+64 SPAAELEQNYQRSGIDSLVQSVKKATQYNP
-79 STQPTQAAPST
+79 SAPST

-106 EVMQEQVGALKKQR
+106 DAMKKQVDALKKKR
-120 DDAAIKAGAYMR
+120 DDAALKLSAYMR

-137 QQAKEQQKIANKA
+137 KQAEEQLEIANRA
-150 AIEYENAYTQW
+150 GIDYTNAYTNW
-161 KNQRNAEAVED
+161 KNQRNMEAVED
-172 YNPDENKFKAG
+172 YNPEDNHFKAG
-183 DAALSGV
+183 DAVLSGV
-190 QNAFQSMG
+190 QNAFQSTG
-198 QYAAAASSYLSGNQE
+198 QAAVAASSYLSGSGV
-213 AQAWEAKRLMDS
+213 QATKAWKAKALMDK
-225 GVSGT
+225 GVKGT
-230 EAVKRAGL
+230 DAVKQAGL
-238 ADKREIPITDYKTQA
+238 MDKREIPITDYKTQA

-300 ASVAGNKYADS
+300 ASAAGNKYADA

-399 SLTGDS
+399 ALTGDS
-405 DEMDNFGYDMLLGAL
+405 DEMDNFGYDILLGAL
-420 AGGVFGGGN
+420 AGGVLGGGN

-447 PSAVAQQV
+447 PAAVAQQV
-455 QEGLEKGAGTAPAIY
+455 QEGMEKGAGTAPAIY
-470 AAEVQKNPSN
+470 AAEVQKNPSS
-480 QMVGRLYEANRTFD
+480 QMVGRLYEANLTYD
-494 RESGL
+494 AESGL
-499 SKIQGDITQIS
+499 SKIQNDITQVSIN
-510 AKEIKA
+510 EIKA
-516 MVSDAQ
+516 MVSKAD

-545 EAQRTESIKT
+545 DAQRTQSIKT
-555 AEDSVGRAFAPT
+555 AEGSVGQAFAPT
-567 VDNPVNEGEKA
+567 VDNPANAGEKA

-632 AKSGKQAV
+632 AKSGKQAI

-674 SEERWLSVE
+674 SDERWLSVE

-715 EIPGSKKKAV
+715 EILGSKKKAV
-725 ADVNNA
+725 AEVNNA

-738 IVWYEGALQVNG
+738 IVWFEGAVQVNG
-750 QYRLAN
+750 QYRLTN
-756 GFRAPDGTIYVNINS
+756 GYRAPDGTIYVNINS

-790 GKYSGMIDTLVE
+790 SKYSGMIDTLVE

-828 DPNAAAEE
+828 DPDAAAEE

-878 GKPSAQEAYNRLSES
+878 GKPSAQEAYNRLSEA
-893 QKALLDGMEGR
+893 QRALIDGIEGR
-904 TESTNSAEDASVKHS
+904 TEAEEAGKISYSLMREAVEKNNRPFAEQFADYKAGKMKPTELFALGNTSQYLQAAGIGNEPIVMAQSVVAKAQRKAKVDTHGHNLSDNVLLKLPEMLDKPVLLLKSDTVPNAAVIVTSTADSDGNPIVVALHLSRSEGFDIVTRVASLYGKENSRDFLAEQMLRGNLLGYSKKEANRLLHRDGLQLPRRNPAVDFDTISVAQDTDAVNNYSMQNSAEDASGKHS

-1028 LQAVDPTGDEVIL
+1028 LQAVDPTGDEVL
-1041 NYDPSG
+1041 VNYDPAG

-1062 ATVKAAMEY
+1062 STVKAAMDY
-1071 SDSDS
+1071 SSSDS

-1082 ANGGAGAGAVLE
+1082 ANGGAGSGTVLE

-1145 IPAMD
+1145 TD
-1150 SEYSAA
+1150 STGRKLSTEQKKFFAGSK
-1156 VESGNMQE
+1156 VIDGNGNL
-1164 AQRLVDEAA
+1164 LVM
-1173 KAAGAILDA
+1173 
-1182 SGRRPLHLYHGT
+1182 YHGT
-1194 NTFGYTKF
+1194 TAFGYITEFKRGKKGWLGPGIYLTSKRSDAQRYADAMGEGNGRLYEMYANITKPLVVT
-1202 RDGVI
+1202 DGNPVPGI
-1207 YATPNQSVAAGYGRT
+1207 LKAAYGRDSVYKSRSEKQANDPSIVT
-1222 GYAKPRLVS
+1222 QADINKLRAK
-1231 DMYVPDDG
+1231 
-1239 TMETLIKN
+1239 
-1247 AKNVLDWELQETTV
+1247 
-1261 NDRQEAMDAV
+1261 
-1271 KKDADSIA
+1271 
-1279 ALVDKVW
+1279 
-1286 TSDAVDAMELT
+1286 
-1297 EEQENALYNVLSLP
+1297 
-1311 SYISEVIDDIGTYTT
+1311 
-1326 VDEVAYWISRF
+1326 
-1337 NDGLPIIRSYIDE
+1337 
-1350 NRDSLKSSPAW
+1350 
-1361 DMARLILGYDLGDF
+1361 GYDGIVWDF
-1375 AIDAEYRLLKSYE
+1375 G
-1388 EDLLTNTNGSFVSA
+1388 GSKEVS
-1402 DVVREEVEKAK
+1402 V
-1413 DIGSYTLYGF
+1413 
-1423 AGDRPLVIDGGG
+1423 
-1435 AFWANVPVD
+1435 
-1444 VWGGTYTTDDIV
+1444 
-1456 KRAKDEGYTSVLIKN
+1456 
-1471 INDVAMNNYSANIK
+1471 
-1485 ADIYAF
+1485 

-1496 VKSADPVTYD
+1496 VKLAD
-1506 DKGNVI
+1506 NVD
-1512 PLSERFNPDNPDI
+1512 P
-1525 RYSLMD
+1525 
-1531 DVYLDAVKRGDMTTV
+1531 
-1546 QQMVDE
+1546 
-1552 AAKAAGYETRLLHGT
+1552 T
-1567 SKKFTKFEATGSK
+1567 SSK
-1580 TESPSAKLGIWLSDS
+1580 
-1595 KRTAE
+1595 
-1600 SYSTPQSTDY
+1600 
-1610 NDSNRSEWTRIFNAA
+1610 
-1625 EEVDKKIPNAV
+1625 
-1636 LGDNNDERFFAA
+1636 
-1648 SEGYWNL
+1648 
-1655 AELGKLFKEYL
+1655 
-1666 PNDYKELKERGV
+1666 
-1678 FKDGEKHIR
+1678 
-1687 LTRETFDKG
+1687 
-1696 DNYAVYKDVIDRQG
+1696 
-1710 ELLEWV
+1710 
-1716 NDLGRVRIYPSQL
+1716 
-1729 FSIIRNQIYDG
+1729 
-1740 VLRTLAKGDIEPR
+1740 
-1753 IVDAYVD
+1753 
-1760 TRNFAKASP
+1760 
-1769 PYHEDTQ
+1769 
-1776 KVKKIRAARSSGKD
+1776 
-1790 GIVFEGMFDGG
+1790 
-1801 ERSNHYVVFD
+1801 
-1811 PARIKSA
+1811 
-1818 APVTYDD
+1818 
-1825 NGNVIPLS
+1825 
-1833 ERFNRKNEDIRYSLM
+1833 DIRYSLM
-1848 EDAKY
+1848 EDAQY

-1871 LKAAQAQVKDLR
+1871 LKAAQAEVKNIR
-1883 KQLLEMRNRAEYA
+1883 QQLADYRQQA
-1896 ELQTKVTERLTVD
+1896 
-1909 PIKAKRDIGR
+1909 
-1919 FLRKNGITNDEA
+1919 
-1931 IKTLTAEIEDAFNS
+1931 TAE
-1945 VYRGEKT
+1945 
-1952 DIDSVAKK
+1952 AKM
-1960 VADTILKEA
+1960 
-1969 TIADPLKAEKADIRK
+1969 
-1984 SLSQR
+1984 
-1989 TFVIGEQLRGDIVHK
+1989 
-2004 YGSLTNFRKK
+2004 
-2014 YGNIIRIKTREN
+2014 
-2026 ANVGDGVAFD
+2026 
-2036 VAYSELQSEF
+2036 
-2046 PGIFRDAE
+2046 
-2054 TEWET
+2054 
-2059 FENTVEVADYAK
+2059 
-2071 DSERIP
+2071 
-2077 LSYAVDE
+2077 
-2084 EEFARSITNQLTDL
+2084 
-2098 FWIQKGLVTEADK
+2098 
-2111 AKAKADAA
+2111 
-2119 TENAVAAAVEAERQ
+2119 
-2133 RGQKE
+2133 
-2138 IAANDRWRDAETKLL
+2138 NDRWRDAETKLL

-2175 YDALAKQYRA
+2175 YDALSKQYRA

-2215 DRIDRVVREDQAK
+2215 DRIDRVVREDRAK
-2228 SKARLRAAEQKST
+2228 SKARLRTAEQKST
-2241 TTDDVAKVLTEMP
+2241 TTEDVAKVLTEMP
-2254 KKDKETFKAKIAES
+2254 KKDKETFKAKAAKD

-2320 LNGKKIGN
+2320 LNGKKIGD
-2328 KNLMQVFDPAEKAG
+2328 KNLMQVFEPAKKAG
-2342 LTKEFYTYLLHEHN
+2342 LTNEFYTYLLHEHN

-2362 REKAQKVLSAFR
+2362 RENAQRQLAELRAKLNR
-2374 EELNK
+2374 EVN
-2379 KVKGFVEMTDENIA
+2379 GFAEMTDENIA

-2398 DASLTKTY
+2398 DTTLTKAY
-2406 TMEQIDAAKRY
+2406 TEAQIAAAKQY
-2417 KQLQAWAEKQF
+2417 KQFQAWAEKQF

-2439 SDSRAAADKLLKEHP
+2439 DDSRAAAADLLDAHP

-2475 QGGLVSADMAQRMK
+2475 QGGLVSADMAQYMK

-2749 AEFISTMEDTGDVQK
+2749 AEFISTMEDTGDVQQ

-2803 NIRNVIDRRGWK
+2803 NIRNVIDRRGRK

-2862 KIGDDKFIKVP
+2862 KIGDNKFIKIP

-2893 GEPASSAFADY
+2893 GEPASSAFAGY

-2910 QLAPNNP
+2910 QIAPNNP

-2932 KNWYGGDIV
+2932 KTWYGGDIV

-3008 VPTVV
+3008 VPAVV

-3029 FYDALDEAKQVKET
+3029 FYDALDEARQVKET
-3043 EFATAADDATYSY
+3043 ELATAADDATYSY

-3066 ITKQIKEI
+3066 ITKQLKEI

-3098 IYRNALLTVGTYE
+3098 IYRKALLTVGTYE
-3111 ETAKSIDSADSDVVK
+3111 ETAKSIGSADSDVVK

-3134 GAEYALKTY
+3134 GAEYALKNY

-3149 KAAEYVAQGVTYDQY
+3149 KAAEYVAHGVTYDQY
-3164 YAAYFAT
+3164 YAAYFAA

-3193 KEAIDKAVPNATTK
+3193 KDAIDKAVPNATTK

-3216 CVSEKVW
+3216 GVSEKVW

>member
-1 MGKMTADELR
+1 MDRKTLEQNYQNSIAKSAELEQNYR
-11 RAGEAYR
+11 RGVGDLAR
-18 SENNGAQKSPVTVS
+18 SVK
-32 ANTEGSGNKMT
+32 
-43 ASELRQA
+43 QA
-50 GEAYRKANGLSDPI
+50 TQYN
-64 YMKSPATVVDKYSTP
+64 P
-79 STQPTQAAPST
+79 SAPST

-106 EVMQEQVGALKKQR
+106 DAMKEQLDAIKARR

-132 AGNMQ
+132 AGNMP

-183 DAALSGV
+183 DAALAGV
-190 QNAFQSMG
+190 QNAFQSMR
-198 QYAAAASSYLSGNQE
+198 QYAAAASSYLSGNPE
-213 AQAWEAKRLMDS
+213 AQAWEAKALMEK
-225 GVSGT
+225 GVDAT
-230 EAVKRAGL
+230 EAVKQAGL
-238 ADKREIPITDYKTQA
+238 TDKREIPITDYKTQA

-286 ANAVLPGSGLPVMA
+286 ANAILPGSGLPMMA
-300 ASVAGNKYADS
+300 ASAAGNKYADA
-311 YEKYGNTDTAFV
+311 YEKYGNTDMAFM

-341 YGSLGKSAAGQAV
+341 YGSLGKTAAGQAV
-354 AKKLMAEAPGLYN
+354 AKKLMAEAPGLYS

-399 SLTGDS
+399 ALTGDS
-405 DEMDNFGYDMLLGAL
+405 DEMDNFGYDILLGAL
-420 AGGVFGGGN
+420 AGGVLGGGN
-429 AAMRSV
+429 AAMRSI
-435 TYSRVGKALNAS
+435 TYNRVGKALNAS
-447 PSAVAQQV
+447 PTAVAQQV
-455 QEGLEKGAGTAPAIY
+455 QEGMEKGAGTAPAIY

-480 QMVGRLYEANRTFD
+480 QMVGRLYEANLTYD
-494 RESGL
+494 AESGL
-499 SKIQGDITQIS
+499 SKIQNDITQVSI
-510 AKEIKA
+510 KEIKA
-516 MVSDAQ
+516 MVSKAD

-545 EAQRTESIKT
+545 DAQRTQSIKT
-555 AEDSVGRAFAPT
+555 AEDSVGQSFAAAI
-567 VDNPVNEGEKA
+567 DNPANAGEKA

-595 INNDPAARQA
+595 INNDPVARQA
-605 FSQLTGVQFSGNTA
+605 FSQLTGVQFTGNTA

-632 AKSGKQAV
+632 AKSGKQAI
-640 SQAEYAQRVAAAGEQ
+640 SQAEYAQRVTAAGEQ

-666 QAEQMQRE
+666 QAEQMRQE
-674 SEERWLSVE
+674 SQDRWLSVE

-688 DVDGKRRIK
+688 DVDGKRHIK

-715 EIPGSKKKAV
+715 EIPSSKKKAV
-725 ADVNNA
+725 AEVDNA

-750 QYRLAN
+750 QYRLSN
-756 GFRAPDGTIYVNINS
+756 GFRAPDGTIYVNINAQN
-771 RDPLMVT
+771 PLMVT

-790 GKYSGMIDTLVE
+790 GKYSGLIDTLVE
-802 NPDYADMVK
+802 NPDYANMVK

-828 DPNAAAEE
+828 DQSAAAEE
-836 VAADISGDL
+836 VAADISGDIL
-845 LGSRDMLEYIG
+845 NSQDMLEYIG

-878 GKPSAQEAYNRLSES
+878 GKPSAQEAYNRLSEA
-893 QKALLDGMEGR
+893 QRALIDGMEARSDAEEAGKISYSVMDAAVKSNNRPFAEQFADYKAGKMRPTDLFYLNNTSEYLQAAGLANEPIVMAQSVVTKAQRKATVDTHGHELSDDVILKLPEMIEKPVLLLKSDTVPNSAVVVTAVSDSSGNPVVVALHLSRNNGFDVVTRIASLYGR
-904 TESTNSAEDASVKHS
+904 KNSRNFIADQLLRGNLIGYSKKEANRLLHRDGLQLPRRNPAVDFDTISVAQDTDAVNNYSMQNSAEDANGKHS

-941 FGSKVVDAE
+941 KDSKVRDEDGNLLV
-950 GRLKPVYHGSPAVF
+950 VYHGTDADFTVF
-964 TEFSPDF
+964 DASKGRANMDIQGMFFRPWELDA
-971 MSQHGSSE
+971 QGYGSNVSA
-979 GQGFYFT
+979 Y
-986 DYKPMAEG
+986 
-994 YQKDGGQLLE
+994 
-1004 GYLDIKK
+1004 YLDIKN
-1011 PLSDSEITLT
+1011 PASE
-1021 RAEVKKL
+1021 
-1028 LQAVDPTGDEVIL
+1028 AVGYKAL
-1041 NYDPSG
+1041 NRFKG
-1047 GIGYP
+1047 QNNAG
-1052 SKTWYNRALD
+1052 
-1062 ATVKAAMEY
+1062 VKAREY
-1071 SDSDS
+1071 
-1076 EILAEI
+1076 LQ
-1082 ANGGAGAGAVLE
+1082 N
-1094 AARNTLGYDGYIV
+1094 LGYDGVNNGNEEYI
-1107 EGKYDNATV
+1107 
-1116 YVAFDSSQFKNIDN
+1116 AFEPSQIKRIDN
-1130 TAPTESKDIRYSLMD
+1130 LTPTESKDIRYSLM
-1145 IPAMD
+1145 
-1150 SEYSAA
+1150 
-1156 VESGNMQE
+1156 
-1164 AQRLVDEAA
+1164 
-1173 KAAGAILDA
+1173 
-1182 SGRRPLHLYHGT
+1182 
-1194 NTFGYTKF
+1194 
-1202 RDGVI
+1202 
-1207 YATPNQSVAAGYGRT
+1207 
-1222 GYAKPRLVS
+1222 
-1231 DMYVPDDG
+1231 
-1239 TMETLIKN
+1239 
-1247 AKNVLDWELQETTV
+1247 
-1261 NDRQEAMDAV
+1261 
-1271 KKDADSIA
+1271 
-1279 ALVDKVW
+1279 
-1286 TSDAVDAMELT
+1286 
-1297 EEQENALYNVLSLP
+1297 
-1311 SYISEVIDDIGTYTT
+1311 
-1326 VDEVAYWISRF
+1326 
-1337 NDGLPIIRSYIDE
+1337 
-1350 NRDSLKSSPAW
+1350 
-1361 DMARLILGYDLGDF
+1361 
-1375 AIDAEYRLLKSYE
+1375 
-1388 EDLLTNTNGSFVSA
+1388 
-1402 DVVREEVEKAK
+1402 
-1413 DIGSYTLYGF
+1413 
-1423 AGDRPLVIDGGG
+1423 
-1435 AFWANVPVD
+1435 
-1444 VWGGTYTTDDIV
+1444 
-1456 KRAKDEGYTSVLIKN
+1456 
-1471 INDVAMNNYSANIK
+1471 
-1485 ADIYAF
+1485 
-1491 FSPEQ
+1491 
-1496 VKSADPVTYD
+1496 
-1506 DKGNVI
+1506 
-1512 PLSERFNPDNPDI
+1512 
-1525 RYSLMD
+1525 
-1531 DVYLDAVKRGDMTTV
+1531 
-1546 QQMVDE
+1546 
-1552 AAKAAGYETRLLHGT
+1552 
-1567 SKKFTKFEATGSK
+1567 
-1580 TESPSAKLGIWLSDS
+1580 
-1595 KRTAE
+1595 
-1600 SYSTPQSTDY
+1600 
-1610 NDSNRSEWTRIFNAA
+1610 
-1625 EEVDKKIPNAV
+1625 
-1636 LGDNNDERFFAA
+1636 
-1648 SEGYWNL
+1648 
-1655 AELGKLFKEYL
+1655 
-1666 PNDYKELKERGV
+1666 
-1678 FKDGEKHIR
+1678 
-1687 LTRETFDKG
+1687 
-1696 DNYAVYKDVIDRQG
+1696 
-1710 ELLEWV
+1710 
-1716 NDLGRVRIYPSQL
+1716 
-1729 FSIIRNQIYDG
+1729 
-1740 VLRTLAKGDIEPR
+1740 
-1753 IVDAYVD
+1753 
-1760 TRNFAKASP
+1760 
-1769 PYHEDTQ
+1769 
-1776 KVKKIRAARSSGKD
+1776 
-1790 GIVFEGMFDGG
+1790 
-1801 ERSNHYVVFD
+1801 
-1811 PARIKSA
+1811 
-1818 APVTYDD
+1818 
-1825 NGNVIPLS
+1825 
-1833 ERFNRKNEDIRYSLM
+1833 
-1848 EDAKY
+1848 EDAQY
-1853 MADIDKAVAD
+1853 MADIDRVVSEATE
-1863 AAQKANDE
+1863 KANDE
-1871 LKAAQAQVKDLR
+1871 LKAAQAEVKNIR
-1883 KQLLEMRNRAEYA
+1883 QQLADYRQQA
-1896 ELQTKVTERLTVD
+1896 
-1909 PIKAKRDIGR
+1909 
-1919 FLRKNGITNDEA
+1919 
-1931 IKTLTAEIEDAFNS
+1931 TAE
-1945 VYRGEKT
+1945 
-1952 DIDSVAKK
+1952 AKM
-1960 VADTILKEA
+1960 
-1969 TIADPLKAEKADIRK
+1969 
-1984 SLSQR
+1984 
-1989 TFVIGEQLRGDIVHK
+1989 
-2004 YGSLTNFRKK
+2004 
-2014 YGNIIRIKTREN
+2014 
-2026 ANVGDGVAFD
+2026 
-2036 VAYSELQSEF
+2036 
-2046 PGIFRDAE
+2046 
-2054 TEWET
+2054 
-2059 FENTVEVADYAK
+2059 
-2071 DSERIP
+2071 
-2077 LSYAVDE
+2077 
-2084 EEFARSITNQLTDL
+2084 
-2098 FWIQKGLVTEADK
+2098 
-2111 AKAKADAA
+2111 
-2119 TENAVAAAVEAERQ
+2119 
-2133 RGQKE
+2133 
-2138 IAANDRWRDAETKLL
+2138 NDRWRDAETKLL

-2162 EKAAKARAEFMAK
+2162 EKAAKARSEFMQK
-2175 YDALAKQYRA
+2175 YDSLSKQYRA

-2215 DRIDRVVREDQAK
+2215 DRIDRVVREDRAK
-2228 SKARLRAAEQKST
+2228 SKARLRTAEQKST
-2241 TTDDVAKVLTEMP
+2241 TTEDVAKVLTEMP
-2254 KKDKETFKAKIAES
+2254 KKDKETFKAKAAKD

-2328 KNLMQVFDPAEKAG
+2328 KNLMQVFEPAKKAG
-2342 LTKEFYTYLLHEHN
+2342 LTDEFYTYLLHEHN

-2362 REKAQKVLSAFR
+2362 RENAQRQLAELRAKLNR
-2374 EELNK
+2374 EVN
-2379 KVKGFVEMTDENIA
+2379 GFAEMTDENIA

-2398 DASLTKTY
+2398 DTTLTKAY
-2406 TMEQIDAAKRY
+2406 TEAQIAAAKQY
-2417 KQLQAWAEKQF
+2417 KQFQAWAEKQF

-2439 SDSRAAADKLLKEHP
+2439 DDSRAAAADLLDAHH

-2475 QGGLVSADMAQRMK
+2475 QGGLVSEDMVQRMK

-2524 KGGNQDIMPLIDS
+2524 KGGNQNIMPLIDS

-2562 MDTTRDISEYIQS
+2562 MDITRDVSEYIQN

-2627 GMKALRSINSTFKKL
+2627 GMKALRSVNSTFKKL

-2649 FIVRNFVRDAQSALY
+2649 FIVRNFIRDAQSALY

-2710 LSDRHHFKNGAV
+2710 LADRRHFKNATA
-2722 DKVAGGLN
+2722 DKLLGGLN
-2730 RVIDILS
+2730 KAIDILS

-2749 AEFISTMEDTGDVQK
+2749 AEFISTMEATGDVQQ

-2815 EIGQLISRLLI
+2815 EIGQLVSRLLI

-2850 LSNYIKDSNILI
+2850 LSDYIKDSNILI
-2862 KIGDDKFIKVP
+2862 KIGDNKFIKVP

-2893 GEPASSAFADY
+2893 GEPASSAFAGY

-2910 QLAPNNP
+2910 QIAPNNP

-2932 KNWYGGDIV
+2932 KTWYGGDIV

-3008 VPTVV
+3008 VPAVV

-3029 FYDALDEAKQVKET
+3029 FYDALDEAKQVKDT
-3043 EFATAADDATYSY
+3043 EMATAADDATYSY

-3066 ITKQIKEI
+3066 ITKQLKEI
-3074 YNSGEKTRKEKM
+3074 YNSGEKTRKEKLD
-3086 SEARDLLELRNE
+3086 EARDLLELRNE

-3111 ETAKSIDSADSDVVK
+3111 ETAKGIDSADSDVVK

-3134 GAEYALKTY
+3134 GAEYALKNY

-3193 KEAIDKAVPNATTK
+3193 KDAIDKAVPNATTK

-3216 CVSEKVW
+3216 GVSEKVW

>member
-1 MGKMTADELR
+1 MGKVTAEEMHGLMYGNSNNTSRSDGSSPKKVYASDMENLM
-11 RAGEAYR
+11 APYR
-18 SENNGAQKSPVTVS
+18 SQEIKHTVLSP
-32 ANTEGSGNKMT
+32 G
-43 ASELRQA
+43 
-50 GEAYRKANGLSDPI
+50 
-64 YMKSPATVVDKYSTP
+64 
-79 STQPTQAAPST
+79 TQPA
-90 QPTQAAPAGA
+90 QAAPAGA

-106 EVMQEQVGALKKQR
+106 DIMNEQLDAIKAQR
-120 DDAAIKAGAYMR
+120 DDAAIKAGAYRR
-132 AGNMQ
+132 AGNMTE
-137 QQAKEQQKIANKA
+137 QAKEQQEAANKA

-161 KNQRNAEAVED
+161 KNQRNVEAVED
-172 YNPDENKFKAG
+172 YNPDENKFKAV
-183 DAALSGV
+183 DAAISGV

-198 QYAAAASSYLSGNQE
+198 QYAAAASSYLSGNPE
-213 AQAWEAKRLMDS
+213 AQAWEAKRLMES

-286 ANAVLPGSGLPVMA
+286 ANAVLPGSGLPMMA
-300 ASVAGNKYADS
+300 ASAAGNKYVDA
-311 YEKYGNTDTAFV
+311 YEKYGNTDMAFA
-323 LGSAAGG
+323 LGSAAGA
-330 ASMLTEQFGGL
+330 ASMLTEQLGGV
-341 YGSLGKSAAGQAV
+341 YGKMGGTKLGQAV
-354 AKKLMAEAPGLYN
+354 SKKLMSEAPGLYSV
-367 LANSVGGKW
+367 ANSVGGKW
-376 LRDALSEGI
+376 LRDAISEGV
-385 EEGAEDVINYAIEK
+385 EEGAEDIVNYAIEK
-399 SLTGDS
+399 SLTGES

-420 AGGVFGGGN
+420 AGGVLGGGN
-429 AAMRSV
+429 AAMRSI
-435 TYSRVGKALNAS
+435 TYNRLGKALNAS
-447 PSAVAQQV
+447 PTAVSQQV
-455 QEGLEKGAGTAPAIY
+455 QEGMEKGAGTAPAIY

-480 QMVGRLYEANRTFD
+480 QMVGRLYEANLTYD
-494 RESGL
+494 AESGL
-499 SKIQGDITQIS
+499 SKIQNDITQVSIN
-510 AKEIKA
+510 EIKA
-516 MVSDAQ
+516 MASKADT
-522 ALAQAAQKLNVEAT
+522 LAQAAQKLNVEAT

-545 EAQRTESIKT
+545 DAQRTQSIKT
-555 AEDSVGRAFAPT
+555 AEDSVEQTFAPT
-567 VDNPVNEGEKA
+567 VDNPANAGENA

-583 AGVAANQGVAAR
+583 AGVAANQGIAAR

-666 QAEQMQRE
+666 QAEQMQQE
-674 SEERWLSVE
+674 SLDRWLSVE

-715 EIPGSKKKAV
+715 EILGSKKKTV
-725 ADVNNA
+725 AEVNNA

-738 IVWYEGALQVNG
+738 IVWFEGAVQVNG
-750 QYRLAN
+750 QYRLTN
-756 GFRAPDGTIYVNINS
+756 GYRAPDGTIYVNINS

-790 GKYSGMIDTLVE
+790 SKYSGSIDTLVE
-802 NPDYADMVK
+802 NPDYANMVK
-811 GMMNAKTEL
+811 GMMEAKTEL

-828 DPNAAAEE
+828 DQSAAAEE
-836 VAADISGDL
+836 VAADISGDIL
-845 LGSRDMLEYIG
+845 NSQDMLEYIG

-878 GKPSAQEAYNRLSES
+878 GKPSAQEAYNRLSEA
-893 QKALLDGMEGR
+893 QKALLDGMEARSDAEEAGKISYSVMDAAVKGNNR
-904 TESTNSAEDASVKHS
+904 PFAEQFADYKAGKMRPTDLFYLNNTSEYLQAAGLANEPIVMAQSVVTKAQRKATVDTHGHELSDDVILKLPEMIEKPVLLLKSDTVPNSSVVVTSVSDSSGNPVVVALHLSRNNGFDVVTRIASLYGKENSRNFIADQLIRGNLIGYSKKEANRLLHRDGLQLPRRNTAVDFDTISVAQDTDAVNNYSMQNSAEDASGKH
-919 LMDIPAM
+919 
-926 DSTGRELSAE
+926 
-936 QREYF
+936 
-941 FGSKVVDAE
+941 
-950 GRLKPVYHGSPAVF
+950 
-964 TEFSPDF
+964 
-971 MSQHGSSE
+971 
-979 GQGFYFT
+979 
-986 DYKPMAEG
+986 
-994 YQKDGGQLLE
+994 
-1004 GYLDIKK
+1004 
-1011 PLSDSEITLT
+1011 
-1021 RAEVKKL
+1021 
-1028 LQAVDPTGDEVIL
+1028 
-1041 NYDPSG
+1041 
-1047 GIGYP
+1047 
-1052 SKTWYNRALD
+1052 
-1062 ATVKAAMEY
+1062 
-1071 SDSDS
+1071 
-1076 EILAEI
+1076 
-1082 ANGGAGAGAVLE
+1082 
-1094 AARNTLGYDGYIV
+1094 
-1107 EGKYDNATV
+1107 
-1116 YVAFDSSQFKNIDN
+1116 
-1130 TAPTESKDIRYSLMD
+1130 SLMD

-1173 KAAGAILDA
+1173 KANGYDIKAFHGTSRADRVGNVFLPERATSGPMAFFTDNREIAERYSRDKADTSLAYDEEYSDYYTQFRVTRNGKSLSVGDLWKYLPVAERTKIKDAAPHIRFDEDYDKVIYDPTAQHGNGAYDAYELNRNKGNVLNTLVSTWLETGVLYDREADFLDVLKLAGLNGVEYRDPDARHEKVYETYLKIRNPFDA
-1182 SGRRPLHLYHGT
+1182 SNVEQAFYDGLIAWLKRTDISEYQKESAGVDTWDKNSVEPERFLERVASDIEAGT
-1194 NTFGYTKF
+1194 SH
-1202 RDGVI
+1202 
-1207 YATPNQSVAAGYGRT
+1207 A
-1222 GYAKPRLVS
+1222 
-1231 DMYVPDDG
+1231 
-1239 TMETLIKN
+1239 
-1247 AKNVLDWELQETTV
+1247 
-1261 NDRQEAMDAV
+1261 
-1271 KKDADSIA
+1271 
-1279 ALVDKVW
+1279 W
-1286 TSDAVDAMELT
+1286 TSIPDYVT
-1297 EEQENALYNVLSLP
+1297 
-1311 SYISEVIDDIGTYTT
+1311 
-1326 VDEVAYWISRF
+1326 AY
-1337 NDGLPIIRSYIDE
+1337 
-1350 NRDSLKSSPAW
+1350 LKE
-1361 DMARLILGYDLGDF
+1361 LGYDG
-1375 AIDAEYRLLKSYE
+1375 I
-1388 EDLLTNTNGSFVSA
+1388 
-1402 DVVREEVEKAK
+1402 K
-1413 DIGSYTLYGF
+1413 DTGGK
-1423 AGDRPLVIDGGG
+1423 GGG
-1435 AFWANVPVD
+1435 ESHT
-1444 VWGGTYTTDDIV
+1444 VWIP
-1456 KRAKDEGYTSVLIKN
+1456 
-1471 INDVAMNNYSANIK
+1471 
-1485 ADIYAF
+1485 
-1491 FSPEQ
+1491 FSSEQ
-1496 VKSADPVTYD
+1496 VKSAEPIVRD
-1506 DKGNVI
+1506 DAGNVI
-1512 PLSERFNPDNPDI
+1512 PLSERFNN
-1525 RYSLMD
+1525 
-1531 DVYLDAVKRGDMTTV
+1531 
-1546 QQMVDE
+1546 
-1552 AAKAAGYETRLLHGT
+1552 
-1567 SKKFTKFEATGSK
+1567 
-1580 TESPSAKLGIWLSDS
+1580 
-1595 KRTAE
+1595 
-1600 SYSTPQSTDY
+1600 
-1610 NDSNRSEWTRIFNAA
+1610 SNN
-1625 EEVDKKIPNAV
+1625 
-1636 LGDNNDERFFAA
+1636 
-1648 SEGYWNL
+1648 
-1655 AELGKLFKEYL
+1655 
-1666 PNDYKELKERGV
+1666 
-1678 FKDGEKHIR
+1678 
-1687 LTRETFDKG
+1687 
-1696 DNYAVYKDVIDRQG
+1696 
-1710 ELLEWV
+1710 
-1716 NDLGRVRIYPSQL
+1716 
-1729 FSIIRNQIYDG
+1729 
-1740 VLRTLAKGDIEPR
+1740 
-1753 IVDAYVD
+1753 
-1760 TRNFAKASP
+1760 
-1769 PYHEDTQ
+1769 
-1776 KVKKIRAARSSGKD
+1776 
-1790 GIVFEGMFDGG
+1790 
-1801 ERSNHYVVFD
+1801 
-1811 PARIKSA
+1811 
-1818 APVTYDD
+1818 
-1825 NGNVIPLS
+1825 
-1833 ERFNRKNEDIRYSLM
+1833 DIRYSLM
-1848 EDAKY
+1848 EDAPY
-1853 MADIDKAVAD
+1853 MADIDRVVSEATE
-1863 AAQKANDE
+1863 KANDE
-1871 LKAAQAQVKDLR
+1871 LKAAQDEVKNIR
-1883 KQLLEMRNRAEYA
+1883 QQLADYRQQA
-1896 ELQTKVTERLTVD
+1896 
-1909 PIKAKRDIGR
+1909 
-1919 FLRKNGITNDEA
+1919 
-1931 IKTLTAEIEDAFNS
+1931 TAE
-1945 VYRGEKT
+1945 
-1952 DIDSVAKK
+1952 AKM
-1960 VADTILKEA
+1960 
-1969 TIADPLKAEKADIRK
+1969 
-1984 SLSQR
+1984 
-1989 TFVIGEQLRGDIVHK
+1989 
-2004 YGSLTNFRKK
+2004 
-2014 YGNIIRIKTREN
+2014 
-2026 ANVGDGVAFD
+2026 
-2036 VAYSELQSEF
+2036 
-2046 PGIFRDAE
+2046 
-2054 TEWET
+2054 
-2059 FENTVEVADYAK
+2059 
-2071 DSERIP
+2071 
-2077 LSYAVDE
+2077 
-2084 EEFARSITNQLTDL
+2084 
-2098 FWIQKGLVTEADK
+2098 
-2111 AKAKADAA
+2111 
-2119 TENAVAAAVEAERQ
+2119 
-2133 RGQKE
+2133 
-2138 IAANDRWRDAETKLL
+2138 NDRWRDAETKLL

-2162 EKAAKARAEFMAK
+2162 EKAANARAEFMAK

-2215 DRIDRVVREDQAK
+2215 DRIDRVVREDRAK
-2228 SKARLRAAEQKST
+2228 SKARLRTAEQKST
-2241 TTDDVAKVLTEMP
+2241 TTEDVAKVLTEMP
-2254 KKDKETFKAKIAES
+2254 KKDKETFKEKAAEN

-2320 LNGKKIGN
+2320 LNGKKIGD
-2328 KNLMQVFDPAEKAG
+2328 KNLIQVFEPAKKAG
-2342 LTKEFYTYLLHEHN
+2342 LTDEFYTYLLHEHN

-2362 REKAQKVLSAFR
+2362 RENAQRQLAELRVKLNR
-2374 EELNK
+2374 EVN
-2379 KVKGFVEMTDENIA
+2379 GFAEMTDENIA

-2398 DASLTKTY
+2398 DTTLTKAY
-2406 TMEQIDAAKRY
+2406 TEAQIAAAKQY
-2417 KQLQAWAEKQF
+2417 KQFQAWAEKQF
-2428 DKPVFGSSVTA
+2428 DKPVFGSSATA
-2439 SDSRAAADKLLKEHP
+2439 DDSRAAAADLLDAHP

-2475 QGGLVSADMAQRMK
+2475 QGGLVSADMAQYMK

-2664 FTHYSNATF
+2664 FTHYSNATL

-2704 YDPKTG
+2704 YDPKMG

-2722 DKVAGGLN
+2722 DKVAGGWN

-2749 AEFISTMEDTGDVQK
+2749 AEFISTMEATGDVQQ

-2840 GLKEDDDYKE
+2840 GLKEEDDYKE

-2862 KIGDDKFIKVP
+2862 KVGDNKFIKIP

-2893 GEPASSAFADY
+2893 GEPASSAFAGY
-2904 PSFAIE
+2904 PSFAVE

-2932 KNWYGGDIV
+2932 KTWYGGDIV

-2990 YSGFIGDWVLP
+2990 YSGFIGDWLLP

-3008 VPTVV
+3008 VPAVV

-3020 VRQNRLGSD
+3020 VRQNRLGGD

-3066 ITKQIKEI
+3066 ITKQLKEI

-3098 IYRNALLTVGTYE
+3098 IYRKALLTVGTYE
-3111 ETAKSIDSADSDVVK
+3111 ETAKSIGSADSDVVK

-3164 YAAYFAT
+3164 YAAYFAA
-3171 RGITG
+3171 RGIVG
-3176 DKDEN
+3176 DKGDN
-3181 GKTITNSASRKK
+3181 GKTISGSASRKK
-3193 KEAIDKAVPNATTK
+3193 KAAIDKAVPGASTK
-3207 QKHLLYEAI
+3207 QKHLLYEALG
-3216 CVSEKVW
+3216 VSEKVW

>member
-1 MGKMTADELR
+1 MDRKTLEQN
-11 RAGEAYR
+11 Y
-18 SENNGAQKSPVTVS
+18 QKSFG
-32 ANTEGSGNKMT
+32 A
-43 ASELRQA
+43 
-50 GEAYRKANGLSDPI
+50 
-64 YMKSPATVVDKYSTP
+64 SPAAELEQNYQRSGIDSLVQSVKKATQYNP
-79 STQPTQAAPST
+79 SAPST

-106 EVMQEQVGALKKQR
+106 DAMKEQLDTIKKQR

-132 AGNMQ
+132 AGNMP

-183 DAALSGV
+183 DAALAGV
-190 QNAFQSMG
+190 QNAFQSMR
-198 QYAAAASSYLSGNQE
+198 QYAAAASSYLSGNPE
-213 AQAWEAKRLMDS
+213 AQAWEAKRLMES

-286 ANAVLPGSGLPVMA
+286 ANAFLPGSGLPVMA
-300 ASVAGNKYADS
+300 ASAAGNKYADA

-399 SLTGDS
+399 ALTGDS
-405 DEMDNFGYDMLLGAL
+405 DEMDNFGYDILLGAL
-420 AGGVFGGGN
+420 AGGVLGGGN

-447 PSAVAQQV
+447 PAAVAQQV
-455 QEGLEKGAGTAPAIY
+455 QEGMEKGAGTAPAIY
-470 AAEVQKNPSN
+470 AAEVQKNPSS
-480 QMVGRLYEANRTFD
+480 QMVGRLYEANLTYD
-494 RESGL
+494 AESGL
-499 SKIQGDITQIS
+499 SKIQNDITQVSIN
-510 AKEIKA
+510 EIKA
-516 MVSDAQ
+516 MVSKAD

-545 EAQRTESIKT
+545 DAQRTQSIKT
-555 AEDSVGRAFAPT
+555 AEGSVGQAFAPT
-567 VDNPVNEGEKA
+567 VDNPANAGEKA

-632 AKSGKQAV
+632 AKSGKQAI

-674 SEERWLSVE
+674 SDERWLSVE

-715 EIPGSKKKAV
+715 EILGSKKKAV
-725 ADVNNA
+725 AEVNNA

-738 IVWYEGALQVNG
+738 IVWFEGAVQVNG
-750 QYRLAN
+750 QYRLTN
-756 GFRAPDGTIYVNINS
+756 GYRAPDGTIYVNINS

-790 GKYSGMIDTLVE
+790 SKYSGLIDTLVE

-820 YERNGIEL
+820 YERNGIDL
-828 DPNAAAEE
+828 DPDAAAEE

-878 GKPSAQEAYNRLSES
+878 GKPSAQEAYNRLSEA
-893 QKALLDGMEGR
+893 QRALIDGIEGR
-904 TESTNSAEDASVKHS
+904 TEAE
-919 LMDIPAM
+919 
-926 DSTGRELSAE
+926 E
-936 QREYF
+936 
-941 FGSKVVDAE
+941 
-950 GRLKPVYHGSPAVF
+950 
-964 TEFSPDF
+964 
-971 MSQHGSSE
+971 
-979 GQGFYFT
+979 
-986 DYKPMAEG
+986 
-994 YQKDGGQLLE
+994 
-1004 GYLDIKK
+1004 
-1011 PLSDSEITLT
+1011 
-1021 RAEVKKL
+1021 
-1028 LQAVDPTGDEVIL
+1028 
-1041 NYDPSG
+1041 
-1047 GIGYP
+1047 
-1052 SKTWYNRALD
+1052 
-1062 ATVKAAMEY
+1062 
-1071 SDSDS
+1071 
-1076 EILAEI
+1076 
-1082 ANGGAGAGAVLE
+1082 AGK
-1094 AARNTLGYDGYIV
+1094 I
-1107 EGKYDNATV
+1107 
-1116 YVAFDSSQFKNIDN
+1116 S
-1130 TAPTESKDIRYSLMD
+1130 YSLMR
-1145 IPAMD
+1145 
-1150 SEYSAA
+1150 EA
-1156 VESGNMQE
+1156 VEKNNRPFAEQFADYKAGKMKPTELFALGNTSQYLQAAGIGNEPIVMAQSVVAK
-1164 AQRLVDEAA
+1164 AQRKAKVDT
-1173 KAAGAILDA
+1173 
-1182 SGRRPLHLYHGT
+1182 HGH
-1194 NTFGYTKF
+1194 N
-1202 RDGVI
+1202 
-1207 YATPNQSVAAGYGRT
+1207 
-1222 GYAKPRLVS
+1222 LS
-1231 DMYVPDDG
+1231 D
-1239 TMETLIKN
+1239 
-1247 AKNVLDWELQETTV
+1247 NVLLKLPEML
-1261 NDRQEAMDAV
+1261 
-1271 KKDADSIA
+1271 
-1279 ALVDKVW
+1279 DKP
-1286 TSDAVDAMELT
+1286 
-1297 EEQENALYNVLSLP
+1297 VL
-1311 SYISEVIDDIGTYTT
+1311 
-1326 VDEVAYWISRF
+1326 
-1337 NDGLPIIRSYIDE
+1337 
-1350 NRDSLKSSPAW
+1350 
-1361 DMARLILGYDLGDF
+1361 
-1375 AIDAEYRLLKSYE
+1375 LLKS
-1388 EDLLTNTNGSFVSA
+1388 DTVPNAAVIVTSTA
-1402 DVVREEVEKAK
+1402 DSDGNPIVVALHLSRSEGF
-1413 DIGSYTLYGF
+1413 DIVTRVASLYGKENSRDF
-1423 AGDRPLVIDGGG
+1423 LAEQMLRGNLLGYSKKE
-1435 AFWANVPVD
+1435 AN
-1444 VWGGTYTTDDIV
+1444 
-1456 KRAKDEGYTSVLIKN
+1456 
-1471 INDVAMNNYSANIK
+1471 
-1485 ADIYAF
+1485 
-1491 FSPEQ
+1491 
-1496 VKSADPVTYD
+1496 
-1506 DKGNVI
+1506 
-1512 PLSERFNPDNPDI
+1512 
-1525 RYSLMD
+1525 
-1531 DVYLDAVKRGDMTTV
+1531 
-1546 QQMVDE
+1546 
-1552 AAKAAGYETRLLHGT
+1552 RLLHRDGLQLPRRNT
-1567 SKKFTKFEATGSK
+1567 AVDFDTINIPQDTDVVNSHSMQTG
-1580 TESPSAKLGIWLSDS
+1580 AKNAQEKLSLMEMPTTDSTDS
-1595 KRTAE
+1595 K
-1600 SYSTPQSTDY
+1600 
-1610 NDSNRSEWTRIFNAA
+1610 
-1625 EEVDKKIPNAV
+1625 
-1636 LGDNNDERFFAA
+1636 
-1648 SEGYWNL
+1648 
-1655 AELGKLFKEYL
+1655 
-1666 PNDYKELKERGV
+1666 
-1678 FKDGEKHIR
+1678 
-1687 LTRETFDKG
+1687 
-1696 DNYAVYKDVIDRQG
+1696 
-1710 ELLEWV
+1710 
-1716 NDLGRVRIYPSQL
+1716 
-1729 FSIIRNQIYDG
+1729 
-1740 VLRTLAKGDIEPR
+1740 
-1753 IVDAYVD
+1753 
-1760 TRNFAKASP
+1760 
-1769 PYHEDTQ
+1769 
-1776 KVKKIRAARSSGKD
+1776 
-1790 GIVFEGMFDGG
+1790 
-1801 ERSNHYVVFD
+1801 
-1811 PARIKSA
+1811 
-1818 APVTYDD
+1818 
-1825 NGNVIPLS
+1825 
-1833 ERFNRKNEDIRYSLM
+1833 DIRYSLM
-1848 EDAKY
+1848 EDAQY

-1896 ELQTKVTERLTVD
+1896 ELQTKVTERPTVD
-1909 PIKAKRDIGR
+1909 PIKAKRDISR
-1919 FLRKNGITNDEA
+1919 FLRKNGITNDET
-1931 IKTLTAEIEDAFNS
+1931 IKTLTVEIEDAFNS
-1945 VYRGEKT
+1945 VYRWEKT
-1952 DIDSVAKK
+1952 DIDSAAKK

-2026 ANVGDGVAFD
+2026 ANAGEGVAFD
-2036 VAYSELQSEF
+2036 AAYSELQSEF

-2098 FWIQKGLVTEADK
+2098 LLSQKELVTEADK

-2119 TENAVAAAVEAERQ
+2119 TEKAVDAAVEAERQ

-2138 IAANDRWRDAETKLL
+2138 TAANDRWRDAETKLL

-2175 YDALAKQYRA
+2175 YDALSKQYRA

-2200 KLTEAKDEFNRRRTQ
+2200 KLTEAKDEFNRRRAQ
-2215 DRIDRVVREDQAK
+2215 DRIDRVVREDRAK
-2228 SKARLRAAEQKST
+2228 SKARLRTAEQKST
-2241 TTDDVAKVLTEMP
+2241 TTEDVANVLTEMP
-2254 KKDKETFKAKIAES
+2254 KKDKETFKAKAAKD

-2282 LERFGNEVGD
+2282 LERFGSAVGD
-2292 SRIMYAAN
+2292 SRITYAAN

-2305 SAAAQYSIGGAGQYD
+2305 AAAAQYSIGGAGQYD
-2320 LNGKKIGN
+2320 LNGKKIGD
-2328 KNLMQVFDPAEKAG
+2328 KNLMQVFEAAKKAG
-2342 LTKEFYTYLLHEHN
+2342 LTDEFYTYLLHEHN

-2362 REKAQKVLSAFR
+2362 REKAQQQLAELRAKLNR
-2374 EELNK
+2374 EVN
-2379 KVKGFVEMTDENIA
+2379 GFAEMTDENIA

-2398 DASLTKTY
+2398 DTTLTKAY
-2406 TMEQIDAAKRY
+2406 TEAQIAAAKQY
-2417 KQLQAWAEKQF
+2417 KQFQAWAEKQF

-2439 SDSRAAADKLLKEHP
+2439 DDSRATAADLLDAHP

-2475 QGGLVSADMAQRMK
+2475 QGGLVSADMAQYMK

-2704 YDPKTG
+2704 YDPKSG
-2710 LSDRHHFKNGAV
+2710 LSDRYHFKNGAV

-2749 AEFISTMEDTGDVQK
+2749 AEFISTMEDTGDVQQ

-2862 KIGDDKFIKVP
+2862 KIGDNKFIKVP

-2893 GEPASSAFADY
+2893 GEPASSAFAGY

-2910 QLAPNNP
+2910 QIAPNNP

-2932 KNWYGGDIV
+2932 KTWYGGDIV

-2990 YSGFIGDWVLP
+2990 YSGFIGDWLLP

-3008 VPTVV
+3008 VPAVV

-3043 EFATAADDATYSY
+3043 ELATAADDATYSY

-3066 ITKQIKEI
+3066 ITKQLKEI

-3098 IYRNALLTVGTYE
+3098 IYRKALLTVGTYE
-3111 ETAKSIDSADSDVVK
+3111 ETAKSIGSADSDVVK

-3134 GAEYALKTY
+3134 GAEYALKNY

-3149 KAAEYVAQGVTYDQY
+3149 KAAEYVAHGVTYDQY
-3164 YAAYFAT
+3164 YAAYFAA

-3193 KEAIDKAVPNATTK
+3193 KDAIDKAVPNATTK

-3216 CVSEKVW
+3216 GVSEKVW

>member
-1 MGKMTADELR
+1 MDRKTLEQN
-11 RAGEAYR
+11 Y
-18 SENNGAQKSPVTVS
+18 QKSFG
-32 ANTEGSGNKMT
+32 A
-43 ASELRQA
+43 
-50 GEAYRKANGLSDPI
+50 
-64 YMKSPATVVDKYSTP
+64 SPAAELEQNYQRSGIDSLVQSVKKATQYNP
-79 STQPTQAAPST
+79 SAPST

-106 EVMQEQVGALKKQR
+106 DAMKKQVDALKKKR
-120 DDAAIKAGAYMR
+120 DDAALKLSAYMR

-137 QQAKEQQKIANKA
+137 KQAEEQLEIANRA
-150 AIEYENAYTQW
+150 GIDYTNAYTNW
-161 KNQRNAEAVED
+161 KNQRNMEAVED
-172 YNPDENKFKAG
+172 YNPEDNHFKAG
-183 DAALSGV
+183 DAVLSGV
-190 QNAFQSMG
+190 QNAFQSTG
-198 QYAAAASSYLSGNQE
+198 QAAVAASSYLSGSGV
-213 AQAWEAKRLMDS
+213 QATKAWKAKALMDK
-225 GVSGT
+225 GVKGT
-230 EAVKRAGL
+230 DAVKQAGL
-238 ADKREIPITDYKTQA
+238 MDKREIPITDYKTQA

-300 ASVAGNKYADS
+300 ASAAGNKYADA

-399 SLTGDS
+399 ALTGDS
-405 DEMDNFGYDMLLGAL
+405 DEMDNFGYDILLGAL

-447 PSAVAQQV
+447 PAAVAQQV
-455 QEGLEKGAGTAPAIY
+455 QEGMEKGAGTAPAIY
-470 AAEVQKNPSN
+470 AAEVQKNPSS
-480 QMVGRLYEANRTFD
+480 QMVGRLYEANLTYD
-494 RESGL
+494 AESGL
-499 SKIQGDITQIS
+499 SKIQNDITQVSIN
-510 AKEIKA
+510 EIKA
-516 MVSDAQ
+516 MVSKADS
-522 ALAQAAQKLNVEAT
+522 LAQAAQKLNVEAT

-545 EAQRTESIKT
+545 DAQRTQSIKT
-555 AEDSVGRAFAPT
+555 AEDSVGQAFAPT
-567 VDNPVNEGEKA
+567 VDNPANAGEKA

-632 AKSGKQAV
+632 AKSGKQAI

-674 SEERWLSVE
+674 SDERWLSVE

-715 EIPGSKKKAV
+715 EILGSKKKAV
-725 ADVNNA
+725 AEVNNA

-738 IVWYEGALQVNG
+738 IVWFEGAVQVNG
-750 QYRLAN
+750 QYRLTN
-756 GFRAPDGTIYVNINS
+756 GYRAPDGTIYVNINS

-790 GKYSGMIDTLVE
+790 SKYSGLIDTLVE

-820 YERNGIEL
+820 YERNGIDL
-828 DPNAAAEE
+828 DPDAAAEE

-878 GKPSAQEAYNRLSES
+878 GKPSAQEAYNRLSEA
-893 QKALLDGMEGR
+893 QRALIDGIEGR
-904 TESTNSAEDASVKHS
+904 TEAEEAGKISYSLMREAVEKNNRPFAEQFADYKAGKMKPTELFALGNTSQYLQAAGIGNEPIVMAQSVVAKAQRKAKVDTHGHNLSDNVLLKLPEMLDKPVLLLKSDTVPNAAVIVTSTADSDGNPIVVALHLSRSEGFDIVTRVASLYGKENSRDFLAEQMLRGNLLGYSKKEANRLLHRDGLQLPRRNPAVDFDTISVAQDTDAVNNYSMQNSAEDASGKHS

-1028 LQAVDPTGDEVIL
+1028 LQAVDPTGDEVL
-1041 NYDPSG
+1041 VNYDPAG

-1062 ATVKAAMEY
+1062 STVKAAMDY
-1071 SDSDS
+1071 SSSDS

-1082 ANGGAGAGAVLE
+1082 ANGGAGSGTVLE

-1145 IPAMD
+1145 TD
-1150 SEYSAA
+1150 STGRKLSTEQKKFFAGSK
-1156 VESGNMQE
+1156 VIDGNGNL
-1164 AQRLVDEAA
+1164 LVM
-1173 KAAGAILDA
+1173 
-1182 SGRRPLHLYHGT
+1182 YHGT
-1194 NTFGYTKF
+1194 TAFGYITEFKRGKKGWLGPGIYLTSKRSDAQRYADAMGEGNGRLYEMYANITKPLVVT
-1202 RDGVI
+1202 DGNPVPGI
-1207 YATPNQSVAAGYGRT
+1207 LKAAYGRDSVYKSRSEKQANDPSIVT
-1222 GYAKPRLVS
+1222 QADINKLRAK
-1231 DMYVPDDG
+1231 
-1239 TMETLIKN
+1239 
-1247 AKNVLDWELQETTV
+1247 
-1261 NDRQEAMDAV
+1261 
-1271 KKDADSIA
+1271 
-1279 ALVDKVW
+1279 
-1286 TSDAVDAMELT
+1286 
-1297 EEQENALYNVLSLP
+1297 
-1311 SYISEVIDDIGTYTT
+1311 
-1326 VDEVAYWISRF
+1326 
-1337 NDGLPIIRSYIDE
+1337 
-1350 NRDSLKSSPAW
+1350 
-1361 DMARLILGYDLGDF
+1361 GYDGIVWDF
-1375 AIDAEYRLLKSYE
+1375 G
-1388 EDLLTNTNGSFVSA
+1388 GSKEVS
-1402 DVVREEVEKAK
+1402 V
-1413 DIGSYTLYGF
+1413 
-1423 AGDRPLVIDGGG
+1423 
-1435 AFWANVPVD
+1435 
-1444 VWGGTYTTDDIV
+1444 
-1456 KRAKDEGYTSVLIKN
+1456 
-1471 INDVAMNNYSANIK
+1471 
-1485 ADIYAF
+1485 

-1496 VKSADPVTYD
+1496 VKLAD
-1506 DKGNVI
+1506 NVD
-1512 PLSERFNPDNPDI
+1512 P
-1525 RYSLMD
+1525 
-1531 DVYLDAVKRGDMTTV
+1531 
-1546 QQMVDE
+1546 
-1552 AAKAAGYETRLLHGT
+1552 T
-1567 SKKFTKFEATGSK
+1567 SSK
-1580 TESPSAKLGIWLSDS
+1580 
-1595 KRTAE
+1595 
-1600 SYSTPQSTDY
+1600 
-1610 NDSNRSEWTRIFNAA
+1610 
-1625 EEVDKKIPNAV
+1625 
-1636 LGDNNDERFFAA
+1636 
-1648 SEGYWNL
+1648 
-1655 AELGKLFKEYL
+1655 
-1666 PNDYKELKERGV
+1666 
-1678 FKDGEKHIR
+1678 
-1687 LTRETFDKG
+1687 
-1696 DNYAVYKDVIDRQG
+1696 
-1710 ELLEWV
+1710 
-1716 NDLGRVRIYPSQL
+1716 
-1729 FSIIRNQIYDG
+1729 
-1740 VLRTLAKGDIEPR
+1740 
-1753 IVDAYVD
+1753 
-1760 TRNFAKASP
+1760 
-1769 PYHEDTQ
+1769 
-1776 KVKKIRAARSSGKD
+1776 
-1790 GIVFEGMFDGG
+1790 
-1801 ERSNHYVVFD
+1801 
-1811 PARIKSA
+1811 
-1818 APVTYDD
+1818 
-1825 NGNVIPLS
+1825 
-1833 ERFNRKNEDIRYSLM
+1833 DIRYSLM
-1848 EDAKY
+1848 EDAQY

-1871 LKAAQAQVKDLR
+1871 LKAAQAEVKNIR
-1883 KQLLEMRNRAEYA
+1883 QQLADYRQQA
-1896 ELQTKVTERLTVD
+1896 
-1909 PIKAKRDIGR
+1909 
-1919 FLRKNGITNDEA
+1919 
-1931 IKTLTAEIEDAFNS
+1931 TAE
-1945 VYRGEKT
+1945 
-1952 DIDSVAKK
+1952 AKM
-1960 VADTILKEA
+1960 
-1969 TIADPLKAEKADIRK
+1969 
-1984 SLSQR
+1984 
-1989 TFVIGEQLRGDIVHK
+1989 
-2004 YGSLTNFRKK
+2004 
-2014 YGNIIRIKTREN
+2014 
-2026 ANVGDGVAFD
+2026 
-2036 VAYSELQSEF
+2036 
-2046 PGIFRDAE
+2046 
-2054 TEWET
+2054 
-2059 FENTVEVADYAK
+2059 
-2071 DSERIP
+2071 
-2077 LSYAVDE
+2077 
-2084 EEFARSITNQLTDL
+2084 
-2098 FWIQKGLVTEADK
+2098 
-2111 AKAKADAA
+2111 
-2119 TENAVAAAVEAERQ
+2119 
-2133 RGQKE
+2133 
-2138 IAANDRWRDAETKLL
+2138 NDRWRDAETKLL

-2175 YDALAKQYRA
+2175 YDALSKQYRA

-2215 DRIDRVVREDQAK
+2215 DRIDRVVREDRAK
-2228 SKARLRAAEQKST
+2228 SKARLRTAEQKST
-2241 TTDDVAKVLTEMP
+2241 TTEDVAKVLTEMP
-2254 KKDKETFKAKIAES
+2254 KKDKETFKAKAAKD

-2320 LNGKKIGN
+2320 LNGKKIGD
-2328 KNLMQVFDPAEKAG
+2328 KNLMQVFEPAKKAG
-2342 LTKEFYTYLLHEHN
+2342 LTDEFYTYLLHEHN

-2362 REKAQKVLSAFR
+2362 RENAQRQLAELRAKLNR
-2374 EELNK
+2374 EVN
-2379 KVKGFVEMTDENIA
+2379 GFAEMTDENIA

-2398 DASLTKTY
+2398 DTTLTKAY
-2406 TMEQIDAAKRY
+2406 TEAQIAAAKQY
-2417 KQLQAWAEKQF
+2417 KQFQAWAEKQF

-2439 SDSRAAADKLLKEHP
+2439 DDSRAAAADLLDAHP

-2475 QGGLVSADMAQRMK
+2475 QGGLVSADMAQYMK

-2603 KPVTLHMSEAMA
+2603 QPVTLHMSEAMA

-2749 AEFISTMEDTGDVQK
+2749 AEFISTMEDTGDVQQ

-2803 NIRNVIDRRGWK
+2803 NIRNVIDRRGRK

-2862 KIGDDKFIKVP
+2862 KIGDNKFIKIP

-2893 GEPASSAFADY
+2893 GEPASSAFAGY

-2910 QLAPNNP
+2910 QIAPNNP

-2932 KNWYGGDIV
+2932 KTWYGGDIV

-3008 VPTVV
+3008 VPAVV

-3043 EFATAADDATYSY
+3043 ELATAADDATYSY

-3066 ITKQIKEI
+3066 ITKQLKEI

-3098 IYRNALLTVGTYE
+3098 IYRKALLTVGTYE
-3111 ETAKSIDSADSDVVK
+3111 ETAKSIGSADSDVVK

-3134 GAEYALKTY
+3134 GAEYALKNY

-3149 KAAEYVAQGVTYDQY
+3149 KAAEYVAHGVTYDQY
-3164 YAAYFAT
+3164 YAAYFAA

-3193 KEAIDKAVPNATTK
+3193 KDAIDKAVPNATTK

-3216 CVSEKVW
+3216 GVSEKVW

>member
-1 MGKMTADELR
+1 MDRKTLEQN
-11 RAGEAYR
+11 Y
-18 SENNGAQKSPVTVS
+18 QKSFG
-32 ANTEGSGNKMT
+32 A
-43 ASELRQA
+43 
-50 GEAYRKANGLSDPI
+50 
-64 YMKSPATVVDKYSTP
+64 SPAAELEQNYQRSGIDSLVQSVKKATQYNP
-79 STQPTQAAPST
+79 SAPST

-106 EVMQEQVGALKKQR
+106 DAMKEQLDTIKKQR

-183 DAALSGV
+183 DAALAGV
-190 QNAFQSMG
+190 QNAFQSMR
-198 QYAAAASSYLSGNQE
+198 QYAAAASSYLSGNPE
-213 AQAWEAKRLMDS
+213 AQAWEAKRLMER

-300 ASVAGNKYADS
+300 ASAAGNKYADA
-311 YEKYGNTDTAFV
+311 YEKYGNTDMAFM

-341 YGSLGKSAAGQAV
+341 YGSLGKTAAGQAV
-354 AKKLMAEAPGLYN
+354 AKKLMAEAPGLYS

-376 LRDALSEGI
+376 LLDALSEGI

-399 SLTGDS
+399 ALTGDS
-405 DEMDNFGYDMLLGAL
+405 DEMDNFGYDILLGAL
-420 AGGVFGGGN
+420 AGGVLGGGN
-429 AAMRSV
+429 AAMRSI
-435 TYSRVGKALNAS
+435 TYNRVGKALNAS
-447 PSAVAQQV
+447 PTAVAQQV
-455 QEGLEKGAGTAPAIY
+455 QEGMEKGAGTAPAIY

-480 QMVGRLYEANRTFD
+480 QMVGRLYEANLTYD
-494 RESGL
+494 AESGL
-499 SKIQGDITQIS
+499 SKIQNDITQVSI
-510 AKEIKA
+510 KEIKA
-516 MVSDAQ
+516 MVSKAD

-545 EAQRTESIKT
+545 DAQRTQSIKT
-555 AEDSVGRAFAPT
+555 AEDSVGQSFAAAI
-567 VDNPVNEGEKA
+567 DNPANAGEKA

-583 AGVAANQGVAAR
+583 AGVAANQGAAAR

-605 FSQLTGVQFSGNTA
+605 FSQLTGVQFTGNTA

-632 AKSGKQAV
+632 AKSGKQAI
-640 SQAEYAQRVAAAGEQ
+640 SQTEYAQRVAAAGEQ

-666 QAEQMQRE
+666 QAEQMRQE
-674 SEERWLSVE
+674 AQDRWLSVE

-688 DVDGKRRIK
+688 DVDGKRHIK

-715 EIPGSKKKAV
+715 EIPSSKKKAV
-725 ADVNNA
+725 AEVDNA

-738 IVWYEGALQVNG
+738 IVWYEGALQING

-756 GFRAPDGTIYVNINS
+756 GFRAPDGTIYVNINAKN
-771 RDPLMVT
+771 PLMVT

-790 GKYSGMIDTLVE
+790 GKYAGMIDTLVE
-802 NPDYADMVK
+802 NPDYANMVK

-828 DPNAAAEE
+828 DQSAAAEE
-836 VAADISGDL
+836 VAADISGDIL
-845 LGSRDMLEYIG
+845 NSQDMLEYIG

-878 GKPSAQEAYNRLSES
+878 GKPSAQEAYDRLSEA
-893 QKALLDGMEGR
+893 QRALIDGMEGR
-904 TESTNSAEDASVKHS
+904 VQDATAEANARYSIYESYVDDISQWVRDGKPNGMVFVLGNTGPVLQGLGAIESDIYLTSDKLNVIQKDHPEVSDSTIKKIPQILEDPILILRSKGHGKSGSNSRMVVIGAVKADNGQPLLTILDLRPYEKGFLVDDMQKVNSAYTKKNPENFIRGSEIVYADKNRTVPLLRRIGLTIASRELQQSGSIGRITYNGNGVNISGVPFSDIVSTNNYSMQNSAEDADGKHS
-919 LMDIPAM
+919 LMDIPAT

-936 QREYF
+936 QQEYF
-941 FGSKVVDAE
+941 SGSKVVDAE

-964 TEFSPDF
+964 TEFSPNF

-1028 LQAVDPTGDEVIL
+1028 LQAVDPTGDEVL
-1041 NYDPSG
+1041 VNYDPAG
-1047 GIGYP
+1047 GMGYP
-1052 SKTWYNRALD
+1052 SKAWYNRALD
-1062 ATVKAAMEY
+1062 ATVKAAMDY

-1082 ANGGAGAGAVLE
+1082 ANGGAGTGAVLE

-1116 YVAFDSSQFKNIDN
+1116 YVAFDSNQFKNIDN
-1130 TAPTESKDIRYSLMD
+1130 ATPTESKDIRYSLM
-1145 IPAMD
+1145 
-1150 SEYSAA
+1150 
-1156 VESGNMQE
+1156 
-1164 AQRLVDEAA
+1164 
-1173 KAAGAILDA
+1173 
-1182 SGRRPLHLYHGT
+1182 
-1194 NTFGYTKF
+1194 
-1202 RDGVI
+1202 
-1207 YATPNQSVAAGYGRT
+1207 
-1222 GYAKPRLVS
+1222 
-1231 DMYVPDDG
+1231 
-1239 TMETLIKN
+1239 
-1247 AKNVLDWELQETTV
+1247 
-1261 NDRQEAMDAV
+1261 
-1271 KKDADSIA
+1271 
-1279 ALVDKVW
+1279 
-1286 TSDAVDAMELT
+1286 
-1297 EEQENALYNVLSLP
+1297 
-1311 SYISEVIDDIGTYTT
+1311 
-1326 VDEVAYWISRF
+1326 
-1337 NDGLPIIRSYIDE
+1337 
-1350 NRDSLKSSPAW
+1350 
-1361 DMARLILGYDLGDF
+1361 
-1375 AIDAEYRLLKSYE
+1375 
-1388 EDLLTNTNGSFVSA
+1388 
-1402 DVVREEVEKAK
+1402 
-1413 DIGSYTLYGF
+1413 
-1423 AGDRPLVIDGGG
+1423 
-1435 AFWANVPVD
+1435 
-1444 VWGGTYTTDDIV
+1444 
-1456 KRAKDEGYTSVLIKN
+1456 
-1471 INDVAMNNYSANIK
+1471 
-1485 ADIYAF
+1485 
-1491 FSPEQ
+1491 
-1496 VKSADPVTYD
+1496 
-1506 DKGNVI
+1506 
-1512 PLSERFNPDNPDI
+1512 
-1525 RYSLMD
+1525 
-1531 DVYLDAVKRGDMTTV
+1531 
-1546 QQMVDE
+1546 
-1552 AAKAAGYETRLLHGT
+1552 
-1567 SKKFTKFEATGSK
+1567 
-1580 TESPSAKLGIWLSDS
+1580 
-1595 KRTAE
+1595 
-1600 SYSTPQSTDY
+1600 
-1610 NDSNRSEWTRIFNAA
+1610 
-1625 EEVDKKIPNAV
+1625 
-1636 LGDNNDERFFAA
+1636 
-1648 SEGYWNL
+1648 
-1655 AELGKLFKEYL
+1655 
-1666 PNDYKELKERGV
+1666 
-1678 FKDGEKHIR
+1678 
-1687 LTRETFDKG
+1687 
-1696 DNYAVYKDVIDRQG
+1696 
-1710 ELLEWV
+1710 
-1716 NDLGRVRIYPSQL
+1716 
-1729 FSIIRNQIYDG
+1729 
-1740 VLRTLAKGDIEPR
+1740 
-1753 IVDAYVD
+1753 
-1760 TRNFAKASP
+1760 
-1769 PYHEDTQ
+1769 
-1776 KVKKIRAARSSGKD
+1776 
-1790 GIVFEGMFDGG
+1790 
-1801 ERSNHYVVFD
+1801 
-1811 PARIKSA
+1811 
-1818 APVTYDD
+1818 
-1825 NGNVIPLS
+1825 
-1833 ERFNRKNEDIRYSLM
+1833 
-1848 EDAKY
+1848 EDAQY
-1853 MADIDKAVAD
+1853 MADIDKAVSEATAKAD
-1863 AAQKANDE
+1863 EA
-1871 LKAAQAQVKDLR
+1871 LKAAQAEVKNLR
-1883 KQLLEMRNRAEYA
+1883 QQLADYRHQA
-1896 ELQTKVTERLTVD
+1896 
-1909 PIKAKRDIGR
+1909 
-1919 FLRKNGITNDEA
+1919 
-1931 IKTLTAEIEDAFNS
+1931 TAE
-1945 VYRGEKT
+1945 
-1952 DIDSVAKK
+1952 
-1960 VADTILKEA
+1960 
-1969 TIADPLKAEKADIRK
+1969 
-1984 SLSQR
+1984 
-1989 TFVIGEQLRGDIVHK
+1989 
-2004 YGSLTNFRKK
+2004 
-2014 YGNIIRIKTREN
+2014 
-2026 ANVGDGVAFD
+2026 ANM
-2036 VAYSELQSEF
+2036 
-2046 PGIFRDAE
+2046 
-2054 TEWET
+2054 
-2059 FENTVEVADYAK
+2059 
-2071 DSERIP
+2071 
-2077 LSYAVDE
+2077 
-2084 EEFARSITNQLTDL
+2084 
-2098 FWIQKGLVTEADK
+2098 
-2111 AKAKADAA
+2111 
-2119 TENAVAAAVEAERQ
+2119 
-2133 RGQKE
+2133 
-2138 IAANDRWRDAETKLL
+2138 NDRWREAETKLL
-2153 TEIAAAKER
+2153 ADMAAAKER
-2162 EKAAKARAEFMAK
+2162 EKAAKARAEFMQK
-2175 YDALAKQYRA
+2175 YDTLSKQYRA
-2185 DLRANNQQAQEKYNE
+2185 DLRANNQQARAQYDE
-2200 KLTEAKDEFNRRRTQ
+2200 KLAEAKDEFNRRRTQ

-2228 SKARLRAAEQKST
+2228 SKARLRASEQKST
-2241 TTDDVAKVLTEMP
+2241 TTEDVAKVLAEMP
-2254 KKDKETFKAKIAES
+2254 KKDKEAFKAKAAES

-2282 LERFGNEVGD
+2282 LERFGNAVGD
-2292 SRIMYAAN
+2292 NRITYAAN

-2305 SAAAQYSIGGAGQYD
+2305 AAAAQYSIGGAGQYD
-2320 LNGKKIGN
+2320 LNGKKISD
-2328 KNLMQVFDPAEKAG
+2328 KNLTQVFEPAKKAG
-2342 LTKEFYTYLLHEHN
+2342 LTEEFYTYLLHEHN

-2362 REKAQKVLSAFR
+2362 REKAQQQLAELRAK
-2374 EELNK
+2374 LNK
-2379 KVKGFVEMTDENIA
+2379 EVKGFAEMTDENISA
-2393 TAAGK
+2393 AAGK
-2398 DASLTKTY
+2398 DAALAKAYTK
-2406 TMEQIDAAKRY
+2406 EQIAAAKQY
-2417 KQLQAWAEKQF
+2417 KQFQAWAEKQF

-2439 SDSRAAADKLLKEHP
+2439 DDSRAAAADLLDAHP

-2475 QGGLVSADMAQRMK
+2475 QGGLVSEDMVQRMK

-2524 KGGNQDIMPLIDS
+2524 KGGNQNIMPLIDS

-2562 MDTTRDISEYIQS
+2562 MDITRDVSEYIQN

-2627 GMKALRSINSTFKKL
+2627 GMKALRSVNSTFKKL

-2649 FIVRNFVRDAQSALY
+2649 FIVRNFIRDAQSALY

-2710 LSDRHHFKNGAV
+2710 LADRRHFKNATA
-2722 DKVAGGLN
+2722 DKLLGGLN
-2730 RVIDILS
+2730 KAIDILS

-2749 AEFISTMEDTGDVQK
+2749 AEFISTMEATGDVQQ

-2815 EIGQLISRLLI
+2815 EIGQLVSRLLI

-2850 LSNYIKDSNILI
+2850 LSDYIKDSNILI
-2862 KIGDDKFIKVP
+2862 KIGDNKFIKVP

-2893 GEPASSAFADY
+2893 GEPASSAFAGY

-2910 QLAPNNP
+2910 QIAPNNP

-2932 KNWYGGDIV
+2932 KTWYGGDIV

-3008 VPTVV
+3008 VPAVV

-3029 FYDALDEAKQVKET
+3029 FYDALDEAKQVKDT
-3043 EFATAADDATYSY
+3043 EMATAADDATYSY

-3066 ITKQIKEI
+3066 ITKQLKEI
-3074 YNSGEKTRKEKM
+3074 YNSGEKTRKEKLD
-3086 SEARDLLELRNE
+3086 EARDLLELRNE

-3111 ETAKSIDSADSDVVK
+3111 ETAKGIDSADSDVVK

-3134 GAEYALKTY
+3134 GAEYALKNY

-3193 KEAIDKAVPNATTK
+3193 KDAIDKAVPNATTK

-3216 CVSEKVW
+3216 GVSEKVW

>member
-32 ANTEGSGNKMT
+32 ANTEGSGKKMT

-64 YMKSPATVVDKYSTP
+64 YRESPATVVDKYS
-79 STQPTQAAPST
+79 APST

-106 EVMQEQVGALKKQR
+106 DAMKEQLDAIKKQR

-198 QYAAAASSYLSGNQE
+198 QYAAAASSYLSGNPE

-230 EAVKRAGL
+230 EAVKRSGI

-286 ANAVLPGSGLPVMA
+286 ANAVLPGSGLPMMA
-300 ASVAGNKYADS
+300 ASAAGNKYADA

-330 ASMLTEQFGGL
+330 AAMLTEQFGGL
-341 YGSLGKSAAGQAV
+341 YGSLGKSSAGQAV
-354 AKKLMAEAPGLYN
+354 AKKLMAEAPGLYS

-385 EEGAEDVINYAIEK
+385 EEGAEDGINYAIEK
-399 SLTGDS
+399 ALTGDS
-405 DEMDNFGYDMLLGAL
+405 DEMDNFWYDILLGAL
-420 AGGVFGGGN
+420 AGGVLGGSN
-429 AAMRSV
+429 AAVRS
-435 TYSRVGKALNAS
+435 TAYNRTGKALNAS
-447 PSAVAQQV
+447 PEAVAQQV

-555 AEDSVGRAFAPT
+555 AEDSVGQAFAPT
-567 VDNPVNEGEKA
+567 VDNPANAGEEA

-583 AGVAANQGVAAR
+583 AGVAANQGVASR

-605 FSQLTGVQFSGNTA
+605 FSRLTGVQFTGNTA
-619 QDIAAIEVATQNI
+619 QDIAAIEVATRNI

-715 EIPGSKKKAV
+715 EITKSKKKAV
-725 ADVNNA
+725 DAVNNA

-756 GFRAPDGTIYVNINS
+756 GFRSPDGTIYVNINS

-778 FGHEMFHDLVAD
+778 FGHELFHDLVAD
-790 GKYSGMIDTLVE
+790 SKYSGLIDTLVE
-802 NPDYADMVK
+802 NPDYADMVN

-878 GKPSAQEAYNRLSES
+878 GKPSAQEAYNRLSEA
-893 QKALLDGMEGR
+893 QRALIDGMEGR
-904 TESTNSAEDASVKHS
+904 TGDVTAETDARYSIYESYADDISQWVRDGKPNGMVFVLGNTGPVLQGLGAVESDIYLTSDKLNVIQKDHPEVSNSTIKKIPQILEDPILILRSKGHGKSGSNSRMVVIGAVKADNGQPLLTILDLRPYEKGFLVDDMQKVNSAYTKKNPENFIRGSEIVYADKNRTVPLLRRIGLTIASRELQQSGSIGSITYNGNGVNISGVPFSDIVSTNNYSMQNSAEDTSGKHS

-941 FGSKVVDAE
+941 KDSKVRDEDGNLLV
-950 GRLKPVYHGSPAVF
+950 VYHGTDADFTVF
-964 TEFSPDF
+964 DASKGRANMDIQGMFFSPW
-971 MSQHGSSE
+971 E
-979 GQGFYFT
+979 
-986 DYKPMAEG
+986 
-994 YQKDGGQLLE
+994 
-1004 GYLDIKK
+1004 
-1011 PLSDSEITLT
+1011 
-1021 RAEVKKL
+1021 
-1028 LQAVDPTGDEVIL
+1028 
-1041 NYDPSG
+1041 
-1047 GIGYP
+1047 
-1052 SKTWYNRALD
+1052 LD
-1062 ATVKAAMEY
+1062 AQGYGKNVSAYYLNITNPASEALGYKALNMFKGETNAGVKAKEY
-1071 SDSDS
+1071 LQS
-1076 EILAEI
+1076 
-1082 ANGGAGAGAVLE
+1082 
-1094 AARNTLGYDGYIV
+1094 LGYDGVNNGDEEYI
-1107 EGKYDNATV
+1107 
-1116 YVAFDSSQFKNIDN
+1116 AFYPEQIKLVDN
-1130 TAPTESKDIRYSLMD
+1130 TSPTESKDIRYSLM
-1145 IPAMD
+1145 
-1150 SEYSAA
+1150 
-1156 VESGNMQE
+1156 
-1164 AQRLVDEAA
+1164 
-1173 KAAGAILDA
+1173 
-1182 SGRRPLHLYHGT
+1182 
-1194 NTFGYTKF
+1194 
-1202 RDGVI
+1202 
-1207 YATPNQSVAAGYGRT
+1207 
-1222 GYAKPRLVS
+1222 
-1231 DMYVPDDG
+1231 
-1239 TMETLIKN
+1239 
-1247 AKNVLDWELQETTV
+1247 
-1261 NDRQEAMDAV
+1261 
-1271 KKDADSIA
+1271 
-1279 ALVDKVW
+1279 
-1286 TSDAVDAMELT
+1286 
-1297 EEQENALYNVLSLP
+1297 
-1311 SYISEVIDDIGTYTT
+1311 
-1326 VDEVAYWISRF
+1326 
-1337 NDGLPIIRSYIDE
+1337 
-1350 NRDSLKSSPAW
+1350 
-1361 DMARLILGYDLGDF
+1361 
-1375 AIDAEYRLLKSYE
+1375 
-1388 EDLLTNTNGSFVSA
+1388 
-1402 DVVREEVEKAK
+1402 
-1413 DIGSYTLYGF
+1413 
-1423 AGDRPLVIDGGG
+1423 
-1435 AFWANVPVD
+1435 
-1444 VWGGTYTTDDIV
+1444 
-1456 KRAKDEGYTSVLIKN
+1456 
-1471 INDVAMNNYSANIK
+1471 
-1485 ADIYAF
+1485 
-1491 FSPEQ
+1491 
-1496 VKSADPVTYD
+1496 
-1506 DKGNVI
+1506 
-1512 PLSERFNPDNPDI
+1512 
-1525 RYSLMD
+1525 
-1531 DVYLDAVKRGDMTTV
+1531 
-1546 QQMVDE
+1546 
-1552 AAKAAGYETRLLHGT
+1552 
-1567 SKKFTKFEATGSK
+1567 
-1580 TESPSAKLGIWLSDS
+1580 
-1595 KRTAE
+1595 
-1600 SYSTPQSTDY
+1600 
-1610 NDSNRSEWTRIFNAA
+1610 
-1625 EEVDKKIPNAV
+1625 
-1636 LGDNNDERFFAA
+1636 
-1648 SEGYWNL
+1648 
-1655 AELGKLFKEYL
+1655 
-1666 PNDYKELKERGV
+1666 
-1678 FKDGEKHIR
+1678 
-1687 LTRETFDKG
+1687 
-1696 DNYAVYKDVIDRQG
+1696 
-1710 ELLEWV
+1710 
-1716 NDLGRVRIYPSQL
+1716 
-1729 FSIIRNQIYDG
+1729 
-1740 VLRTLAKGDIEPR
+1740 
-1753 IVDAYVD
+1753 
-1760 TRNFAKASP
+1760 
-1769 PYHEDTQ
+1769 
-1776 KVKKIRAARSSGKD
+1776 
-1790 GIVFEGMFDGG
+1790 
-1801 ERSNHYVVFD
+1801 
-1811 PARIKSA
+1811 
-1818 APVTYDD
+1818 
-1825 NGNVIPLS
+1825 
-1833 ERFNRKNEDIRYSLM
+1833 
-1848 EDAKY
+1848 EDAQY
-1853 MADIDKAVAD
+1853 MADIDKAVSEAT
-1863 AAQKANDE
+1863 QKADDE
-1871 LKAAQAQVKDLR
+1871 LKAAQAEVKELR
-1883 KQLLEMRNRAEYA
+1883 QQLL
-1896 ELQTKVTERLTVD
+1896 D
-1909 PIKAKRDIGR
+1909 
-1919 FLRKNGITNDEA
+1919 
-1931 IKTLTAEIEDAFNS
+1931 
-1945 VYRGEKT
+1945 YRQQ
-1952 DIDSVAKK
+1952 A
-1960 VADTILKEA
+1960 
-1969 TIADPLKAEKADIRK
+1969 
-1984 SLSQR
+1984 
-1989 TFVIGEQLRGDIVHK
+1989 
-2004 YGSLTNFRKK
+2004 
-2014 YGNIIRIKTREN
+2014 
-2026 ANVGDGVAFD
+2026 
-2036 VAYSELQSEF
+2036 
-2046 PGIFRDAE
+2046 DAE
-2054 TEWET
+2054 
-2059 FENTVEVADYAK
+2059 AK
-2071 DSERIP
+2071 MNE
-2077 LSYAVDE
+2077 
-2084 EEFARSITNQLTDL
+2084 
-2098 FWIQKGLVTEADK
+2098 
-2111 AKAKADAA
+2111 
-2119 TENAVAAAVEAERQ
+2119 
-2133 RGQKE
+2133 
-2138 IAANDRWRDAETKLL
+2138 RWRDAETNLVADL
-2153 TEIAAAKER
+2153 AAAKER
-2162 EKAAKARAEFMAK
+2162 EKAAKARSEFMAK
-2175 YDALAKQYRA
+2175 YDSLSKQYRA

-2254 KKDKETFKAKIAES
+2254 KKDKETFKAQVAKD

-2320 LNGKKIGN
+2320 LNGKKIGD
-2328 KNLMQVFDPAEKAG
+2328 KNLMQVFEPAKKAG
-2342 LTKEFYTYLLHEHN
+2342 LTDEFYTYLLHEHN

-2362 REKAQKVLSAFR
+2362 REKAQRQLAELRAKLNR
-2374 EELNK
+2374 EVN
-2379 KVKGFVEMTDENIA
+2379 GFAEMTDENIA

-2398 DASLTKTY
+2398 DTTLTKSY
-2406 TMEQIDAAKRY
+2406 TEEQIAAAKQY
-2417 KQLQAWAEKQF
+2417 KQFQAWAEKQF

-2439 SDSRAAADKLLKEHP
+2439 ADSRAAADKLLKEHP

-2475 QGGLVSADMAQRMK
+2475 QGGLVSEDMVRRMK

-2589 AENLKNTLRIWVDG
+2589 AENLNNTLRIWVDG

-2710 LSDRHHFKNGAV
+2710 LSDRHHFKNGEV

-2749 AEFISTMEDTGDVQK
+2749 AEFISTMEDTGDVQQ

-2840 GLKEDDDYKE
+2840 GLKEDEDYKE

-2972 KNGIEGL
+2972 DDGIDGL
-2979 SPKKVNYLIDQ
+2979 SPKKINYLIDQ

-3008 VPTVV
+3008 VPAVV

-3066 ITKQIKEI
+3066 ITKQLKEI
-3074 YNSGEKTRKEKM
+3074 YNSGEKTRKEKLE
-3086 SEARDLLELRNE
+3086 EARDLLELRNE

-3149 KAAEYVAQGVTYDQY
+3149 KAAEYVAKGVTYDQY
-3164 YAAYFAT
+3164 YAAYFAA

-3181 GKTITNSASRKK
+3181 GNTITYSASRKK

-3216 CVSEKVW
+3216 GVSEKVW

>member
-1 MGKMTADELR
+1 MDRKTLEQN
-11 RAGEAYR
+11 Y
-18 SENNGAQKSPVTVS
+18 QKSFG
-32 ANTEGSGNKMT
+32 A
-43 ASELRQA
+43 
-50 GEAYRKANGLSDPI
+50 
-64 YMKSPATVVDKYSTP
+64 SPAAELEQNYQRSGIDSLVQSVKKATQYNP
-79 STQPTQAAPST
+79 SAPST

-100 SSRKQS
+100 SSSKQS
-106 EVMQEQVGALKKQR
+106 DVMKEQLDAIKKQR

-132 AGNMQ
+132 AGNMP

-183 DAALSGV
+183 DAVLSGV
-190 QNAFQSMG
+190 QNAFQSMR
-198 QYAAAASSYLSGNQE
+198 QYAAAASSYLSGNPE
-213 AQAWEAKRLMDS
+213 AQAWEAKRLMES

-300 ASVAGNKYADS
+300 ASAAGNKYADA

-399 SLTGDS
+399 ALTGDS
-405 DEMDNFGYDMLLGAL
+405 DEMDNFGYDILLGAL

-447 PSAVAQQV
+447 PAAVAQQV
-455 QEGLEKGAGTAPAIY
+455 QEGMEKGAGTAPAIY

-480 QMVGRLYEANRTFD
+480 QMVGRLYEANLTYD
-494 RESGL
+494 AESGL
-499 SKIQGDITQIS
+499 SKIQNDITQVSIN
-510 AKEIKA
+510 EIKA
-516 MVSDAQ
+516 MASKAD

-545 EAQRTESIKT
+545 DAQRTQSIKT
-555 AEDSVGRAFAPT
+555 AEDSVGQAFAPT
-567 VDNPVNEGEKA
+567 VDNPANAGEKA

-605 FSQLTGVQFSGNTA
+605 FSQLTSVQFSGNTA

-632 AKSGKQAV
+632 AKSGKQAI

-715 EIPGSKKKAV
+715 EIPGSKKKTV
-725 ADVNNA
+725 AEVNNA

-738 IVWYEGALQVNG
+738 IVWFEGAVQVNG
-750 QYRLAN
+750 QYRLTN
-756 GFRAPDGTIYVNINS
+756 GYRAPDGTIYVNINS

-790 GKYSGMIDTLVE
+790 SKYSGMIDTLVE

-811 GMMNAKTEL
+811 GMMDAKTEL

-828 DPNAAAEE
+828 DQNAAAEE

-893 QKALLDGMEGR
+893 QRALIDGMEARSDAEEAGKISYSVMDAAVKGNNR
-904 TESTNSAEDASVKHS
+904 PFAEQFADYKAGKMRPTDLFYLNNTSEYLQAAGLANEPIVMAQSVVTKAQRKATVDIHGHELSDDVILKLPEMIEKPVLLLKSDTVPNSSVVVTAVSDSSGNPVVVALHLSRNNGFDVVTRIASLYGKENSRNFIADQLIRGNLIGYSKKEANRLLHRDGLQLPRRNTAVDFDIISVAQDTDAVNNYSMQNSAEDANGKHS

-1028 LQAVDPTGDEVIL
+1028 LQAVDPTGDEVL
-1041 NYDPSG
+1041 VNYDPAG

-1052 SKTWYNRALD
+1052 SKTWYNRAMD

-1082 ANGGAGAGAVLE
+1082 ANGEAGTGAVLK

-1130 TAPTESKDIRYSLMD
+1130 TAPTESKDIRYSLM
-1145 IPAMD
+1145 
-1150 SEYSAA
+1150 
-1156 VESGNMQE
+1156 
-1164 AQRLVDEAA
+1164 
-1173 KAAGAILDA
+1173 
-1182 SGRRPLHLYHGT
+1182 
-1194 NTFGYTKF
+1194 
-1202 RDGVI
+1202 
-1207 YATPNQSVAAGYGRT
+1207 
-1222 GYAKPRLVS
+1222 
-1231 DMYVPDDG
+1231 
-1239 TMETLIKN
+1239 
-1247 AKNVLDWELQETTV
+1247 
-1261 NDRQEAMDAV
+1261 
-1271 KKDADSIA
+1271 
-1279 ALVDKVW
+1279 
-1286 TSDAVDAMELT
+1286 
-1297 EEQENALYNVLSLP
+1297 
-1311 SYISEVIDDIGTYTT
+1311 
-1326 VDEVAYWISRF
+1326 
-1337 NDGLPIIRSYIDE
+1337 
-1350 NRDSLKSSPAW
+1350 
-1361 DMARLILGYDLGDF
+1361 
-1375 AIDAEYRLLKSYE
+1375 
-1388 EDLLTNTNGSFVSA
+1388 
-1402 DVVREEVEKAK
+1402 
-1413 DIGSYTLYGF
+1413 
-1423 AGDRPLVIDGGG
+1423 
-1435 AFWANVPVD
+1435 
-1444 VWGGTYTTDDIV
+1444 
-1456 KRAKDEGYTSVLIKN
+1456 
-1471 INDVAMNNYSANIK
+1471 
-1485 ADIYAF
+1485 
-1491 FSPEQ
+1491 
-1496 VKSADPVTYD
+1496 
-1506 DKGNVI
+1506 
-1512 PLSERFNPDNPDI
+1512 
-1525 RYSLMD
+1525 
-1531 DVYLDAVKRGDMTTV
+1531 
-1546 QQMVDE
+1546 
-1552 AAKAAGYETRLLHGT
+1552 
-1567 SKKFTKFEATGSK
+1567 
-1580 TESPSAKLGIWLSDS
+1580 
-1595 KRTAE
+1595 
-1600 SYSTPQSTDY
+1600 
-1610 NDSNRSEWTRIFNAA
+1610 
-1625 EEVDKKIPNAV
+1625 
-1636 LGDNNDERFFAA
+1636 
-1648 SEGYWNL
+1648 
-1655 AELGKLFKEYL
+1655 
-1666 PNDYKELKERGV
+1666 
-1678 FKDGEKHIR
+1678 
-1687 LTRETFDKG
+1687 
-1696 DNYAVYKDVIDRQG
+1696 
-1710 ELLEWV
+1710 
-1716 NDLGRVRIYPSQL
+1716 
-1729 FSIIRNQIYDG
+1729 
-1740 VLRTLAKGDIEPR
+1740 
-1753 IVDAYVD
+1753 
-1760 TRNFAKASP
+1760 
-1769 PYHEDTQ
+1769 
-1776 KVKKIRAARSSGKD
+1776 
-1790 GIVFEGMFDGG
+1790 
-1801 ERSNHYVVFD
+1801 
-1811 PARIKSA
+1811 
-1818 APVTYDD
+1818 
-1825 NGNVIPLS
+1825 
-1833 ERFNRKNEDIRYSLM
+1833 
-1848 EDAKY
+1848 EDAQY
-1853 MADIDKAVAD
+1853 MADIDRVVSEATE
-1863 AAQKANDE
+1863 KANDE
-1871 LKAAQAQVKDLR
+1871 LKAAQAEVKDIR
-1883 KQLLEMRNRAEYA
+1883 QQLADYRQQA
-1896 ELQTKVTERLTVD
+1896 
-1909 PIKAKRDIGR
+1909 
-1919 FLRKNGITNDEA
+1919 
-1931 IKTLTAEIEDAFNS
+1931 TAE
-1945 VYRGEKT
+1945 
-1952 DIDSVAKK
+1952 AKM
-1960 VADTILKEA
+1960 
-1969 TIADPLKAEKADIRK
+1969 
-1984 SLSQR
+1984 
-1989 TFVIGEQLRGDIVHK
+1989 
-2004 YGSLTNFRKK
+2004 
-2014 YGNIIRIKTREN
+2014 
-2026 ANVGDGVAFD
+2026 
-2036 VAYSELQSEF
+2036 
-2046 PGIFRDAE
+2046 
-2054 TEWET
+2054 
-2059 FENTVEVADYAK
+2059 
-2071 DSERIP
+2071 
-2077 LSYAVDE
+2077 
-2084 EEFARSITNQLTDL
+2084 
-2098 FWIQKGLVTEADK
+2098 
-2111 AKAKADAA
+2111 
-2119 TENAVAAAVEAERQ
+2119 
-2133 RGQKE
+2133 
-2138 IAANDRWRDAETKLL
+2138 NDRWRDAETKLL

-2175 YDALAKQYRA
+2175 YDALSKQYRA
-2185 DLRANNQQAQEKYNE
+2185 DLRANNRQVRDKYNE
-2200 KLTEAKDEFNRRRTQ
+2200 KLSEAKDEFNRRRTQ
-2215 DRIDRVVREDQAK
+2215 DRIDRVVREDRAK
-2228 SKARLRAAEQKST
+2228 SKARLRTAEQKST
-2241 TTDDVAKVLTEMP
+2241 TTEDVAKVLTEMP
-2254 KKDKETFKAKIAES
+2254 KKDKETFKAKAAKD

-2320 LNGKKIGN
+2320 LNGKKIGD
-2328 KNLMQVFDPAEKAG
+2328 KNLMQVFEPAKKAG
-2342 LTKEFYTYLLHEHN
+2342 LTDEFYTYLLHEHN

-2362 REKAQKVLSAFR
+2362 RENAQRQLAELRAKLNR
-2374 EELNK
+2374 EVN
-2379 KVKGFVEMTDENIA
+2379 GFAEMTDENIA

-2398 DASLTKTY
+2398 DTTLTKAY
-2406 TMEQIDAAKRY
+2406 TEAQIAAAKQY
-2417 KQLQAWAEKQF
+2417 KQFQAWAEKQF

-2439 SDSRAAADKLLKEHP
+2439 DDSRAAAADLLDAHP

-2475 QGGLVSADMAQRMK
+2475 QGGLVSADMAQYMK

-2524 KGGNQDIMPLIDS
+2524 KGGNQNIMPLIDS

-2615 DGFRPIEQSNSF
+2615 DGFRPIEQSKSF
-2627 GMKALRSINSTFKKL
+2627 GMRALRSINSTFKKL

-2749 AEFISTMEDTGDVQK
+2749 AEFISTMEDTGDVQQ

-2862 KIGDDKFIKVP
+2862 KIGDNKFIKVP

-2893 GEPASSAFADY
+2893 GEPASSAFAGY

-2910 QLAPNNP
+2910 QIAPNNP

-2932 KNWYGGDIV
+2932 KTWYGGDIV

-2990 YSGFIGDWVLP
+2990 YSGFIGDWLLP
-3001 ALSKKAD
+3001 TLSKKAD
-3008 VPTVV
+3008 VPAVV

-3043 EFATAADDATYSY
+3043 ELATAADDATYSY

-3066 ITKQIKEI
+3066 ITKQLKEI

-3098 IYRNALLTVGTYE
+3098 IYRKALLTVGTYE
-3111 ETAKSIDSADSDVVK
+3111 ETAKSIGSADSDVVK

-3164 YAAYFAT
+3164 YAAYFAA

-3193 KEAIDKAVPNATTK
+3193 KEAIDKAVPGASTK
-3207 QKHLLYEAI
+3207 QKHLLYEALG
-3216 CVSEKVW
+3216 VSEKVW

>member
-1 MGKMTADELR
+1 MDRKTLEQN
-11 RAGEAYR
+11 Y
-18 SENNGAQKSPVTVS
+18 QKSFG
-32 ANTEGSGNKMT
+32 A
-43 ASELRQA
+43 
-50 GEAYRKANGLSDPI
+50 
-64 YMKSPATVVDKYSTP
+64 SPAAELEQNYQRSGIDSLVQSVKKATQYNP
-79 STQPTQAAPST
+79 SSPST

-100 SSRKQS
+100 SSSKQS
-106 EVMQEQVGALKKQR
+106 DAMKEQLDAIKKQR

-132 AGNMQ
+132 AGNMP

-183 DAALSGV
+183 DAVLSGV
-190 QNAFQSMG
+190 QNAFQSMR
-198 QYAAAASSYLSGNQE
+198 QYAAAASSYLSGNPE
-213 AQAWEAKRLMDS
+213 AQAWEAKALMES

-286 ANAVLPGSGLPVMA
+286 ANAILPGSGLPVMA
-300 ASVAGNKYADS
+300 ASVAGNKYADA

-323 LGSAAGG
+323 LGTAAGG

-354 AKKLMAEAPGLYN
+354 AKKLMTEAPGLYN

-399 SLTGDS
+399 ALTGDS

-447 PSAVAQQV
+447 PAAVAQQV
-455 QEGLEKGAGTAPAIY
+455 QEGMEKGAGTAPAIY

-480 QMVGRLYEANRTFD
+480 QMVGRLYEANLTYD
-494 RESGL
+494 AESGL
-499 SKIQGDITQIS
+499 SKIQNDITQVSIN
-510 AKEIKA
+510 EIKA
-516 MVSDAQ
+516 MVSKAD

-545 EAQRTESIKT
+545 DAQRTQSIKT
-555 AEDSVGRAFAPT
+555 AEDSVGQSFAPT
-567 VDNPVNEGEKA
+567 VDNPANAGEKA

-632 AKSGKQAV
+632 AKSGKQAI

-655 AAAQFDADMQA
+655 AAAQFDVDMQA

-725 ADVNNA
+725 AEVNNA

-738 IVWYEGALQVNG
+738 IVWFEGAVQVNG
-750 QYRLAN
+750 QYRLTN
-756 GFRAPDGTIYVNINS
+756 GYRAPDGTIYVNINS

-790 GKYSGMIDTLVE
+790 SKYSGLIDTLVE

-878 GKPSAQEAYNRLSES
+878 GKPSAQEAYNRLSEA
-893 QKALLDGMEGR
+893 QRALLDGMEARSDLIRGNLIGYSKKEANR
-904 TESTNSAEDASVKHS
+904 LLHRDGLQLPRRNTAVDFDTISVAQDTDAVNNYSMQNSAEDASGKHS
-919 LMDIPAM
+919 LMDIANAKIVGDGDVDVVLPDGYEDIGVAITGEDSAAPNRYSLMSFGESDLGTDRFKYATRLAKATGVSVQQATDWIDSVYSVAAIIGDDKVRLDYEANRNNTSLKPNSEYDFSLDFSTLCAKRLLFSGTMDAIQSALPNTPLTSEDFVHLREIMKDSGYEVACGICYVESTRREFSTISEGFVEQYRKAQAEGTNIKKVNASGQTKDLTTSKGIENSDPNRFVYPEKGFTPTLADLVTAEGIDRLQAEHPEVYKAFNAYMNARGQQKPKMIETRTDYRGEILNMTKGQVSRRNSHGGLRIQSFSDFEVPHLIDMMQAVYDMASMGLKGQAYTKVPSFARAMGRTGIKINLSLIAKGDGVDANGKLIFDDVEGMPASEAFSIRNDLRFSENVGTILVGKNVKHIVTAMSDPEIDFIIPFHKSSWSASLYKSLGLEGYEDFTDYQNEKKAGTKIENYDPAEYWDFSKTGDENAQIYLEKCRADGRTPKFAEVMYEGKSLTEYPGYWKLLIDYKMYNNDGVGAPQQAVKPVFDDTYNAKMLSEYKGGHGKLPVAHDIVDRFLKEKSEGSYSLM
-926 DSTGRELSAE
+926 DTDSDGRELSAE

-941 FGSKVVDAE
+941 FGSKVVDAD

-964 TEFSPDF
+964 TEFSTDF

-1028 LQAVDPTGDEVIL
+1028 LQAVDPTGDEVL
-1041 NYDPSG
+1041 VNYDPAG

-1052 SKTWYNRALD
+1052 SKAWYNRALD

-1107 EGKYDNATV
+1107 DGKYDNATV

-1130 TAPTESKDIRYSLMD
+1130 TAPTESKDIRYSLM
-1145 IPAMD
+1145 
-1150 SEYSAA
+1150 
-1156 VESGNMQE
+1156 
-1164 AQRLVDEAA
+1164 
-1173 KAAGAILDA
+1173 
-1182 SGRRPLHLYHGT
+1182 
-1194 NTFGYTKF
+1194 
-1202 RDGVI
+1202 
-1207 YATPNQSVAAGYGRT
+1207 
-1222 GYAKPRLVS
+1222 
-1231 DMYVPDDG
+1231 
-1239 TMETLIKN
+1239 
-1247 AKNVLDWELQETTV
+1247 
-1261 NDRQEAMDAV
+1261 
-1271 KKDADSIA
+1271 
-1279 ALVDKVW
+1279 
-1286 TSDAVDAMELT
+1286 
-1297 EEQENALYNVLSLP
+1297 
-1311 SYISEVIDDIGTYTT
+1311 
-1326 VDEVAYWISRF
+1326 
-1337 NDGLPIIRSYIDE
+1337 
-1350 NRDSLKSSPAW
+1350 
-1361 DMARLILGYDLGDF
+1361 
-1375 AIDAEYRLLKSYE
+1375 
-1388 EDLLTNTNGSFVSA
+1388 
-1402 DVVREEVEKAK
+1402 
-1413 DIGSYTLYGF
+1413 
-1423 AGDRPLVIDGGG
+1423 
-1435 AFWANVPVD
+1435 
-1444 VWGGTYTTDDIV
+1444 
-1456 KRAKDEGYTSVLIKN
+1456 
-1471 INDVAMNNYSANIK
+1471 
-1485 ADIYAF
+1485 
-1491 FSPEQ
+1491 
-1496 VKSADPVTYD
+1496 
-1506 DKGNVI
+1506 
-1512 PLSERFNPDNPDI
+1512 
-1525 RYSLMD
+1525 
-1531 DVYLDAVKRGDMTTV
+1531 
-1546 QQMVDE
+1546 
-1552 AAKAAGYETRLLHGT
+1552 
-1567 SKKFTKFEATGSK
+1567 
-1580 TESPSAKLGIWLSDS
+1580 
-1595 KRTAE
+1595 
-1600 SYSTPQSTDY
+1600 
-1610 NDSNRSEWTRIFNAA
+1610 
-1625 EEVDKKIPNAV
+1625 
-1636 LGDNNDERFFAA
+1636 
-1648 SEGYWNL
+1648 
-1655 AELGKLFKEYL
+1655 
-1666 PNDYKELKERGV
+1666 
-1678 FKDGEKHIR
+1678 
-1687 LTRETFDKG
+1687 
-1696 DNYAVYKDVIDRQG
+1696 
-1710 ELLEWV
+1710 
-1716 NDLGRVRIYPSQL
+1716 
-1729 FSIIRNQIYDG
+1729 
-1740 VLRTLAKGDIEPR
+1740 
-1753 IVDAYVD
+1753 
-1760 TRNFAKASP
+1760 
-1769 PYHEDTQ
+1769 
-1776 KVKKIRAARSSGKD
+1776 
-1790 GIVFEGMFDGG
+1790 
-1801 ERSNHYVVFD
+1801 
-1811 PARIKSA
+1811 
-1818 APVTYDD
+1818 
-1825 NGNVIPLS
+1825 
-1833 ERFNRKNEDIRYSLM
+1833 
-1848 EDAKY
+1848 EDAQY
-1853 MADIDKAVAD
+1853 MADIDRVVSVATE
-1863 AAQKANDE
+1863 KANDE
-1871 LKAAQAQVKDLR
+1871 LKAAQAEVKNIR
-1883 KQLLEMRNRAEYA
+1883 QQLADYRQQA
-1896 ELQTKVTERLTVD
+1896 
-1909 PIKAKRDIGR
+1909 
-1919 FLRKNGITNDEA
+1919 
-1931 IKTLTAEIEDAFNS
+1931 TAE
-1945 VYRGEKT
+1945 
-1952 DIDSVAKK
+1952 AKM
-1960 VADTILKEA
+1960 
-1969 TIADPLKAEKADIRK
+1969 
-1984 SLSQR
+1984 
-1989 TFVIGEQLRGDIVHK
+1989 
-2004 YGSLTNFRKK
+2004 
-2014 YGNIIRIKTREN
+2014 
-2026 ANVGDGVAFD
+2026 
-2036 VAYSELQSEF
+2036 
-2046 PGIFRDAE
+2046 
-2054 TEWET
+2054 
-2059 FENTVEVADYAK
+2059 
-2071 DSERIP
+2071 
-2077 LSYAVDE
+2077 
-2084 EEFARSITNQLTDL
+2084 
-2098 FWIQKGLVTEADK
+2098 
-2111 AKAKADAA
+2111 
-2119 TENAVAAAVEAERQ
+2119 
-2133 RGQKE
+2133 
-2138 IAANDRWRDAETKLL
+2138 NDRWRDAETKLL

-2175 YDALAKQYRA
+2175 YDALSKQYRA
-2185 DLRANNQQAQEKYNE
+2185 DLRANNRQVRDKYNE
-2200 KLTEAKDEFNRRRTQ
+2200 KLSEAKDEFNRRRTQ
-2215 DRIDRVVREDQAK
+2215 DRIDRVVREDRAK
-2228 SKARLRAAEQKST
+2228 SKARLRTAEQKST
-2241 TTDDVAKVLTEMP
+2241 TTEDVAKVLTEMP
-2254 KKDKETFKAKIAES
+2254 KKDKETFKAKAAKD

-2282 LERFGNEVGD
+2282 LERFGSAVGD
-2292 SRIMYAAN
+2292 SRITYAAN

-2305 SAAAQYSIGGAGQYD
+2305 AAAAQYSIGGAGQYD
-2320 LNGKKIGN
+2320 LNGKKIGD
-2328 KNLMQVFDPAEKAG
+2328 KNLMQVFEAAKKAG
-2342 LTKEFYTYLLHEHN
+2342 LTDEFYTYLLHEHN

-2362 REKAQKVLSAFR
+2362 REKAQQQLAELRAKLNR
-2374 EELNK
+2374 EVN
-2379 KVKGFVEMTDENIA
+2379 GFAEMTDENIA

-2398 DASLTKTY
+2398 DTTLTKAY
-2406 TMEQIDAAKRY
+2406 TEAQIAAAKQY
-2417 KQLQAWAEKQF
+2417 KQFQAWAEKQF

-2439 SDSRAAADKLLKEHP
+2439 DDSRAAAADLLDAHP

-2475 QGGLVSADMAQRMK
+2475 QGGLVSADMAKYMK

-2615 DGFRPIEQSNSF
+2615 DGFRPIEQSISF

-2749 AEFISTMEDTGDVQK
+2749 AEFISTMEDTGDVQQ

-2862 KIGDDKFIKVP
+2862 KIGDNKFIKVP

-2893 GEPASSAFADY
+2893 GEPASSAFAGY

-2910 QLAPNNP
+2910 QIAPNNP

-2932 KNWYGGDIV
+2932 KTWYGGDIV

-2990 YSGFIGDWVLP
+2990 YSGFIGDWLLP
-3001 ALSKKAD
+3001 TLSKKAD
-3008 VPTVV
+3008 VPAVV

-3043 EFATAADDATYSY
+3043 EFATAADDATFSY

-3066 ITKQIKEI
+3066 ITKQLKEI

-3098 IYRNALLTVGTYE
+3098 IYRKALLTVGTYE
-3111 ETAKSIDSADSDVVK
+3111 ETAKSIGSADSDVVK

-3164 YAAYFAT
+3164 YAAYFAA

-3193 KEAIDKAVPNATTK
+3193 KEAIDKAVPGASTK
-3207 QKHLLYEAI
+3207 QKHLLYEALG
-3216 CVSEKVW
+3216 VSEKVW

>member
-32 ANTEGSGNKMT
+32 ANTEGNGNKMT

-64 YMKSPATVVDKYSTP
+64 YRESPATVVDKYSTP
-79 STQPTQAAPST
+79 STQPTQSAPST

-106 EVMQEQVGALKKQR
+106 DAMKEQLDAIKKQR

-198 QYAAAASSYLSGNQE
+198 QYAAAASSYLSGNPE

-230 EAVKRAGL
+230 EAVKRSGI

-286 ANAVLPGSGLPVMA
+286 ANAVLPGSGLPMMA
-300 ASVAGNKYADS
+300 ASAAGNKYADA

-323 LGSAAGG
+323 LGSASGG

-376 LRDALSEGI
+376 LLDALSEGI

-399 SLTGDS
+399 ALTGDS
-405 DEMDNFGYDMLLGAL
+405 DEMDNFGYDILLGAL
-420 AGGVFGGGN
+420 AGGVLGGGN
-429 AAMRSV
+429 AAVRS
-435 TYSRVGKALNAS
+435 TAYNRTGKALNAS
-447 PSAVAQQV
+447 PEAVAQQV
-455 QEGLEKGAGTAPAIY
+455 QDGMEKGAGTAPAIY

-480 QMVGRLYEANRTFD
+480 QMVGRLFEANRTFD

-555 AEDSVGRAFAPT
+555 AEDSVGQAFAPT
-567 VDNPVNEGEKA
+567 VDNPANAGEEA

-595 INNDPAARQA
+595 INNDPAARQS
-605 FSQLTGVQFSGNTA
+605 FSRLTGVQFTGNTA
-619 QDIAAIEVATQNI
+619 QDIAAIEVATRNI

-640 SQAEYAQRVAAAGEQ
+640 SQAEYSQLVAAAGEQ

-697 EITNTDVRGNTEI
+697 EITNTDARGNTEI

-715 EIPGSKKKAV
+715 EITKPKKKAV
-725 ADVNNA
+725 DAVNNA

-790 GKYSGMIDTLVE
+790 SKYSGLIDTLVE
-802 NPDYADMVK
+802 NPDYADMVN

-828 DPNAAAEE
+828 DPNEAAEE

-856 ARNTEAATGIKG
+856 ARNAEAATGIKG

-878 GKPSAQEAYNRLSES
+878 GKPSAQEAYNRLSEA

-904 TESTNSAEDASVKHS
+904 TGDVTAETDARYSIYESYADDISQWVRDGKPNGMVFVLGNTGPVLQGLGAVESDIYLTSDKLNVIQKDHPEVSNSTIKKIPQILEDPILILRSKGHGKSGSNSRMVVIGAVKADNGQPLLTILDLRPYEKGFLVDDMQKVNSAYTKKNPENFIRGSEIVYADKNRTVPLLRRIGLTIASRELQQSGSIGSITYNGNGVNISGVPFSDIVSTNNYSMQNSAEDASGKYS

-941 FGSKVVDAE
+941 KDSKVRDEDGNLLV
-950 GRLKPVYHGSPAVF
+950 VYHGTDADFTVF
-964 TEFSPDF
+964 DASKGRANMDIQGMFFSPW
-971 MSQHGSSE
+971 E
-979 GQGFYFT
+979 
-986 DYKPMAEG
+986 
-994 YQKDGGQLLE
+994 
-1004 GYLDIKK
+1004 
-1011 PLSDSEITLT
+1011 
-1021 RAEVKKL
+1021 
-1028 LQAVDPTGDEVIL
+1028 
-1041 NYDPSG
+1041 
-1047 GIGYP
+1047 
-1052 SKTWYNRALD
+1052 LD
-1062 ATVKAAMEY
+1062 AQGYGKNVSAYYLNITNPASEALGYKALNMFKGENNAGVKAKEY
-1071 SDSDS
+1071 LQS
-1076 EILAEI
+1076 
-1082 ANGGAGAGAVLE
+1082 
-1094 AARNTLGYDGYIV
+1094 LGYDGVNNGDEEYI
-1107 EGKYDNATV
+1107 
-1116 YVAFDSSQFKNIDN
+1116 AFYPEQIKLVDN
-1130 TAPTESKDIRYSLMD
+1130 TSPTES
-1145 IPAMD
+1145 
-1150 SEYSAA
+1150 
-1156 VESGNMQE
+1156 Q
-1164 AQRLVDEAA
+1164 
-1173 KAAGAILDA
+1173 
-1182 SGRRPLHLYHGT
+1182 
-1194 NTFGYTKF
+1194 
-1202 RDGVI
+1202 
-1207 YATPNQSVAAGYGRT
+1207 
-1222 GYAKPRLVS
+1222 
-1231 DMYVPDDG
+1231 
-1239 TMETLIKN
+1239 
-1247 AKNVLDWELQETTV
+1247 
-1261 NDRQEAMDAV
+1261 
-1271 KKDADSIA
+1271 
-1279 ALVDKVW
+1279 
-1286 TSDAVDAMELT
+1286 
-1297 EEQENALYNVLSLP
+1297 
-1311 SYISEVIDDIGTYTT
+1311 
-1326 VDEVAYWISRF
+1326 
-1337 NDGLPIIRSYIDE
+1337 
-1350 NRDSLKSSPAW
+1350 
-1361 DMARLILGYDLGDF
+1361 
-1375 AIDAEYRLLKSYE
+1375 
-1388 EDLLTNTNGSFVSA
+1388 
-1402 DVVREEVEKAK
+1402 
-1413 DIGSYTLYGF
+1413 
-1423 AGDRPLVIDGGG
+1423 
-1435 AFWANVPVD
+1435 
-1444 VWGGTYTTDDIV
+1444 
-1456 KRAKDEGYTSVLIKN
+1456 
-1471 INDVAMNNYSANIK
+1471 
-1485 ADIYAF
+1485 
-1491 FSPEQ
+1491 
-1496 VKSADPVTYD
+1496 
-1506 DKGNVI
+1506 
-1512 PLSERFNPDNPDI
+1512 
-1525 RYSLMD
+1525 
-1531 DVYLDAVKRGDMTTV
+1531 
-1546 QQMVDE
+1546 
-1552 AAKAAGYETRLLHGT
+1552 
-1567 SKKFTKFEATGSK
+1567 
-1580 TESPSAKLGIWLSDS
+1580 
-1595 KRTAE
+1595 
-1600 SYSTPQSTDY
+1600 
-1610 NDSNRSEWTRIFNAA
+1610 
-1625 EEVDKKIPNAV
+1625 
-1636 LGDNNDERFFAA
+1636 
-1648 SEGYWNL
+1648 
-1655 AELGKLFKEYL
+1655 
-1666 PNDYKELKERGV
+1666 
-1678 FKDGEKHIR
+1678 
-1687 LTRETFDKG
+1687 
-1696 DNYAVYKDVIDRQG
+1696 
-1710 ELLEWV
+1710 
-1716 NDLGRVRIYPSQL
+1716 
-1729 FSIIRNQIYDG
+1729 
-1740 VLRTLAKGDIEPR
+1740 
-1753 IVDAYVD
+1753 
-1760 TRNFAKASP
+1760 
-1769 PYHEDTQ
+1769 
-1776 KVKKIRAARSSGKD
+1776 
-1790 GIVFEGMFDGG
+1790 
-1801 ERSNHYVVFD
+1801 
-1811 PARIKSA
+1811 
-1818 APVTYDD
+1818 
-1825 NGNVIPLS
+1825 
-1833 ERFNRKNEDIRYSLM
+1833 DIRYSLM
-1848 EDAKY
+1848 EDAQY
-1853 MADIDKAVAD
+1853 MADIDKAVSEAT
-1863 AAQKANDE
+1863 QKANDE
-1871 LKAAQAQVKDLR
+1871 LKAAQAEVKELR
-1883 KQLLEMRNRAEYA
+1883 QQLL
-1896 ELQTKVTERLTVD
+1896 D
-1909 PIKAKRDIGR
+1909 
-1919 FLRKNGITNDEA
+1919 
-1931 IKTLTAEIEDAFNS
+1931 
-1945 VYRGEKT
+1945 YRQQ
-1952 DIDSVAKK
+1952 A
-1960 VADTILKEA
+1960 
-1969 TIADPLKAEKADIRK
+1969 
-1984 SLSQR
+1984 
-1989 TFVIGEQLRGDIVHK
+1989 
-2004 YGSLTNFRKK
+2004 
-2014 YGNIIRIKTREN
+2014 
-2026 ANVGDGVAFD
+2026 
-2036 VAYSELQSEF
+2036 
-2046 PGIFRDAE
+2046 DAE
-2054 TEWET
+2054 
-2059 FENTVEVADYAK
+2059 AK
-2071 DSERIP
+2071 MNE
-2077 LSYAVDE
+2077 
-2084 EEFARSITNQLTDL
+2084 
-2098 FWIQKGLVTEADK
+2098 
-2111 AKAKADAA
+2111 
-2119 TENAVAAAVEAERQ
+2119 
-2133 RGQKE
+2133 
-2138 IAANDRWRDAETKLL
+2138 RWRDAETKLVADL
-2153 TEIAAAKER
+2153 AAAKER

-2215 DRIDRVVREDQAK
+2215 ERIDRVVREDQAK

-2254 KKDKETFKAKIAES
+2254 KKDKETFKAQFAKD
-2268 WRTFKRQWINTKDE
+2268 WRTIKRQLVNTKDE
-2282 LERFGNEVGD
+2282 LERFGRTVGD
-2292 SRIMYAAN
+2292 NRITYAAN
-2300 NVGQA
+2300 NMGQA
-2305 SAAAQYSIGGAGQYD
+2305 AAAAQYSIGGSGQYD
-2320 LNGKKIGN
+2320 LNGKKIGD
-2328 KNLMQVFDPAEKAG
+2328 KNLMQVFEPAKKAG
-2342 LTKEFYTYLLHEHN
+2342 LTDEFYTYLLHEHN

-2362 REKAQKVLSAFR
+2362 REKAQRQLAELRAKLNR
-2374 EELNK
+2374 EVN
-2379 KVKGFVEMTDENIA
+2379 GFAEMTDENIS

-2398 DASLTKTY
+2398 DTTLTKSY
-2406 TMEQIDAAKRY
+2406 TDAQIAAAKQY
-2417 KQLQAWAEKQF
+2417 KQFQAWAEKQF

-2439 SDSRAAADKLLKEHP
+2439 DDSRAAAAALLEAHP

-2475 QGGLVSADMAQRMK
+2475 QGGLVSEDMVKRMK

-2562 MDTTRDISEYIQS
+2562 MDTTSDISEYIQN
-2575 VTEEGDLVDLDADS
+2575 VTEDGELVDLDADS

-2749 AEFISTMEDTGDVQK
+2749 AEFISTMEATGDVQQ

-2777 RGGFAARKLNASL
+2777 RGGFFARKLNASL

-2803 NIRNVIDRRGWK
+2803 NIRNVIDRRGAK
-2815 EIGQLISRLLI
+2815 EIGQLISRLLL
-2826 NGVAPGIIMGLLYD
+2826 NGVMPGIIMSLVYD

-2862 KIGDDKFIKVP
+2862 KIGDDKFFKIP

-2893 GEPASSAFADY
+2893 GEPASSAFAEY

-2917 LTNNIFAGITAMSTN
+2917 LSNNIFEGFDAMRTN

-3008 VPTVV
+3008 VPAVV

-3066 ITKQIKEI
+3066 ITKQLKEI

-3149 KAAEYVAQGVTYDQY
+3149 KASEYVAQGVTYDQY

-3216 CVSEKVW
+3216 GVSEKVW

>member
-1 MGKMTADELR
+1 MDRKTLEQNYQNSIAKSAELEQNYR
-11 RAGEAYR
+11 RGVGDLAR
-18 SENNGAQKSPVTVS
+18 SVK
-32 ANTEGSGNKMT
+32 
-43 ASELRQA
+43 QA
-50 GEAYRKANGLSDPI
+50 TQYN
-64 YMKSPATVVDKYSTP
+64 P
-79 STQPTQAAPST
+79 SAPST

-106 EVMQEQVGALKKQR
+106 DTMKDQLDAIKEQR

-137 QQAKEQQKIANKA
+137 QRAKEQQKIANKA

-172 YNPDENKFKAG
+172 YNPDENKFKAR
-183 DAALSGV
+183 DAALAGV
-190 QNAFQSMG
+190 QNAFQSMR
-198 QYAAAASSYLSGNQE
+198 QYAAAASSYLSGNPE
-213 AQAWEAKRLMDS
+213 AQAWEAKALMEK
-225 GVSGT
+225 GVDAT
-230 EAVKRAGL
+230 EAVKQAGL
-238 ADKREIPITDYKTQA
+238 TDKREIPITDYKTQA

-286 ANAVLPGSGLPVMA
+286 ANAILPGSGLPMMA
-300 ASVAGNKYADS
+300 ASAAGNKYADA
-311 YEKYGNTDTAFV
+311 YEKYGNTDMAFM

-341 YGSLGKSAAGQAV
+341 YGSLGKTAAGQAV
-354 AKKLMAEAPGLYN
+354 AKKLMAEAPGLYS

-399 SLTGDS
+399 AITGDS
-405 DEMDNFGYDMLLGAL
+405 DEMDNFGYDILLGAL
-420 AGGVFGGGN
+420 AGGVLGGGN
-429 AAMRSV
+429 AAMRSI
-435 TYSRVGKALNAS
+435 TYNRVGKALNAS
-447 PSAVAQQV
+447 PTAVAQQV
-455 QEGLEKGAGTAPAIY
+455 QEGMEKGAGTAPAIY

-480 QMVGRLYEANRTFD
+480 QMVGRLYEANLTYD
-494 RESGL
+494 AESGL
-499 SKIQGDITQIS
+499 SKIQNDITQVSI
-510 AKEIKA
+510 KEIKA
-516 MVSDAQ
+516 MVSKAD

-545 EAQRTESIKT
+545 DAQRTQSIKT
-555 AEDSVGRAFAPT
+555 AEDSVGQSFAAAI
-567 VDNPVNEGEKA
+567 DNPANAGEKA

-595 INNDPAARQA
+595 INNDPVARQA
-605 FSQLTGVQFSGNTA
+605 FSQLTGVQFTGNTA

-632 AKSGKQAV
+632 AKSGKQAI
-640 SQAEYAQRVAAAGEQ
+640 SQAEYAQRVTAAGEQ

-666 QAEQMQRE
+666 QAEQMRQE
-674 SEERWLSVE
+674 SQDRWLSVE

-688 DVDGKRRIK
+688 DVDGKRHIK

-715 EIPGSKKKAV
+715 EIPSSKKKAV
-725 ADVNNA
+725 AEVDNA

-738 IVWYEGALQVNG
+738 IVWYEGALQVDG

-756 GFRAPDGTIYVNINS
+756 GFRAPDGTIYVNINAKN
-771 RDPLMVT
+771 PLMVT

-790 GKYSGMIDTLVE
+790 GKYAGMIDTLVE
-802 NPDYADMVK
+802 NPDYANMVK
-811 GMMNAKTEL
+811 GMVDAKTEL

-836 VAADISGDL
+836 VAADISGDIL
-845 LGSRDMLEYIG
+845 NSRDMLEYIG

-878 GKPSAQEAYNRLSES
+878 GKPSAQEAYNRLSEA
-893 QKALLDGMEGR
+893 QRALIDGMEGKTGDVTAETDAR
-904 TESTNSAEDASVKHS
+904 YSIYESYADDISQWVRDGKPNGVVFVLGNTGPVLQGLGAIESDIYLTSDKLNVIQKDHPEVSDSAIKKIPQILEDPILILRSKGHGKSGSNSRMVVIGAVKADNGQPLLTILDLRPYEKGFLVDDMQKVNSAYTKKNPENFIRGSEVVYADKNRTVPLLRRIGLTIASRELQQSGSIGRITYNGNGVNISGVPFSDIVPTDNYSMQNSVEDADGKHS
-919 LMDIPAM
+919 LMDIPAT

-936 QREYF
+936 QQEYF
-941 FGSKVVDAE
+941 SGSKVVDAE

-964 TEFSPDF
+964 TEFSPNF

-1028 LQAVDPTGDEVIL
+1028 LQAVDPTGDDVL
-1041 NYDPSG
+1041 VNYDPAG
-1047 GIGYP
+1047 GMGYP
-1052 SKTWYNRALD
+1052 SKAWYNRALD
-1062 ATVKAAMEY
+1062 ATVKAAMDY

-1082 ANGGAGAGAVLE
+1082 ANGGAGTGAVLE

-1116 YVAFDSSQFKNIDN
+1116 YVAFDSNQFKNIDN
-1130 TAPTESKDIRYSLMD
+1130 ATPTESKDIRYSLM
-1145 IPAMD
+1145 
-1150 SEYSAA
+1150 
-1156 VESGNMQE
+1156 
-1164 AQRLVDEAA
+1164 
-1173 KAAGAILDA
+1173 
-1182 SGRRPLHLYHGT
+1182 
-1194 NTFGYTKF
+1194 
-1202 RDGVI
+1202 
-1207 YATPNQSVAAGYGRT
+1207 
-1222 GYAKPRLVS
+1222 
-1231 DMYVPDDG
+1231 
-1239 TMETLIKN
+1239 
-1247 AKNVLDWELQETTV
+1247 
-1261 NDRQEAMDAV
+1261 
-1271 KKDADSIA
+1271 
-1279 ALVDKVW
+1279 
-1286 TSDAVDAMELT
+1286 
-1297 EEQENALYNVLSLP
+1297 
-1311 SYISEVIDDIGTYTT
+1311 
-1326 VDEVAYWISRF
+1326 
-1337 NDGLPIIRSYIDE
+1337 
-1350 NRDSLKSSPAW
+1350 
-1361 DMARLILGYDLGDF
+1361 
-1375 AIDAEYRLLKSYE
+1375 
-1388 EDLLTNTNGSFVSA
+1388 
-1402 DVVREEVEKAK
+1402 
-1413 DIGSYTLYGF
+1413 
-1423 AGDRPLVIDGGG
+1423 
-1435 AFWANVPVD
+1435 
-1444 VWGGTYTTDDIV
+1444 
-1456 KRAKDEGYTSVLIKN
+1456 
-1471 INDVAMNNYSANIK
+1471 
-1485 ADIYAF
+1485 
-1491 FSPEQ
+1491 
-1496 VKSADPVTYD
+1496 
-1506 DKGNVI
+1506 
-1512 PLSERFNPDNPDI
+1512 
-1525 RYSLMD
+1525 
-1531 DVYLDAVKRGDMTTV
+1531 
-1546 QQMVDE
+1546 
-1552 AAKAAGYETRLLHGT
+1552 
-1567 SKKFTKFEATGSK
+1567 
-1580 TESPSAKLGIWLSDS
+1580 
-1595 KRTAE
+1595 
-1600 SYSTPQSTDY
+1600 
-1610 NDSNRSEWTRIFNAA
+1610 
-1625 EEVDKKIPNAV
+1625 
-1636 LGDNNDERFFAA
+1636 
-1648 SEGYWNL
+1648 
-1655 AELGKLFKEYL
+1655 
-1666 PNDYKELKERGV
+1666 
-1678 FKDGEKHIR
+1678 
-1687 LTRETFDKG
+1687 
-1696 DNYAVYKDVIDRQG
+1696 
-1710 ELLEWV
+1710 
-1716 NDLGRVRIYPSQL
+1716 
-1729 FSIIRNQIYDG
+1729 
-1740 VLRTLAKGDIEPR
+1740 
-1753 IVDAYVD
+1753 
-1760 TRNFAKASP
+1760 
-1769 PYHEDTQ
+1769 
-1776 KVKKIRAARSSGKD
+1776 
-1790 GIVFEGMFDGG
+1790 
-1801 ERSNHYVVFD
+1801 
-1811 PARIKSA
+1811 
-1818 APVTYDD
+1818 
-1825 NGNVIPLS
+1825 
-1833 ERFNRKNEDIRYSLM
+1833 
-1848 EDAKY
+1848 EDAQY
-1853 MADIDKAVAD
+1853 MADIDKAVSEATAKAD
-1863 AAQKANDE
+1863 EA
-1871 LKAAQAQVKDLR
+1871 LKAAQTEVKNLR
-1883 KQLLEMRNRAEYA
+1883 QQLADYRQQA
-1896 ELQTKVTERLTVD
+1896 
-1909 PIKAKRDIGR
+1909 
-1919 FLRKNGITNDEA
+1919 
-1931 IKTLTAEIEDAFNS
+1931 TAE
-1945 VYRGEKT
+1945 
-1952 DIDSVAKK
+1952 AKM
-1960 VADTILKEA
+1960 
-1969 TIADPLKAEKADIRK
+1969 
-1984 SLSQR
+1984 
-1989 TFVIGEQLRGDIVHK
+1989 
-2004 YGSLTNFRKK
+2004 
-2014 YGNIIRIKTREN
+2014 
-2026 ANVGDGVAFD
+2026 
-2036 VAYSELQSEF
+2036 
-2046 PGIFRDAE
+2046 
-2054 TEWET
+2054 
-2059 FENTVEVADYAK
+2059 
-2071 DSERIP
+2071 
-2077 LSYAVDE
+2077 
-2084 EEFARSITNQLTDL
+2084 
-2098 FWIQKGLVTEADK
+2098 
-2111 AKAKADAA
+2111 
-2119 TENAVAAAVEAERQ
+2119 
-2133 RGQKE
+2133 
-2138 IAANDRWRDAETKLL
+2138 NDRWREAETKLL
-2153 TEIAAAKER
+2153 ADMAAAKER
-2162 EKAAKARAEFMAK
+2162 EKAAKARAEFMQK
-2175 YDALAKQYRA
+2175 YDTLSKQYRA
-2185 DLRANNQQAQEKYNE
+2185 DLRANNQQARAQYDE
-2200 KLTEAKDEFNRRRTQ
+2200 KLAEAKDEFNRRRTQ

-2228 SKARLRAAEQKST
+2228 SKARLRALEQKST
-2241 TTDDVAKVLTEMP
+2241 TTEDVAKVLTEMP
-2254 KKDKETFKAKIAES
+2254 KKDKEAFKAKAAES

-2282 LERFGNEVGD
+2282 LERFGNAVGD
-2292 SRIMYAAN
+2292 NRITYAAN

-2305 SAAAQYSIGGAGQYD
+2305 AAAAQYSIGGAGQYD
-2320 LNGKKIGN
+2320 LNGKKISD
-2328 KNLMQVFDPAEKAG
+2328 KNLTQVFEPAKKAG
-2342 LTKEFYTYLLHEHN
+2342 LTEEFYTYLLHEHN

-2362 REKAQKVLSAFR
+2362 REKAQQQLAELRAK
-2374 EELNK
+2374 LNK
-2379 KVKGFVEMTDENIA
+2379 EVKGFAEMTDENISA
-2393 TAAGK
+2393 AAGK
-2398 DASLTKTY
+2398 DAALAKAYTK
-2406 TMEQIDAAKRY
+2406 EQIAAAKQY
-2417 KQLQAWAEKQF
+2417 KQFQAWAEKQF

-2439 SDSRAAADKLLKEHP
+2439 DDSRAAAADLLDAHP

-2475 QGGLVSADMAQRMK
+2475 QGGLVSEDMVQRMK

-2524 KGGNQDIMPLIDS
+2524 KGGNQNIMPLIDS

-2562 MDTTRDISEYIQS
+2562 MDTTRDVSEYIQN

-2627 GMKALRSINSTFKKL
+2627 GMKALRSVNSTFKKL

-2649 FIVRNFVRDAQSALY
+2649 FIVRNFIRDAQSALY

-2680 VKEIATNGKYW
+2680 VKEISTNGKYW

-2710 LSDRHHFKNGAV
+2710 LADRRHFKNATA
-2722 DKVAGGLN
+2722 DKLLGGLN
-2730 RVIDILS
+2730 KAIDILS

-2749 AEFISTMEDTGDVQK
+2749 AEFISTMEATGDVQQ

-2815 EIGQLISRLLI
+2815 EIGQLVSRLLI

-2850 LSNYIKDSNILI
+2850 LSDYIKDSNILI
-2862 KIGDDKFIKVP
+2862 KIGDNKFIKVP

-2893 GEPASSAFADY
+2893 GEPASSAFAGY

-2910 QLAPNNP
+2910 QIAPNNP

-2932 KNWYGGDIV
+2932 KTWYGGDIV

-3008 VPTVV
+3008 VPAVV

-3029 FYDALDEAKQVKET
+3029 FYDALDEAKQVKDT
-3043 EFATAADDATYSY
+3043 EMATAADDATYSY

-3066 ITKQIKEI
+3066 ITKQLKEI
-3074 YNSGEKTRKEKM
+3074 YNSGEKTRKEKLD
-3086 SEARDLLELRNE
+3086 EARDLLELRNE

-3111 ETAKSIDSADSDVVK
+3111 ETAKGVDSADSDVVK

-3134 GAEYALKTY
+3134 GAEYALKNY

-3193 KEAIDKAVPNATTK
+3193 KDAIDKAVPNATTK

-3216 CVSEKVW
+3216 GVSEKVW